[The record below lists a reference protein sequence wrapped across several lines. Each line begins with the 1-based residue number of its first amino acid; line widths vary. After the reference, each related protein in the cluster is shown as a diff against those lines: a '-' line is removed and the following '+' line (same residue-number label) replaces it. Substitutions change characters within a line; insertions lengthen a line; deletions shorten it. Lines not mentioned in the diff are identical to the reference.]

1 MNSFTDGFFSNSNT
15 KSTSTRTK
23 KKKKEY
29 DVDNFTNSFFE
40 SYSGSDSAKTE
51 SSNDDFYNE
60 YNAFIDELNG
70 TRVDYYKTLQKNEE
84 KRQREIDKKNIE
96 QAEAYYKN
104 NKEAL
109 KQKRTNDLIYNWNW
123 QNAGGTSYD
132 YGSTPIQNN
141 KGYLKKTDSNGNVYW
156 VDAKKDLLYDSN
168 GNLINDDRLKDSDFI
183 NDLKYEYDENA
194 KSNINTSAL
203 KRGDRAG
210 VAPIDYSKYKFLIDN
225 ENNNIENNRKKWEQN
240 YQNKNA
246 FSTNNKWQFKTQDYN
261 MVNNHKD
268 EGWIIKDGNYYKP
281 IENGKSTSSADFVGP
296 MPKTNSQNL
305 PTNIRVNN
313 KTYELVTDEKP
324 RSLIE
329 SSKFKNVYE
338 EDFEKLNKAIE
349 NNDVTTA
356 NNALQEI
363 NKKYF
368 GHQYEDGWWSALLNK
383 NSDDW
388 SFFQNKFQNNVEQLN
403 VINDSI
409 KNTKDADLLE
419 ELEKEKNRLELE
431 NTLIQYNRL
440 YAYHSDMNLLDKM
453 DSITKPV
460 DEAWNKVNK
469 LWSETFNEL
478 DDGYQFGDIFKTAK
492 HTFNNIVQ
500 SVGTLGK
507 QTNAG
512 IQGIET
518 LLVSDMDDSEFK
530 DTWLPAIIDVGT
542 YLIPY
547 VGQARMIINY
557 AEPGAVVV
565 AGITREGSATI
576 DSEDDEARVPTL
588 TNVIGAATNIVANY
602 ASDKI
607 FKSIRSKMSPET
619 LKNIYSNQ
627 GRAIAL
633 SIFKEA
639 GGEAFEEFIQTYAEY
654 AQNLNGNIDSFSSF
668 GDFLSEHFDE
678 AFKSATIAAITAGG
692 ASTIASGIGAIRHT
706 GTPETNADV
715 VDNIRVNRSIKD
727 DSNTTLFNVSNTKKF
742 ENLKPETLKHSQVD
756 LQVDSDAAIEIAT
769 ELENGNIITLLD
781 TNAIKSKSKQNVDL
795 NNVSD
800 TTILS
805 DSVINNNIKTV
816 LVPSKE
822 IETYIKNLR
831 DDLTVYTIDP
841 KSDTFMDDVKEY
853 ISETN
858 KSNIVTK
865 NAADFI
871 PSNYTFTPDEMT
883 QINKMV
889 NESINKGNLLDNI
902 NNPNT
907 YKLSP
912 ITVSDITDSDINTIM
927 NTIRNKFL
935 NEIDSNRISKETAK
949 KEFKQLNNKLSEYAQ
964 KTKQTRTYIK
974 DNKNSII
981 TFVKR
986 GSNIYEAVNT
996 LPKNDANLE
1005 TFANVKTN
1013 GNIINGNLNQKVK
1026 FSNKQ
1031 MNAVNNLI
1039 DKLGLKGNYITA
1051 DSTYKNVATLVKSNL
1066 EFSKEILQSLGA
1078 DGLIEGKAKTR
1089 LYTAF
1094 DNLDNANPKG
1104 AIQNTNKL
1112 LESET
1117 FKSEIKTKTE
1127 TTAPKQVTKKV
1138 EPSKIDIESEPIKVK
1153 DVAYDVNN
1161 TTEINN
1167 AEFEK
1172 LWNKAFKDIKI
1183 SDKMTKVETDKLKTT
1198 VRKLF
1203 FDRYVHI
1210 RDIANDNGDYNVKE
1224 AIANL
1229 EAVASDAQNMIASAQ
1244 TNSNG
1249 EIIGKSLKQIYSQLN
1264 GKKQKQLFEKYMML
1278 ELNIERE
1285 NAGVD
1290 KIFENMSKAES
1301 RKLADGL
1308 LKKNPKFKEI
1318 ANDLQR
1324 YNNNL
1329 LNALVDGGVINKE
1342 LSNKLKNRYKFYMP
1356 IYSSELSTFAD
1367 LNSDKYFKNMKVN
1380 DTIKDVTKSG
1390 KYIQTLEKSL
1400 ENKTYN
1406 VLSAIAKN
1414 KLANEMA
1421 LSNNYESDGKG
1432 EMIYYSDGK
1441 IMKMKTSN
1449 DIIADI
1455 SNNSLSHIADQ
1466 INQIPV
1472 LKQMIAASNL
1482 SYKFILDPIYQAK
1495 NVVIDFTDS
1504 QLIYSKD
1511 KKNFAKNYVRAAIAV
1526 ANNSEVFNEFKE
1538 VGLAE
1543 LGTGWKAP
1551 RVTYD
1556 KDGNISY
1563 NQNKF
1568 QRIFANLEAM
1578 PKLAEYLSLKDKYMK
1593 QNMKDYKD
1601 GKYTIV
1607 DNHLEFNKDED
1618 YAIKQWS
1625 GSDSYIINQHYRDG
1639 TPIDERTQKIAN
1651 GMDSVL
1657 NKIKSESGTFNRSIM
1672 LEGDKLQDFIN
1683 RYKKG
1688 KIVTEDAF
1696 TSMSKDI
1703 IYAESFNIQM
1713 EIKSSNAK
1721 DTTKLMRA
1729 DENEFMLKRG
1739 SQFKVDKVNIISPTS
1754 KRGQDFN
1761 KFNETIVKGH
1771 NGKPVYISR
1780 HTSKPDEIDYI
1791 KTYKQHNIDNYGWWY
1806 ANSPTDDDYYNS
1818 NESNKFM
1825 NDLFDKSTVEM
1836 INDKKGVFATI
1847 SEEYLTPP
1855 SQEEISSNGRYNYI
1869 EGYLTGKI
1877 FDISADEGYLPFDV
1891 SNKSEIDTREKFENL
1906 KQKRRDTVTQIY
1918 TNLKNKYDK
1927 NNKYSLDDFRKY
1939 IPLVDALKLDGYTGI
1954 VSDYNNGTKEIV
1966 IFDESKFMPLKEYN
1980 ELSNKNTTVEL
1991 KLTDVT
1997 KDLTTI
2003 YKNNISIN
2011 DIQEQA
2017 KLRAK
2022 IEAQDVNLNF
2032 DSGGTL
2038 SKALSKSGFKFLNAG
2053 MLGFD
2058 KFMTHVGNNVKTP
2071 KGMGSL
2077 LFEFTSIG
2085 LATALAN
2092 QLLNGDDEDYDKLP
2106 YYYKNNYYM
2115 IKVGDNNF
2123 FRIPKGRV
2131 QSLYNVLF
2139 EYSTGIR
2146 TEDSAQAYLESIKAA
2161 FDSAVLPPDFNTAA
2175 PYAAWQA
2182 IVSNE
2187 DAFGNE
2193 IYSEEYDSTGEKV
2206 QKGIYHLLSSYFGR
2220 YGRMVK
2226 DITDDDSTTDW
2237 FNELE
2242 YYKDTTKVDRH
2253 YSTALDLVTY
2263 YQNKDNVKTLDDR
2276 MMKKYID
2283 TQNAALNSIN
2293 SEINEGKRSGQTTK
2307 DLSMKY
2313 AARNDLIK
2321 SMTTN
2326 YKNFDISYE
2335 DNGTIRYYFD
2345 EHCFE
2350 YNPKTDKI
2358 IKKY

>member
-1 MNSFTDGFFSNSNT
+1 MSSFTDDFFSNSNT
-15 KSTSTRTK
+15 KSTSTKSTSTK

-40 SYSGSDSAKTE
+40 DYDNSNNTKTE
-51 SSNDDFYNE
+51 SSYSNDFYDE
-60 YNAFIDELNG
+60 YNSFIDELNG
-70 TRVDYYKTLQKNEE
+70 TRVDYYNMLQKNEE
-84 KRQREIDKKNIE
+84 KRQLEIAKRNSG
-96 QAEAYYKN
+96 QAEAYYEN
-104 NKEAL
+104 NKQAL
-109 KQKRTNDLIYNWNW
+109 KQKRTDDLIYNWNW
-123 QNAGGTSYD
+123 QDAGGTSYD
-132 YGSTPIQNN
+132 YGAVPIQND
-141 KGYLKKTDSNGNVYW
+141 KGYLKKTDSSGNVYW
-156 VDAKKDLLYDSN
+156 VDAKEDLLYDAN
-168 GNLINDDRLKDSDFI
+168 GNLINDDRLKDYEFM

-203 KRGDRAG
+203 KRGDRVG
-210 VAPIDYSKYKFLIDN
+210 VATIDYSKYKFLIDN
-225 ENNNIENNRKKWEQN
+225 ENNNIENNRKKWEQE
-240 YQNKNA
+240 YQKKNEF
-246 FSTNNKWQFKTQDYN
+246 FSKNQPQFKTPDYN
-261 MVNNHKD
+261 MVNNHKA

-281 IENGKSTSSADFVGP
+281 IETSTQPPSDDFVGP
-296 MPKTNSQNL
+296 MPKAESRLYSL
-305 PTNIRVNN
+305 PTDIRVDG
-313 KTYELVTDEKP
+313 KDYELVTDEKP
-324 RSLIE
+324 RSYID
-329 SSKFKNVYE
+329 STQFKNPYDTYRNVYE
-338 EDFEKLNKAIE
+338 DNFEKLNKAIE
-349 NNDVTTA
+349 NGDVTTA

-368 GHQYEDGWWSALLNK
+368 GHQYEDGWWSAIWNK

-409 KNTKDADLLE
+409 KNTQDADLLE
-419 ELEKEKNRLELE
+419 ELQKEKDKLELE
-431 NTLIQYNRL
+431 NTLIQYNKL
-440 YAYHSDMNLLDKM
+440 YAYHSDMNLIDKM
-453 DSITKPV
+453 DNITKPV
-460 DEAWNKVNK
+460 DEAWDKVSK

-478 DDGYQFGDIFKTAK
+478 DDGYQFGDVFKAAK
-492 HTFNNIVQ
+492 HTFNNIIQ
-500 SVGTLGK
+500 TVGTLGK

-530 DTWLPAIIDVGT
+530 DTWLPAIMDVGT

-547 VGQARMIINY
+547 VGQARMYINY
-557 AEPGAVVV
+557 AEPGSVVV

-576 DSEDDEARVPTL
+576 DSDNDEARVPNL

-619 LKNIYSNQ
+619 LNSIYSNQ

-654 AQNLNGNIDSFSSF
+654 AQNMNGSIDSFSSF

-692 ASTIASGIGAIRHT
+692 ASTVSSGIGAIRNV

-715 VDNIRVNRSIKD
+715 VDNIRINRDIKEN
-727 DSNTTLFNVSNTKKF
+727 SNTTLFNVSNTKTF
-742 ENLKPETLKHSQVD
+742 ENLKPDTLKNSQVD
-756 LQVDSDAAIEIAT
+756 LQVDSDASVEIAT
-769 ELENGNIITLLD
+769 ELENGNIVTLLD
-781 TNAIKSKSKQNVDL
+781 TSAIKSNSKQNVDL
-795 NNVSD
+795 NNISD
-800 TTILS
+800 ITILS
-805 DSVINNNIKTV
+805 DAVINDNIKTV

-841 KSDTFMDDVKEY
+841 KSNTFMDDVREY
-853 ISETN
+853 VSETN

-865 NAADFI
+865 NAADFT
-871 PSNYTFTPDEMT
+871 PSDYTFTPTEMT
-883 QINKMV
+883 QINQMV
-889 NESINKGNLLDNI
+889 NEAINKGNLLDNI
-902 NNPNT
+902 NNPST

-912 ITVSDITDSDINTIM
+912 LTVSDITDSDINTIM
-927 NTIRNKFL
+927 NTIKTKFL
-935 NEIDSNRISKETAK
+935 NEIDSNRISKETAR
-949 KEFKQLNNKLSEYAQ
+949 KEYQQLSTKLSEYAQ
-964 KTKQTRTYIK
+964 KTKQNRTYIK
-974 DNKNSII
+974 DDKNSII
-981 TFVKR
+981 TFAKR

-996 LPKNDANLE
+996 LPKRDADLE

-1026 FSNKQ
+1026 FSKKQ
-1031 MNAVNNLI
+1031 MNAVNTLI
-1039 DKLGLKGNYITA
+1039 DKLGLKGNYITG
-1051 DSTYKNVATLVKSNL
+1051 DSTYKDIATLVKSNL
-1066 EFSKEILQSLGA
+1066 EFSKDILQSLGA

-1117 FKSEIKTKTE
+1117 FKNETKTKSE
-1127 TTAPKQVTKKV
+1127 TIAPKQVVKKV
-1138 EPSKIDIESEPIKVK
+1138 EPSKVDIESKPIKVK
-1153 DVAYDVNN
+1153 DVAYDTNN

-1167 AEFEK
+1167 AEFEE
-1172 LWNKAFKDIKI
+1172 LWNKAFSDIKI
-1183 SDKMTKVETDKLKTT
+1183 TDKITKVEADKLKAT

-1210 RDIANDNGDYNVKE
+1210 RDIANTNSDYNVKE

-1244 TNSNG
+1244 TDYNG
-1249 EIIGKSLKQIYSQLN
+1249 EVIGKSLKQIYSQLN

-1290 KIFENMSKAES
+1290 KIFENMSKTES

-1329 LNALVDGGVINKE
+1329 LDMLVDGGVINEE

-1380 DTIKDVTKSG
+1380 DTIQDVTKSG
-1390 KYIQTLEKSL
+1390 KHIQTLEKSL

-1421 LSNNYESDGKG
+1421 LSNNYESDGKS
-1432 EMIYYSDGK
+1432 EMIYYSNGQLMK
-1441 IMKMKTSN
+1441 IKTSN

-1482 SYKFILDPIYQAK
+1482 SYRFILDPIYQVK

-1511 KKNFAKNYVRAAIAV
+1511 KKNFAKNYARAAIAI

-1538 VGLAE
+1538 VGLAD

-1551 RVTYD
+1551 KVTYD
-1556 KDGNISY
+1556 KDGNVSY

-1578 PKLAEYLSLKDKYMK
+1578 PKLAEYLSLKDRYMK
-1593 QNMKDYKD
+1593 QNMKDYKA
-1601 GKYTIV
+1601 GKYNIV
-1607 DNHLEFNKDED
+1607 DNHLEFNDDEN

-1625 GSDSYIINQHYRDG
+1625 GTDSYIINQHYRDG
-1639 TPIDERTQKIAN
+1639 TNIDDRTQKVAD

-1657 NKIKSESGTFNRSIM
+1657 NKMKSESGTFNRSIT
-1672 LEGDKLQDFIN
+1672 LEGDELQDFISK
-1683 RYKKG
+1683 YQKG

-1703 IYAESFNIQM
+1703 VYDDSFNVQI
-1713 EIKSSNAK
+1713 EIKSNNAK

-1739 SQFKVDKVNIISPTS
+1739 SQFRVDDVEIN
-1754 KRGQDFN
+1754 GDN
-1761 KFNETIVKGH
+1761 VK
-1771 NGKPVYISR
+1771 
-1780 HTSKPDEIDYI
+1780 
-1791 KTYKQHNIDNYGWWY
+1791 
-1806 ANSPTDDDYYNS
+1806 
-1818 NESNKFM
+1818 
-1825 NDLFDKSTVEM
+1825 
-1836 INDKKGVFATI
+1836 
-1847 SEEYLTPP
+1847 
-1855 SQEEISSNGRYNYI
+1855 
-1869 EGYLTGKI
+1869 
-1877 FDISADEGYLPFDV
+1877 
-1891 SNKSEIDTREKFENL
+1891 
-1906 KQKRRDTVTQIY
+1906 
-1918 TNLKNKYDK
+1918 
-1927 NNKYSLDDFRKY
+1927 
-1939 IPLVDALKLDGYTGI
+1939 
-1954 VSDYNNGTKEIV
+1954 
-1966 IFDESKFMPLKEYN
+1966 
-1980 ELSNKNTTVEL
+1980 L

-2003 YKNNISIN
+2003 YKDNISIN

-2022 IEAQDVNLNF
+2022 IDAQDVNLNF
-2032 DSGGTL
+2032 NSGGTL
-2038 SKALSKSGFKFLNAG
+2038 SKALSKSGFKFVNAG

-2058 KFMTHVGNNVKTP
+2058 KFVTHVGESVKTP

-2077 LFEFTSIG
+2077 LFEFTSVG

-2131 QSLYNVLF
+2131 QTLYNVLF
-2139 EYSTGIR
+2139 EYGIGIR
-2146 TEDSAQAYLESIKAA
+2146 KEDSAEAYLESINSA
-2161 FDSAVLPPDFNTAA
+2161 FDLAVLPPDFNTAA

-2182 IVSNE
+2182 IISNK
-2187 DAFGNE
+2187 DSFGNE
-2193 IYSEEYDSTGEKV
+2193 IYSEEYDSTGEKI
-2206 QKGIYHLLSSYFGR
+2206 QKGMYHLLSSYFGR

-2242 YYKDTTKVDRH
+2242 YYKDTTKANRH

-2263 YQNKDNVKTLDDR
+2263 YKNKDNVKTLDDK

-2283 TQNAALNSIN
+2283 TQNAALKSIN

-2313 AARNDLIK
+2313 AARDDLIK
-2321 SMTTN
+2321 SMITN
-2326 YKNFDISYE
+2326 YKNFDTSDE
-2335 DNGTIRYYFD
+2335 GNGVIRYYFD

-2350 YNPKTDKI
+2350 YNPKNDKI
-2358 IKKY
+2358 TKKY

>member
-40 SYSGSDSAKTE
+40 SYSDSNSVKTE
-51 SSNDDFYNE
+51 SSNNDFYDE

-84 KRQREIDKKNIE
+84 KRQREANKKNIE

-104 NKEAL
+104 NKEVL

-132 YGSTPIQNN
+132 YGATPIQND

-168 GNLINDDRLKDSDFI
+168 GNLINDDRLKDSNFI
-183 NDLKYEYDENA
+183 NDLKYEYDKNA

-261 MVNNHKD
+261 MVNNHED

-281 IENGKSTSSADFVGP
+281 IENSKSTSSDFVGP
-296 MPKTNSQNL
+296 MPKTSSNNL

-338 EDFEKLNKAIE
+338 DDFEKLNKAIE

-453 DSITKPV
+453 DNITKPV

-557 AEPGAVVV
+557 AEPGAVVA
-565 AGITREGSATI
+565 AGITREGSTTI
-576 DSEDDEARVPTL
+576 DSGDDEARVPNL

-654 AQNLNGNIDSFSSF
+654 AQNLNGNIDSFGSF

-742 ENLKPETLKHSQVD
+742 ENLKPDTLNHSQVD
-756 LQVDSDAAIEIAT
+756 LQVDSDATIEIAT

-996 LPKNDANLE
+996 LPKSDANLE

-1013 GNIINGNLNQKVK
+1013 GNIINGNLNQKIK

-1167 AEFEK
+1167 AEFEE
-1172 LWNKAFKDIKI
+1172 LWNKAFKGIKI

-1210 RDIANDNGDYNVKE
+1210 RDIADDNSDYNVKE

-1301 RKLADGL
+1301 RKLADRL

-1329 LNALVDGGVINKE
+1329 LNALVDGGVINKK

-1421 LSNNYESDGKG
+1421 LSNNYKSDGKG

-1551 RVTYD
+1551 KVKYD

-1593 QNMKDYKD
+1593 QARTDYEA
-1601 GKYTIV
+1601 GKYNT
-1607 DNHLEFNKDED
+1607 
-1618 YAIKQWS
+1618 
-1625 GSDSYIINQHYRDG
+1625 
-1639 TPIDERTQKIAN
+1639 
-1651 GMDSVL
+1651 
-1657 NKIKSESGTFNRSIM
+1657 
-1672 LEGDKLQDFIN
+1672 
-1683 RYKKG
+1683 
-1688 KIVTEDAF
+1688 
-1696 TSMSKDI
+1696 TS
-1703 IYAESFNIQM
+1703 
-1713 EIKSSNAK
+1713 
-1721 DTTKLMRA
+1721 L
-1729 DENEFMLKRG
+1729 
-1739 SQFKVDKVNIISPTS
+1739 VS

-1836 INDKKGVFATI
+1836 INNKKGVFATI

-1980 ELSNKNTTVEL
+1980 ELSNKN
-1991 KLTDVT
+1991 
-1997 KDLTTI
+1997 
-2003 YKNNISIN
+2003 NISSKDNISMR
-2011 DIQEQA
+2011 DIQEQV

-2022 IEAQDVNLNF
+2022 IESQDVNLNF

-2058 KFMTHVGNNVKTP
+2058 KFVAHVGNNVKTP

-2092 QLLNGDDEDYDKLP
+2092 QLLNGDDEDYDRLP

-2146 TEDSAQAYLESIKAA
+2146 TEDSAQAYLESIKAV

-2242 YYKDTTKVDRH
+2242 YYKDTTKIDRH

-2263 YQNKDNVKTLDDR
+2263 YQNKDNIKTLDDR

>member
-1 MNSFTDGFFSNSNT
+1 MSSFTDDFFSNSNNKYTST
-15 KSTSTRTK
+15 KSTSTK
-23 KKKKEY
+23 KKKKKDY
-29 DVDNFTNSFFE
+29 DIDNFTDSFFE
-40 SYSGSDSAKTE
+40 DYSSSDDTKTKSSYS
-51 SSNDDFYNE
+51 NNFYDE
-60 YNAFIDELNG
+60 YNTFIDELNS
-70 TRVDYYKTLQKNEE
+70 TRIDYYNMLQ
-84 KRQREIDKKNIE
+84 
-96 QAEAYYKN
+96 N
-104 NKEAL
+104 NKEKRNNEQIESYYENNKNAL

-123 QNAGGTSYD
+123 QDAGGTSYD
-132 YGSTPIQNN
+132 YGAAPIQND
-141 KGYLKKTDSNGNVYW
+141 KGYLKKTDSSGNVYW
-156 VDAKKDLLYDSN
+156 VDAKEDLLYDSN
-168 GNLINDDRLKDSDFI
+168 GNLIDDDRLNDSKFI
-183 NDLKYEYDENA
+183 NNLKYEYDKNA
-194 KSNINTSAL
+194 KSNINTKAL
-203 KRGDRAG
+203 KRNDKVG
-210 VAPIDYSKYKFLIDN
+210 VTTIDYSKYKFLIDN
-225 ENNNIENNRKKWEQN
+225 ENNNIENNRKKFEQAYLNKYEFFNKNQQQLKNQN
-240 YQNKNA
+240 Y
-246 FSTNNKWQFKTQDYN
+246 T
-261 MVNNHKD
+261 
-268 EGWIIKDGNYYKP
+268 
-281 IENGKSTSSADFVGP
+281 
-296 MPKTNSQNL
+296 
-305 PTNIRVNN
+305 
-313 KTYELVTDEKP
+313 
-324 RSLIE
+324 
-329 SSKFKNVYE
+329 KFKNPYDTYRNVYE
-338 EDFEKLNKAIE
+338 DNFEKLNKAIE
-349 NNDVTTA
+349 KGDITTA

-368 GHQYEDGWWSALLNK
+368 GHQYEDGWWSSIFNN
-383 NSDDW
+383 NSDDM
-388 SFFQNKFQNNVEQLN
+388 SFFQNKFQDNVEQLN
-403 VINDSI
+403 IINDSI

-419 ELEKEKNRLELE
+419 ELEKEKNKLELE

-453 DSITKPV
+453 DKINKPV
-460 DEAWNKVNK
+460 DEAWDKVSK
-469 LWSETFNEL
+469 LWNETFDEWDN
-478 DDGYQFGDIFKTAK
+478 GYQFGDIFKTAK
-492 HTFNNIVQ
+492 NTFNNIIQ
-500 SVGTLGK
+500 TIGTLGK

-518 LLVSDMDDSEFK
+518 LAVSDMDDSEFK
-530 DTWLPAIIDVGT
+530 DTWLPAIMDVGT

-547 VGQARMIINY
+547 VGTARMYINY
-557 AEPGAVVV
+557 AEPGSVV
-565 AGITREGSATI
+565 AAGVTREGSATI
-576 DSEDDEARVPTL
+576 DSGIKDARIPNL

-627 GRAIAL
+627 GKAIAL

-639 GGEAFEEFIQTYAEY
+639 SGESFEEFIQTYAEY
-654 AQNLNGNIDSFSSF
+654 AQNMNSNIDSFSSF
-668 GDFLSEHFDE
+668 GDFLSDHFDE
-678 AFKSATIAAITAGG
+678 AIKSATIAAVTAGG
-692 ASTIASGIGAIRHT
+692 ASTLSSGIGAIRNV
-706 GTPETNADV
+706 GTPEANADV
-715 VDNIRVNRSIKD
+715 VDNIRINRSIKE

-742 ENLKPETLKHSQVD
+742 ENLKPDTLKHSQVD
-756 LQVDSDAAIEIAT
+756 LQVDSDATVEIAT

-781 TNAIKSKSKQNVDL
+781 TNAIKSNSKQNIDL

-800 TTILS
+800 TTVLS
-805 DSVINNNIKTV
+805 DAVINNNIKTV

-841 KSDTFMDDVKEY
+841 KSDTFMDDVRTY
-853 ISETN
+853 IAETN

-865 NAADFI
+865 NASDFI
-871 PSNYTFTPDEMT
+871 PSDYTFTPDEMT

-902 NNPNT
+902 NKPDT
-907 YKLSP
+907 YKLNP

-935 NEIDSNRISKETAK
+935 NEIDNNRISKETAI

-964 KTKQTRTYIK
+964 KTKQNRTYIK
-974 DNKNSII
+974 DDKNSII

-996 LPKNDANLE
+996 LPTRDANLE

-1031 MNAVNNLI
+1031 MNTTNNLI
-1039 DKLGLKGNYITA
+1039 DKLGLKGNYITS
-1051 DSTYKNVATLVKSNL
+1051 DSTYKDIATLVKSNL

-1078 DGLIEGKAKTR
+1078 DGLIEGKVKTR

-1112 LESET
+1112 LESEE
-1117 FKSEIKTKTE
+1117 FKNEIKTKAE
-1127 TTAPKQVTKKV
+1127 TMAPKQVTKKV

-1153 DVAYDVNN
+1153 DVAYDINN

-1167 AEFEK
+1167 AEFEE
-1172 LWNKAFKDIKI
+1172 LWNKAFSDIKI
-1183 SDKMTKVETDKLKTT
+1183 TDKMTKVKANKLKTT

-1210 RDIANDNGDYNVKE
+1210 RDIANNNSDYNVKE

-1229 EAVASDAQNMIASAQ
+1229 EAVASDAQNMISSAQ

-1249 EIIGKSLKQIYSQLN
+1249 EVIGKSLKQIYSQLN
-1264 GKKQKQLFEKYMML
+1264 GKKQKQLFEKYIML

-1290 KIFENMSKAES
+1290 KIFENMSKTES
-1301 RKLADGL
+1301 RKLADGI

-1329 LNALVDGGVINKE
+1329 LDMLVDGGVINKE

-1356 IYSSELSTFAD
+1356 IYSSDLSTFAD

-1380 DTIKDVTKSG
+1380 DTIQDVTKSG
-1390 KYIQTLEKSL
+1390 KHIQTLEKSL

-1421 LSNNYESDGKG
+1421 LSNNYESDGKS
-1432 EMIYYSDGK
+1432 EMIYYSNGQPMK
-1441 IMKMKTSN
+1441 IKTSN

-1472 LKQMIAASNL
+1472 LKQMITTSNL
-1482 SYKFILDPIYQAK
+1482 SYKFILDPIYQVK

-1538 VGLAE
+1538 IGLAD

-1551 RVTYD
+1551 KVTYD
-1556 KDGNISY
+1556 KDGTVSY

-1593 QNMKDYKD
+1593 QARADYEA
-1601 GKYTIV
+1601 GKYNT
-1607 DNHLEFNKDED
+1607 
-1618 YAIKQWS
+1618 
-1625 GSDSYIINQHYRDG
+1625 
-1639 TPIDERTQKIAN
+1639 
-1651 GMDSVL
+1651 
-1657 NKIKSESGTFNRSIM
+1657 
-1672 LEGDKLQDFIN
+1672 
-1683 RYKKG
+1683 
-1688 KIVTEDAF
+1688 
-1696 TSMSKDI
+1696 TS
-1703 IYAESFNIQM
+1703 
-1713 EIKSSNAK
+1713 
-1721 DTTKLMRA
+1721 L
-1729 DENEFMLKRG
+1729 
-1739 SQFKVDKVNIISPTS
+1739 VS

-1780 HTSKPDEIDYI
+1780 HTSTPDEIDYI
-1791 KTYKQHNIDNYGWWY
+1791 KTYKQHNDGYGWWY
-1806 ANSPTDDDYYNS
+1806 ANSPTGNKYYNS
-1818 NESNKFM
+1818 DESNKFM

-1855 SQEEISSNGRYNYI
+1855 SQEEISASGRYNYI

-1877 FDISADEGYLPFDV
+1877 FDISSDEGYLPFDV

-1906 KQKRRDTVTQIY
+1906 EQKRRDTVTQIY

-1939 IPLVDALKLDGYTGI
+1939 IPLIDALKLDGYTGI

-1980 ELSNKNTTVEL
+1980 ELSNKNTINS
-1991 KLTDVT
+1991 
-1997 KDLTTI
+1997 KD
-2003 YKNNISIN
+2003 NIFMR
-2011 DIQEQA
+2011 DIQEQV

-2032 DSGGTL
+2032 NSGGTL
-2038 SKALSKSGFKFLNAG
+2038 SKALSKSGFKFVNAG

-2058 KFMTHVGNNVKTP
+2058 KFVTHVGKGIKTP

-2085 LATALAN
+2085 LATAIAN

-2131 QSLYNVLF
+2131 QTLYDVLF
-2139 EYSTGIR
+2139 EYGTGIR
-2146 TEDSAQAYLESIKAA
+2146 KEDSTEAYLESINSA
-2161 FDSAVLPPDFNTAA
+2161 FDLAVLPPDFNTAA
-2175 PYAAWQA
+2175 PYAAFQA
-2182 IVSNE
+2182 IVSNK

-2193 IYSEEYDSTGEKV
+2193 IYSEEYDSTGEKI
-2206 QKGIYHLLSSYFGR
+2206 QKGMYHLLSSYFGR

-2242 YYKDTTKVDRH
+2242 YYKDTTKANRH
-2253 YSTALDLVTY
+2253 YSAALDLVTY
-2263 YQNKDNVKTLDDR
+2263 YKNKDNVKTLDDK

-2283 TQNAALNSIN
+2283 TQNAALKSIN

-2307 DLSMKY
+2307 DLSIKY
-2313 AARNDLIK
+2313 AARDDLIK
-2321 SMTTN
+2321 SMVTN
-2326 YKNFDISYE
+2326 YKNFDISDE
-2335 DNGTIRYYFD
+2335 GNGVIRYYFD

-2350 YNPKTDKI
+2350 YNPKNDRIT
-2358 IKKY
+2358 KKY

>member
-1 MNSFTDGFFSNSNT
+1 MNNFTDDFFSNSNT
-15 KSTSTRTK
+15 KSTSTK
-23 KKKKEY
+23 KKKKQY
-29 DVDNFTNSFFE
+29 DVDNFTSSFFE
-40 SYSGSDSAKTE
+40 DYSSSNNTKTE
-51 SSNDDFYNE
+51 SSYSNDFYDE
-60 YNAFIDELNG
+60 YNSFIDELNG
-70 TRVDYYKTLQKNEE
+70 TRVDYYNMLQNNEE
-84 KRQREIDKKNIE
+84 KRQQEIAKRNNG
-96 QAEAYYKN
+96 QAEAYYEN
-104 NKEAL
+104 NKQAL

-123 QNAGGTSYD
+123 QDAGGTSYN
-132 YGSTPIQNN
+132 YGAVPIQNN
-141 KGYLKKTDSNGNVYW
+141 KGYLKKTDSSGNIYW
-156 VDAKKDLLYDSN
+156 VDAKEDLLYDAN
-168 GNLINDDRLKDSDFI
+168 GNLINDDRLKDSEFM

-203 KRGDRAG
+203 KRSDRVG
-210 VAPIDYSKYKFLIDN
+210 VATIDYSKYKFLIDN
-225 ENNNIENNRKKWEQN
+225 ENNNIENNRKKWEQD
-240 YQNKNA
+240 YQKKNKLFIKNQPKS
-246 FSTNNKWQFKTQDYN
+246 FINDTQFKNPYN
-261 MVNNHKD
+261 TYKNIYEVN
-268 EGWIIKDGNYYKP
+268 
-281 IENGKSTSSADFVGP
+281 
-296 MPKTNSQNL
+296 
-305 PTNIRVNN
+305 
-313 KTYELVTDEKP
+313 
-324 RSLIE
+324 
-329 SSKFKNVYE
+329 
-338 EDFEKLNKAIE
+338 FEKLNKAIE
-349 NNDVTTA
+349 NGDVTTA

-368 GHQYEDGWWSALLNK
+368 GHQYENGWWSAIF
-383 NSDDW
+383 NSNADDR

-403 VINDSI
+403 VINNSI

-419 ELEKEKNRLELE
+419 ELEKEKNKLELE

-440 YAYHSDMNLLDKM
+440 YSYHSDMNLIDKM

-469 LWSETFNEL
+469 LWSETFN
-478 DDGYQFGDIFKTAK
+478 DFDNGYQFGDVFKTAK
-492 HTFNNIVQ
+492 HTFNNIIQ
-500 SVGTLGK
+500 TVGTLGK

-518 LLVSDMDDSEFK
+518 LLVNDMDDSEFK
-530 DTWLPAIIDVGT
+530 DTWLPAIMDVST

-547 VGQARMIINY
+547 IGQARMYINY
-557 AEPGAVVV
+557 AEPSSVV
-565 AGITREGSATI
+565 ASGITREDSATI
-576 DSEDDEARVPTL
+576 ESDEAKKPNL
-588 TNVIGAATNIVANY
+588 TNVIGAATNILANF

-619 LKNIYSNQ
+619 LNNIYSNQ

-639 GGEAFEEFIQTYAEY
+639 GGESFEEFIQTYAEY
-654 AQNLNGNIDSFSSF
+654 AQNLDSSINSFSSF

-678 AFKSATIAAITAGG
+678 AIKSATIAAITAGG
-692 ASTIASGIGAIRHT
+692 ASTISSGIGAIRNI

-715 VDNIRVNRSIKD
+715 VDNIRINRDIKE
-727 DSNTTLFNVSNTKKF
+727 DSNTTLFNVSNTKTF
-742 ENLKPETLKHSQVD
+742 ENLKSDTFKNSKVD
-756 LQVDSDAAIEIAT
+756 LQVDSDASVEIAT
-769 ELENGNIITLLD
+769 ELENGNIVTLFD
-781 TNAIKSKSKQNVDL
+781 TSAIKSNSKQNVDL

-800 TTILS
+800 TTLLS
-805 DSVINNNIKTV
+805 DAVINNNIKTV

-841 KSDTFMDDVKEY
+841 KSDTFMDDIKEY
-853 ISETN
+853 VSDIN

-865 NAADFI
+865 NVDDFT
-871 PSNYTFTPDEMT
+871 PPNYTFTPDEMT

-902 NNPNT
+902 NNPDI

-927 NTIRNKFL
+927 NTIRTKFL
-935 NEIDSNRISKETAK
+935 NEIDNNKISKETAQ

-964 KTKQTRTYIK
+964 KTKQNRTYIK
-974 DNKNSII
+974 DDKNSII

-996 LPKNDANLE
+996 LPKRDADLE

-1026 FSNKQ
+1026 FSKKQ

-1039 DKLGLKGNYITA
+1039 DKLGLKGNYITP
-1051 DSTYKNVATLVKSNL
+1051 DSIYKDVATLVKSNS

-1078 DGLIEGKAKTR
+1078 DGLIEGKVKTR

-1104 AIQNTNKL
+1104 AIKNTNKL

-1117 FKSEIKTKTE
+1117 FKNETKTKAE
-1127 TTAPKQVTKKV
+1127 TIAPKQVVKKV
-1138 EPSKIDIESEPIKVK
+1138 EPSKVDIESKPIKVK
-1153 DVAYDVNN
+1153 DVAYDTNN

-1167 AEFEK
+1167 AEFEE
-1172 LWNKAFKDIKI
+1172 LWNKAFSDIKI
-1183 SDKMTKVETDKLKTT
+1183 TDKMTKVEADKLKAT

-1210 RDIANDNGDYNVKE
+1210 RDIANANSDYNVKE

-1244 TNSNG
+1244 TDSNG
-1249 EIIGKSLKQIYSQLN
+1249 EVIGKSLKQIYSQLK

-1290 KIFENMSKAES
+1290 KIFENISKTES
-1301 RKLADGL
+1301 RKLADGI

-1329 LNALVDGGVINKE
+1329 LDMLVDGGIINKE
-1342 LSNKLKNRYKFYMP
+1342 LSNKLKTRYKFYMP

-1380 DTIKDVTKSG
+1380 DTIQDVTKSG
-1390 KYIQTLEKSL
+1390 KHIQTLEKSL

-1432 EMIYYSDGK
+1432 EMIYYSNGQPMK
-1441 IMKMKTSN
+1441 IKTSN

-1466 INQIPV
+1466 INQIPI

-1482 SYKFILDPIYQAK
+1482 SYRFILDPIYQVK

-1551 RVTYD
+1551 KVTYD
-1556 KDGNISY
+1556 KNDNISY

-1593 QNMKDYKD
+1593 QNMKDYKA

-1607 DNHLEFNKDED
+1607 DNHLEFNDDEN
-1618 YAIKQWS
+1618 YAIKRWS
-1625 GSDSYIINQHYRDG
+1625 GTDSYIINQHYRDG
-1639 TPIDERTQKIAN
+1639 TNIDNITQKVADD
-1651 GMDSVL
+1651 MDNVL
-1657 NKIKSESGTFNRSIM
+1657 NKIKSESGTFNRSIT
-1672 LEGDKLQDFIN
+1672 LEGDKLQRFIN
-1683 RYKKG
+1683 KYQKG

-1696 TSMSKDI
+1696 TSMSKNIVYDD
-1703 IYAESFNIQM
+1703 SFNVQM
-1713 EIKSSNAK
+1713 EIKSNNAK

-1729 DENEFMLKRG
+1729 NENEFMLKRG
-1739 SQFKVDKVNIISPTS
+1739 SQFKVDDV
-1754 KRGQDFN
+1754 
-1761 KFNETIVKGH
+1761 
-1771 NGKPVYISR
+1771 
-1780 HTSKPDEIDYI
+1780 EI
-1791 KTYKQHNIDNYGWWY
+1791 
-1806 ANSPTDDDYYNS
+1806 
-1818 NESNKFM
+1818 
-1825 NDLFDKSTVEM
+1825 
-1836 INDKKGVFATI
+1836 
-1847 SEEYLTPP
+1847 
-1855 SQEEISSNGRYNYI
+1855 
-1869 EGYLTGKI
+1869 
-1877 FDISADEGYLPFDV
+1877 
-1891 SNKSEIDTREKFENL
+1891 
-1906 KQKRRDTVTQIY
+1906 
-1918 TNLKNKYDK
+1918 
-1927 NNKYSLDDFRKY
+1927 
-1939 IPLVDALKLDGYTGI
+1939 
-1954 VSDYNNGTKEIV
+1954 NGTNVK
-1966 IFDESKFMPLKEYN
+1966 
-1980 ELSNKNTTVEL
+1980 L

-2003 YKNNISIN
+2003 YKDNISMN
-2011 DIQEQA
+2011 NIQEQA

-2022 IEAQDVNLNF
+2022 IDAQDVNLNF
-2032 DSGGTL
+2032 NSGGTL

-2053 MLGFD
+2053 TLGFD
-2058 KFMTHVGNNVKTP
+2058 KFVTHVGEGIKTP

-2077 LFEFTSIG
+2077 LFEFTAVG

-2115 IKVGDNNF
+2115 IKVGDNDF

-2131 QSLYNVLF
+2131 QTLYNVLF

-2146 TEDSAQAYLESIKAA
+2146 KEDSVEAYLESINSA
-2161 FDSAVLPPDFNTAA
+2161 FDLAVLPPDFNTAA
-2175 PYAAWQA
+2175 PYAAFQSV
-2182 IVSNE
+2182 VSNK

-2193 IYSEEYDSTGEKV
+2193 IYSEEYDSTGEKI
-2206 QKGIYHLLSSYFGR
+2206 QKGMYHLLSSYFGR

-2226 DITDDDSTTDW
+2226 DITDNDSTTDW

-2242 YYKDTTKVDRH
+2242 YYKDTTKANRH

-2263 YQNKDNVKTLDDR
+2263 YQNKDNVKTLDDK

-2307 DLSMKY
+2307 DLSIKY
-2313 AARNDLIK
+2313 AARDDLIK
-2321 SMTTN
+2321 SMITN
-2326 YKNFDISYE
+2326 YKNFDISDE
-2335 DNGTIRYYFD
+2335 GNGVIRYYFD

-2358 IKKY
+2358 TKKY

>member
-1 MNSFTDGFFSNSNT
+1 MSSFTDDFFSNSNNKYTST
-15 KSTSTRTK
+15 KSTSTK
-23 KKKKEY
+23 KKKKKDY
-29 DVDNFTNSFFE
+29 DIDNFTDSFFE
-40 SYSGSDSAKTE
+40 DYSSSDDTKTKSSYS
-51 SSNDDFYNE
+51 NNFYDE
-60 YNAFIDELNG
+60 YNTFIDELNS
-70 TRVDYYKTLQKNEE
+70 TRIDYYNMLQ
-84 KRQREIDKKNIE
+84 
-96 QAEAYYKN
+96 N
-104 NKEAL
+104 NKEKRNNEQIESYYENNKNAL

-123 QNAGGTSYD
+123 QDAGGTSYD
-132 YGSTPIQNN
+132 YGAAPIQND
-141 KGYLKKTDSNGNVYW
+141 KGYLKKTDSSGNVYW
-156 VDAKKDLLYDSN
+156 VDAKEDLLYDSN
-168 GNLINDDRLKDSDFI
+168 GNLIDDDRLNDSKFI
-183 NDLKYEYDENA
+183 NNLKYEYDKNA
-194 KSNINTSAL
+194 KSNINTKAL
-203 KRGDRAG
+203 KRNDKVG
-210 VAPIDYSKYKFLIDN
+210 VATIDYSKYKFLIDN
-225 ENNNIENNRKKWEQN
+225 ENNNIENNRKKFEQAYLN
-240 YQNKNA
+240 KYEFFNKNYPQLK
-246 FSTNNKWQFKTQDYN
+246 NQDY
-261 MVNNHKD
+261 
-268 EGWIIKDGNYYKP
+268 
-281 IENGKSTSSADFVGP
+281 T
-296 MPKTNSQNL
+296 
-305 PTNIRVNN
+305 
-313 KTYELVTDEKP
+313 
-324 RSLIE
+324 
-329 SSKFKNVYE
+329 KFKNPYDTYRNVYE
-338 EDFEKLNKAIE
+338 DNFEKLNKAIE
-349 NNDVTTA
+349 KGDITTA

-368 GHQYEDGWWSALLNK
+368 GHQYEDGWWSAILN
-383 NSDDW
+383 NNADDM
-388 SFFQNKFQNNVEQLN
+388 SFFQNKFQDNVEQLN
-403 VINDSI
+403 IINDSI

-419 ELEKEKNRLELE
+419 ELEKEKNKLELE

-453 DSITKPV
+453 DKINKPV
-460 DEAWNKVNK
+460 DEAWDKVSK
-469 LWSETFNEL
+469 LWNETFDEWDN
-478 DDGYQFGDIFKTAK
+478 GYQFGDIFKTAK
-492 HTFNNIVQ
+492 NTFNNIIQ
-500 SVGTLGK
+500 TIGTLGK

-518 LLVSDMDDSEFK
+518 LAVSDMDDSEFK
-530 DTWLPAIIDVGT
+530 DTWLPAIMDVGT

-547 VGQARMIINY
+547 VGTARMYINY
-557 AEPGAVVV
+557 AEPGSVV
-565 AGITREGSATI
+565 AAGVTREGSATI
-576 DSEDDEARVPTL
+576 DSGIKDARIPNL

-627 GRAIAL
+627 GKAIAL

-639 GGEAFEEFIQTYAEY
+639 SGESFEEFIQTYAEY
-654 AQNLNGNIDSFSSF
+654 AQNMNSNIDSFSSF
-668 GDFLSEHFDE
+668 GDFLSDHFDE
-678 AFKSATIAAITAGG
+678 AIKSATIAAVTAGG
-692 ASTIASGIGAIRHT
+692 ASTLSSGIGAIRNI
-706 GTPETNADV
+706 GTPEANADV
-715 VDNIRVNRSIKD
+715 VDNIRINRSIKE

-742 ENLKPETLKHSQVD
+742 ENLKPDTLKHSQVD
-756 LQVDSDAAIEIAT
+756 LQVDSDATVEIAT

-781 TNAIKSKSKQNVDL
+781 TNAIKSNSKQNIDL

-800 TTILS
+800 TTVLS
-805 DSVINNNIKTV
+805 DAVINNNIKTV

-841 KSDTFMDDVKEY
+841 KSDTFMDDVRTY

-865 NAADFI
+865 NASDFI
-871 PSNYTFTPDEMT
+871 PSDYTFTPDEMT

-902 NNPNT
+902 NKPDT
-907 YKLSP
+907 YKLNP

-935 NEIDSNRISKETAK
+935 NEIDNNRISKETAI

-964 KTKQTRTYIK
+964 KTKQNRTYIK
-974 DNKNSII
+974 DDKNSII

-996 LPKNDANLE
+996 LPTRDANLE

-1031 MNAVNNLI
+1031 MNTTNNLI
-1039 DKLGLKGNYITA
+1039 DKLGLKGNYITS
-1051 DSTYKNVATLVKSNL
+1051 DSTYKDIATLVKSNL

-1078 DGLIEGKAKTR
+1078 DGLIEGKVKTR

-1112 LESET
+1112 LESEE
-1117 FKSEIKTKTE
+1117 FKNEIKTKAE
-1127 TTAPKQVTKKV
+1127 TMAPKQVTKKV

-1153 DVAYDVNN
+1153 DVAYDINN

-1167 AEFEK
+1167 AEFEE
-1172 LWNKAFKDIKI
+1172 LWNKAFSDIKI
-1183 SDKMTKVETDKLKTT
+1183 TDKMTKVEVNKLKTT

-1210 RDIANDNGDYNVKE
+1210 RDIANNNSDYNVKE

-1229 EAVASDAQNMIASAQ
+1229 EAVASDAQNMISSAQ

-1249 EIIGKSLKQIYSQLN
+1249 EVIGKSLKQIYSQLN
-1264 GKKQKQLFEKYMML
+1264 GKKQKQLFEKYIML

-1290 KIFENMSKAES
+1290 KIFENMSKTES
-1301 RKLADGL
+1301 RKLADGI

-1329 LNALVDGGVINKE
+1329 LDMLVDGGVINEE

-1356 IYSSELSTFAD
+1356 IYSSDLSTFAD

-1380 DTIKDVTKSG
+1380 DTIQDVTKSG
-1390 KYIQTLEKSL
+1390 KHIQTLEKSL

-1421 LSNNYESDGKG
+1421 LSNNYESDGKS
-1432 EMIYYSDGK
+1432 EMIYYSNGQPMK
-1441 IMKMKTSN
+1441 IKTSN

-1472 LKQMIAASNL
+1472 LKQMITTSNL
-1482 SYKFILDPIYQAK
+1482 SYKFILDPIYQVK

-1538 VGLAE
+1538 IGLAD

-1551 RVTYD
+1551 KVTYD
-1556 KDGNISY
+1556 KDGTVSY

-1593 QNMKDYKD
+1593 QARADYEA
-1601 GKYTIV
+1601 GKYNT
-1607 DNHLEFNKDED
+1607 
-1618 YAIKQWS
+1618 
-1625 GSDSYIINQHYRDG
+1625 
-1639 TPIDERTQKIAN
+1639 
-1651 GMDSVL
+1651 
-1657 NKIKSESGTFNRSIM
+1657 
-1672 LEGDKLQDFIN
+1672 
-1683 RYKKG
+1683 
-1688 KIVTEDAF
+1688 
-1696 TSMSKDI
+1696 TS
-1703 IYAESFNIQM
+1703 
-1713 EIKSSNAK
+1713 
-1721 DTTKLMRA
+1721 L
-1729 DENEFMLKRG
+1729 
-1739 SQFKVDKVNIISPTS
+1739 VS

-1780 HTSKPDEIDYI
+1780 HTSTPDEIDYI
-1791 KTYKQHNIDNYGWWY
+1791 KTYKQHNDGYGWWY
-1806 ANSPTDDDYYNS
+1806 ANSPTGNKYYNS
-1818 NESNKFM
+1818 DESNKFM

-1855 SQEEISSNGRYNYI
+1855 SQEEISASGRYNYI

-1877 FDISADEGYLPFDV
+1877 FDISSDEGYLPFDV

-1906 KQKRRDTVTQIY
+1906 EQKRRDTVTQIY

-1939 IPLVDALKLDGYTGI
+1939 IPLIDALKLDGYTGI

-1980 ELSNKNTTVEL
+1980 ELSNKNTINS
-1991 KLTDVT
+1991 
-1997 KDLTTI
+1997 KD
-2003 YKNNISIN
+2003 NIFMR
-2011 DIQEQA
+2011 DIQEQV

-2032 DSGGTL
+2032 NSGGTL
-2038 SKALSKSGFKFLNAG
+2038 SKALSKSGFKFVNAG

-2058 KFMTHVGNNVKTP
+2058 KFVTHVGKGIKTP

-2085 LATALAN
+2085 LATAIAN

-2131 QSLYNVLF
+2131 QTLYDVLF
-2139 EYSTGIR
+2139 EYGTGIR
-2146 TEDSAQAYLESIKAA
+2146 KEDSTEAYLESINSA
-2161 FDSAVLPPDFNTAA
+2161 FDLAVLPPDFNTAA
-2175 PYAAWQA
+2175 PYAAFQA
-2182 IVSNE
+2182 IVSNK

-2193 IYSEEYDSTGEKV
+2193 IYSEEYDSTGEKI
-2206 QKGIYHLLSSYFGR
+2206 QKGMYHLLSSYFGR

-2242 YYKDTTKVDRH
+2242 YYKDTTKANRH
-2253 YSTALDLVTY
+2253 YSAALDLVTY
-2263 YQNKDNVKTLDDR
+2263 YKNKDNVKTLDDK

-2283 TQNAALNSIN
+2283 TQNAALKSIN

-2307 DLSMKY
+2307 DLSIKY
-2313 AARNDLIK
+2313 AARDDLIK
-2321 SMTTN
+2321 SMVTN
-2326 YKNFDISYE
+2326 YKNFDISDE
-2335 DNGTIRYYFD
+2335 GNGVIRYYFD

-2350 YNPKTDKI
+2350 YNPKNDRIT
-2358 IKKY
+2358 KKY

>member
-15 KSTSTRTK
+15 KSTSTQTK

-60 YNAFIDELNG
+60 YNAFIDALNG

-96 QAEAYYKN
+96 QAEAYYEN

-132 YGSTPIQNN
+132 YGATPIQND

-261 MVNNHKD
+261 MVNNHED

-281 IENGKSTSSADFVGP
+281 IENGKNTSSDFVGP
-296 MPKTNSQNL
+296 MPKTSSNNL

-409 KNTKDADLLE
+409 KNTKDANLLE

-453 DSITKPV
+453 DNITKPV

-557 AEPGAVVV
+557 AEPGAVVA

-576 DSEDDEARVPTL
+576 DSDDDEIRVPNL

-654 AQNLNGNIDSFSSF
+654 AQNLNGNIDSFGSF

-742 ENLKPETLKHSQVD
+742 ENLKPDTLNHSQVD
-756 LQVDSDAAIEIAT
+756 LQVDSDATIEIAT
-769 ELENGNIITLLD
+769 QLENGNIITLLD

-1167 AEFEK
+1167 AEFEE
-1172 LWNKAFKDIKI
+1172 LWNKAFKGIKI

-1210 RDIANDNGDYNVKE
+1210 RDIADDNSDYNVKE

-1249 EIIGKSLKQIYSQLN
+1249 EIIGKSLKQIYSQLS

-1342 LSNKLKNRYKFYMP
+1342 LSDKLKNRYKFYMP

-1551 RVTYD
+1551 KVKYD

-1593 QNMKDYKD
+1593 QARTDYEA
-1601 GKYTIV
+1601 GKYNT
-1607 DNHLEFNKDED
+1607 
-1618 YAIKQWS
+1618 
-1625 GSDSYIINQHYRDG
+1625 
-1639 TPIDERTQKIAN
+1639 
-1651 GMDSVL
+1651 
-1657 NKIKSESGTFNRSIM
+1657 
-1672 LEGDKLQDFIN
+1672 
-1683 RYKKG
+1683 
-1688 KIVTEDAF
+1688 
-1696 TSMSKDI
+1696 TS
-1703 IYAESFNIQM
+1703 
-1713 EIKSSNAK
+1713 
-1721 DTTKLMRA
+1721 L
-1729 DENEFMLKRG
+1729 
-1739 SQFKVDKVNIISPTS
+1739 VS

-1980 ELSNKNTTVEL
+1980 ELSNKN
-1991 KLTDVT
+1991 
-1997 KDLTTI
+1997 
-2003 YKNNISIN
+2003 NISSKDNISMR
-2011 DIQEQA
+2011 DIQEQV

-2022 IEAQDVNLNF
+2022 IESQDVNLNF

-2058 KFMTHVGNNVKTP
+2058 KFVAHVGNNIKTP

-2146 TEDSAQAYLESIKAA
+2146 TEDSTQAYLESIKAA

-2263 YQNKDNVKTLDDR
+2263 YQNKDNIKTLDDR

-2350 YNPKTDKI
+2350 YNPKTDRI

>member
-1 MNSFTDGFFSNSNT
+1 MNSFTDDFFSNSNI
-15 KSTSTRTK
+15 KSTSTK

-29 DVDNFTNSFFE
+29 DVDNFTSSFFE
-40 SYSGSDSAKTE
+40 DYDSSNNIKTE
-51 SSNDDFYNE
+51 SSYDNDFYDE
-60 YNAFIDELNG
+60 YNAFVDELNG
-70 TRVDYYKTLQKNEE
+70 TRVDYYNTLQK
-84 KRQREIDKKNIE
+84 EITKKNNE
-96 QAEAYYKN
+96 QAEAYYEN
-104 NKEAL
+104 NKQAL
-109 KQKRTNDLIYNWNW
+109 KRKRTDDLIYNWNW
-123 QNAGGTSYD
+123 QDAGGTSYN
-132 YGSTPIQNN
+132 YGAVPIQND

-156 VDAKKDLLYDSN
+156 VDAKEDLLYDSN
-168 GNLINDDRLKDSDFI
+168 GNLVNDNRLKDSEFI
-183 NDLKYEYDENA
+183 NDLKYEYDKNA
-194 KSNINTSAL
+194 KSNINIGAL
-203 KRGDRAG
+203 KRGDRVG
-210 VAPIDYSKYKFLIDN
+210 VATIDYSKYKFLIDN
-225 ENNNIENNRKKWEQN
+225 ENNNIENNLKKWEQE
-240 YQNKNA
+240 YQNKNI
-246 FSTNNKWQFKTQDYN
+246 FSINNQPQLKNQDY
-261 MVNNHKD
+261 
-268 EGWIIKDGNYYKP
+268 IKLKNPY
-281 IENGKSTSSADFVGP
+281 N
-296 MPKTNSQNL
+296 
-305 PTNIRVNN
+305 
-313 KTYELVTDEKP
+313 TY
-324 RSLIE
+324 R
-329 SSKFKNVYE
+329 NVYE
-338 EDFEKLNKAIE
+338 DNFEKLNKAIE
-349 NNDVTTA
+349 KGDVTTA

-368 GHQYEDGWWSALLNK
+368 GHQYEDGWWSAIFNK
-383 NSDDW
+383 NSGDS

-403 VINDSI
+403 IINDSI

-419 ELEKEKNRLELE
+419 ELEKEKNKLELE

-453 DSITKPV
+453 DNITKPV
-460 DEAWNKVNK
+460 DESWNKVGK
-469 LWSETFNEL
+469 LWKETFGDF
-478 DDGYQFGDIFKTAK
+478 DDGYQFGDVFKTAK
-492 HTFNNIVQ
+492 HTFNNVIQ
-500 SVGTLGK
+500 TIGTLGK

-530 DTWLPAIIDVGT
+530 DTWLPAIMDVGT

-547 VGQARMIINY
+547 VGQARMYINY
-557 AEPGAVVV
+557 AEPSSVVS
-565 AGITREGSATI
+565 AGVTSEDSVTI
-576 DSEDDEARVPTL
+576 DSDNDEARTPNL
-588 TNVIGAATNIVANY
+588 TNIIGAATNILANF

-619 LKNIYSNQ
+619 LKSIYSNQ

-639 GGEAFEEFIQTYAEY
+639 SGESFEEFIQTYAEY
-654 AQNLNGNIDSFSSF
+654 AQNMDSSIDSFSSF
-668 GDFLSEHFDE
+668 GDFLNEHVGE
-678 AFKSATIAAITAGG
+678 AFKAATIAAITAGG
-692 ASTIASGIGAIRHT
+692 ASTVASGIGAIRNI
-706 GTPETNADV
+706 GTPEINADV
-715 VDNIRVNRSIKD
+715 VDNIRINRSIKE
-727 DSNTTLFNVSNTKKF
+727 DSNTTLFNVSNTKTF
-742 ENLKPETLKHSQVD
+742 ENLKSDTLKHSQVD
-756 LQVDSDAAIEIAT
+756 LQVDSDASIEIAT

-781 TNAIKSKSKQNVDL
+781 NSAIKSNSKQNIDL

-805 DSVINNNIKTV
+805 DSVINDNIKTV

-831 DDLTVYTIDP
+831 DDLTVYTVDP
-841 KSDTFMDDVKEY
+841 KSDTFIDDVREY
-853 ISETN
+853 ISEVN

-865 NAADFI
+865 NVADFT
-871 PSNYTFTPDEMT
+871 PSDYTFTPDEMT

-902 NNPNT
+902 NNPDT

-927 NTIRNKFL
+927 NTIRTKFL
-935 NEIDSNRISKETAK
+935 NEIDRNKISKETAQ
-949 KEFKQLNNKLSEYAQ
+949 KEFKQLSTKLSEYAQ

-974 DNKNSII
+974 DDKNSII
-981 TFVKR
+981 TFAKR

-996 LPKNDANLE
+996 IPKRDADLE
-1005 TFANVKTN
+1005 VFANVKTN

-1026 FSNKQ
+1026 FSKKQ

-1039 DKLGLKGNYITA
+1039 DKLGLKSNYITA
-1051 DSTYKNVATLVKSNL
+1051 DSTYKDITTLVKSNL

-1078 DGLIEGKAKTR
+1078 DGLIEGKTKTR

-1104 AIQNTNKL
+1104 AIQNTDKL
-1112 LESET
+1112 LKSET
-1117 FKSEIKTKTE
+1117 FKNETKTKAE
-1127 TTAPKQVTKKV
+1127 TVAPKQVVKKI
-1138 EPSKIDIESEPIKVK
+1138 EPSKVDIESKPIKVK
-1153 DVAYDVNN
+1153 DVAYDTNN

-1167 AEFEK
+1167 AEFEE
-1172 LWNKAFKDIKI
+1172 LWNKAFNDIKI
-1183 SDKMTKVETDKLKTT
+1183 NDKITKVEADKLKTT
-1198 VRKLF
+1198 VRKLL

-1210 RDIANDNGDYNVKE
+1210 RDIANANNDYNVKE

-1249 EIIGKSLKQIYSQLN
+1249 EVIGKSLKQIYSQLD

-1290 KIFENMSKAES
+1290 KIFEKMSKAES
-1301 RKLADGL
+1301 RKLADGI

-1329 LNALVDGGVINKE
+1329 LNMLVDGGVINEK

-1380 DTIKDVTKSG
+1380 DTIRDVTKSG
-1390 KYIQTLEKSL
+1390 KQIQTLEKSL

-1432 EMIYYSDGK
+1432 EMIYYSDGQLMK
-1441 IMKMKTSN
+1441 IKTSN

-1466 INQIPV
+1466 INQIPI

-1482 SYKFILDPIYQAK
+1482 SYRFILDPIYQVK

-1511 KKNFAKNYVRAAIAV
+1511 KKNFAKNYARAAIAI

-1538 VGLAE
+1538 VGLAD

-1551 RVTYD
+1551 QVTYD
-1556 KDGNISY
+1556 KDGNVSY

-1593 QNMKDYKD
+1593 QNMEDYKA

-1607 DNHLEFNKDED
+1607 DNHLEFNEDEN

-1625 GSDSYIINQHYRDG
+1625 GTDSYIINQHYRDN
-1639 TPIDERTQKIAN
+1639 TNIDDRTQKVADD
-1651 GMDSVL
+1651 MDSVL
-1657 NKIKSESGTFNRSIM
+1657 NKIKSESGTFNRSIT

-1683 RYKKG
+1683 KYQKG
-1688 KIVTEDAF
+1688 KIVTENAF

-1703 IYAESFNIQM
+1703 VYDDSFNIQM
-1713 EIKSSNAK
+1713 EIKSNNAK

-1739 SQFKVDKVNIISPTS
+1739 SQFRVD
-1754 KRGQDFN
+1754 D
-1761 KFNETIVKGH
+1761 VK
-1771 NGKPVYISR
+1771 
-1780 HTSKPDEIDYI
+1780 IDG
-1791 KTYKQHNIDNYGWWY
+1791 DNV
-1806 ANSPTDDDYYNS
+1806 
-1818 NESNKFM
+1818 K
-1825 NDLFDKSTVEM
+1825 
-1836 INDKKGVFATI
+1836 
-1847 SEEYLTPP
+1847 
-1855 SQEEISSNGRYNYI
+1855 
-1869 EGYLTGKI
+1869 
-1877 FDISADEGYLPFDV
+1877 
-1891 SNKSEIDTREKFENL
+1891 
-1906 KQKRRDTVTQIY
+1906 
-1918 TNLKNKYDK
+1918 
-1927 NNKYSLDDFRKY
+1927 
-1939 IPLVDALKLDGYTGI
+1939 
-1954 VSDYNNGTKEIV
+1954 
-1966 IFDESKFMPLKEYN
+1966 
-1980 ELSNKNTTVEL
+1980 L

-2003 YKNNISIN
+2003 YKENISIK

-2022 IEAQDVNLNF
+2022 IDAQDVNLNF
-2032 DSGGTL
+2032 NSGGTL

-2053 MLGFD
+2053 TLGFD
-2058 KFMTHVGNNVKTP
+2058 KFVTHVGEGVKTP

-2131 QSLYNVLF
+2131 QTLYDVLF
-2139 EYSTGIR
+2139 EYGTGIR
-2146 TEDSAQAYLESIKAA
+2146 KEDSAQAYLESINSA
-2161 FDSAVLPPDFNTAA
+2161 FDLAVLPPDFNTAA
-2175 PYAAWQA
+2175 PYAAFQA
-2182 IVSNE
+2182 IVSNK

-2193 IYSEEYDSTGEKV
+2193 IYSEEYDSTGEKI
-2206 QKGIYHLLSSYFGR
+2206 QKGMYHLLSSYFGR
-2220 YGRMVK
+2220 YGRIVK

-2237 FNELE
+2237 LNELE
-2242 YYKDTTKVDRH
+2242 YYKDTTKANRH
-2253 YSTALDLVTY
+2253 YSTALDLITY
-2263 YQNKDNVKTLDDR
+2263 YKNKDNVKTLDDK

-2283 TQNAALNSIN
+2283 TQNSALKSIN

-2313 AARNDLIK
+2313 AARDDLIK
-2321 SMTTN
+2321 SMITN
-2326 YKNFDISYE
+2326 YKNFDISDE
-2335 DNGTIRYYFD
+2335 GNGVIRYYFD

-2350 YNPKTDKI
+2350 YNPKSDKI
-2358 IKKY
+2358 TKKY

>member
-1 MNSFTDGFFSNSNT
+1 MSELDKYFTKTTSKST
-15 KSTSTRTK
+15 KSYNNTSNDYGELNKYFTSSSSK
-23 KKKKEY
+23 KKKDEENTNIPFDNDYNNLLKAIEEEHRFTENKKYQQTIKEQ
-29 DVDNFTNSFFE
+29 N
-40 SYSGSDSAKTE
+40 
-51 SSNDDFYNE
+51 
-60 YNAFIDELNG
+60 
-70 TRVDYYKTLQKNEE
+70 
-84 KRQREIDKKNIE
+84 E
-96 QAEAYYKN
+96 QAQQYYEN
-104 NKEAL
+104 NKQNL
-109 KQKRTNDLIYNWNW
+109 KQKRTEDLIYNWNW
-123 QNAGGTSYD
+123 QNAGGTSYN
-132 YGSTPIQNN
+132 YGVVPIQND
-141 KGYLKKTDSNGNVYW
+141 KGYLKKTDSSGNVYW
-156 VDAKKDLLYDSN
+156 VDAKEDLLYDSN
-168 GNLINDDRLKDSDFI
+168 GNLINDDRLKDSEFI
-183 NDLKYEYDENA
+183 NNLKYEYDKNS
-194 KSNINTSAL
+194 KSNINTNAL
-203 KRGDRAG
+203 TRNDKIG
-210 VAPIDYSKYKFLIDN
+210 VTTIDYSKYKFLIDN
-225 ENNNIENNRKKWEQN
+225 ENNNIENNRKKWEQE
-240 YQNKNA
+240 YQKKNESFNKNQP
-246 FSTNNKWQFKTQDYN
+246 QFKTPDYN
-261 MVNNHKD
+261 MINNYEDK
-268 EGWIIKDGNYYKP
+268 GWIIKDGNYYKP
-281 IENGKSTSSADFVGP
+281 IENTKERNYSLQTDIKVNGKD
-296 MPKTNSQNL
+296 
-305 PTNIRVNN
+305 
-313 KTYELVTDEKP
+313 YELVTDEKP
-324 RSLIE
+324 RSFTDNTQ
-329 SSKFKNVYE
+329 FKNPYDTYRNVYE
-338 EDFEKLNKAIE
+338 DNFEKLNKAIE
-349 NNDVTTA
+349 KGDVTTA

-368 GHQYEDGWWSALLNK
+368 GHQYEDGWWAALLNK

-409 KNTKDADLLE
+409 KNTRDADLLE
-419 ELEKEKNRLELE
+419 ELEKEKNKLELE

-440 YAYHSDMNLLDKM
+440 YSYHSDMNLIDKM
-453 DSITKPV
+453 DNITKPV
-460 DEAWNKVNK
+460 DEAWNKVGK
-469 LWSETFNEL
+469 LWSETFEDWDN
-478 DDGYQFGDIFKTAK
+478 GYQFGDIFKTAK
-492 HTFNNIVQ
+492 NVFNNTIQ
-500 SVGTLGK
+500 SAGTLAK

-518 LLVSDMDDSEFK
+518 LLVSDMDDGEFK
-530 DTWLPAIIDVGT
+530 DTWLPAIMDVGT

-547 VGQARMIINY
+547 VGQARMYINY
-557 AEPGAVVV
+557 AEPGSVVV
-565 AGITREGSATI
+565 AGVTREGSATI
-576 DSEDDEARVPTL
+576 DSDNNEARVPNL
-588 TNVIGAATNIVANY
+588 TNIIGAATNIVANY

-619 LKNIYSNQ
+619 LKSIYSNQ

-639 GGEAFEEFIQTYAEY
+639 SGEAFEEFIQTYAEY
-654 AQNLNGNIDSFSSF
+654 AQNMNGSIDSFSSF

-678 AFKSATIAAITAGG
+678 AFKSAIIAAVTAGG
-692 ASTIASGIGAIRHT
+692 ASTVSSGIGAIRNI

-715 VDNIRVNRSIKD
+715 VDNIRINRDIKEK
-727 DSNTTLFNVSNTKKF
+727 SNTTLFNVSNTKTF
-742 ENLKPETLKHSQVD
+742 ENLKSDTLKNSQVD
-756 LQVDSDAAIEIAT
+756 LQVDSDASIEIAN
-769 ELENGNIITLLD
+769 ELENGNIVTLLD
-781 TNAIKSKSKQNVDL
+781 TSAIKSDSKQNVDL

-800 TTILS
+800 TTVLS
-805 DSVINNNIKTV
+805 DAVINDNIKTV

-822 IETYIKNLR
+822 IETYINNLR

-841 KSDTFMDDVKEY
+841 KSDTFMDDVREY
-853 ISETN
+853 VSETN

-865 NAADFI
+865 NAADFT
-871 PSNYTFTPDEMT
+871 PSDYTFTPNEMT
-883 QINKMV
+883 QINQMV

-902 NNPNT
+902 NNPDT

-927 NTIRNKFL
+927 NTIRTKFL

-949 KEFKQLNNKLSEYAQ
+949 KEFKQLSAKLSEYAQ
-964 KTKQTRTYIK
+964 KTKQNRTYIK
-974 DNKNSII
+974 DDKNSII
-981 TFVKR
+981 TFAKR

-996 LPKNDANLE
+996 LPKRDADLE

-1013 GNIINGNLNQKVK
+1013 GNIINGNLNQKIK
-1026 FSNKQ
+1026 FSKKQ

-1039 DKLGLKGNYITA
+1039 DKLGLKGNYVTS
-1051 DSTYKNVATLVKSNL
+1051 DSTYKDIATLVKSNL

-1078 DGLIEGKAKTR
+1078 DGLIEGKTKTR

-1112 LESET
+1112 LESEA
-1117 FKSEIKTKTE
+1117 FKNETKICAE
-1127 TTAPKQVTKKV
+1127 TIAPKQVV
-1138 EPSKIDIESEPIKVK
+1138 EKIKPSKVDIESKPIKLK

-1167 AEFEK
+1167 AEFEE
-1172 LWNKAFKDIKI
+1172 LWNKAFSDVKI
-1183 SDKMTKVETDKLKTT
+1183 SDKMTKFEADKLKAT

-1210 RDIANDNGDYNVKE
+1210 RDIANTNSDYNVKE

-1244 TNSNG
+1244 MDSNG
-1249 EIIGKSLKQIYSQLN
+1249 EVIGKSLKQIYSQLN

-1290 KIFENMSKAES
+1290 KIFENMSKIES
-1301 RKLADGL
+1301 RKLADGI

-1329 LNALVDGGVINKE
+1329 LNMLVDGGVINEE

-1380 DTIKDVTKSG
+1380 DTIQDVTKSG
-1390 KYIQTLEKSL
+1390 KQIQTLEKSL

-1432 EMIYYSDGK
+1432 EMIYYSNGQPMK
-1441 IMKMKTSN
+1441 IKTSN

-1466 INQIPV
+1466 INQIPI
-1472 LKQMIAASNL
+1472 LKQMVAASNL
-1482 SYKFILDPIYQAK
+1482 SYRFILDPIYQVK

-1538 VGLAE
+1538 IGLAD

-1551 RVTYD
+1551 KVNVD

-1593 QNMKDYKD
+1593 QNMKDYNA
-1601 GKYTIV
+1601 GKYNVV
-1607 DNHLEFNKDED
+1607 DNHLEFNDDEN

-1625 GSDSYIINQHYRDG
+1625 GTDSYIINQHYRDG
-1639 TPIDERTQKIAN
+1639 TDIDDRTQKVSD

-1657 NKIKSESGTFNRSIM
+1657 NKMKSESGIFNRSIT
-1672 LEGDKLQDFIN
+1672 LEGDKLQNFIN
-1683 RYKKG
+1683 KYQKG

-1703 IYAESFNIQM
+1703 VYDDSFNVQM
-1713 EIKSSNAK
+1713 EIKSNNAK

-1739 SQFKVDKVNIISPTS
+1739 SQFRVDDVEIN
-1754 KRGQDFN
+1754 GDN
-1761 KFNETIVKGH
+1761 VK
-1771 NGKPVYISR
+1771 
-1780 HTSKPDEIDYI
+1780 
-1791 KTYKQHNIDNYGWWY
+1791 
-1806 ANSPTDDDYYNS
+1806 
-1818 NESNKFM
+1818 
-1825 NDLFDKSTVEM
+1825 
-1836 INDKKGVFATI
+1836 
-1847 SEEYLTPP
+1847 
-1855 SQEEISSNGRYNYI
+1855 
-1869 EGYLTGKI
+1869 
-1877 FDISADEGYLPFDV
+1877 
-1891 SNKSEIDTREKFENL
+1891 
-1906 KQKRRDTVTQIY
+1906 
-1918 TNLKNKYDK
+1918 
-1927 NNKYSLDDFRKY
+1927 
-1939 IPLVDALKLDGYTGI
+1939 
-1954 VSDYNNGTKEIV
+1954 
-1966 IFDESKFMPLKEYN
+1966 
-1980 ELSNKNTTVEL
+1980 L

-2003 YKNNISIN
+2003 YKDNISMN
-2011 DIQEQA
+2011 DVQEQA

-2022 IEAQDVNLNF
+2022 IDAQDVNLNF
-2032 DSGGTL
+2032 NSGGTL
-2038 SKALSKSGFKFLNAG
+2038 SKALSKSGFKFVNAG

-2058 KFMTHVGNNVKTP
+2058 KFVTHVSEGVKTP

-2077 LFEFTSIG
+2077 LFEFTAVGIG
-2085 LATALAN
+2085 TALAN

-2131 QSLYNVLF
+2131 QTLYNVLF
-2139 EYSTGIR
+2139 EYGTGMR
-2146 TEDSAQAYLESIKAA
+2146 KEDTVEAYLESINSA
-2161 FDSAVLPPDFNTAA
+2161 FDLAVLPPDFNTAA

-2182 IVSNE
+2182 IVSNK

-2193 IYSEEYDSTGEKV
+2193 IYSEEYDSTGEKI

-2220 YGRMVK
+2220 YGRIVK
-2226 DITDDDSTTDW
+2226 DVTDSDSTTDW

-2242 YYKDTTKVDRH
+2242 YYKDTTKADRH
-2253 YSTALDLVTY
+2253 YSTALGLVTY
-2263 YQNKDNVKTLDDR
+2263 YQNKDNVKTLDDK

-2283 TQNAALNSIN
+2283 TQNAALKGIN
-2293 SEINEGKRSGQTTK
+2293 AEINEGKRSGQTTK
-2307 DLSMKY
+2307 DLAIKY
-2313 AARNDLIK
+2313 AARDDLIK
-2321 SMTTN
+2321 SMITN
-2326 YKNFDISYE
+2326 YKNFDISDE
-2335 DNGTIRYYFD
+2335 GNGVIRYYFD

-2358 IKKY
+2358 MKKY

>member
-1 MNSFTDGFFSNSNT
+1 MNNFTDDFFSNSNT
-15 KSTSTRTK
+15 KSTSTLTK
-23 KKKKEY
+23 KKKKQY
-29 DVDNFTNSFFE
+29 DVDNFTSSFFE
-40 SYSGSDSAKTE
+40 DYSSSNNTKTE
-51 SSNDDFYNE
+51 SSYSNDFYDE

-70 TRVDYYKTLQKNEE
+70 TRVDYYNMLQKNEE
-84 KRQREIDKKNIE
+84 KRQLEIAKRNSG
-96 QAEAYYKN
+96 QAEAYYEN
-104 NKEAL
+104 NKQAL
-109 KQKRTNDLIYNWNW
+109 KQKRTDDLIYNWNW
-123 QNAGGTSYD
+123 QNAGGTSYN
-132 YGSTPIQNN
+132 YGAVPIQND
-141 KGYLKKTDSNGNVYW
+141 KGYLKKTDSSGNIYW
-156 VDAKKDLLYDSN
+156 VDAKEDLLYDAN
-168 GNLINDDRLKDSDFI
+168 GNLINDDRLKDSEFM
-183 NDLKYEYDENA
+183 NNLKYEYDENS
-194 KSNINTSAL
+194 KSNINIRAL
-203 KRGDRAG
+203 KRGDKVG
-210 VAPIDYSKYKFLIDN
+210 VATIDYSKYKFLIDN
-225 ENNNIENNRKKWEQN
+225 ENNNIENNRKKWEQDH
-240 YQNKNA
+240 QKKNEL
-246 FSTNNKWQFKTQDYN
+246 FIKNQPKSFIDNTQFKNPYDTYKN
-261 MVNNHKD
+261 IYEVN
-268 EGWIIKDGNYYKP
+268 
-281 IENGKSTSSADFVGP
+281 
-296 MPKTNSQNL
+296 
-305 PTNIRVNN
+305 
-313 KTYELVTDEKP
+313 
-324 RSLIE
+324 
-329 SSKFKNVYE
+329 
-338 EDFEKLNKAIE
+338 FEKLNKAIE
-349 NNDVTTA
+349 KGDVTTA

-368 GHQYEDGWWSALLNK
+368 GHQYENGWWSAIF
-383 NSDDW
+383 NSNADDR

-403 VINDSI
+403 VINNSI
-409 KNTKDADLLE
+409 KNTQDADLLE

-440 YAYHSDMNLLDKM
+440 YAYHSDMNLIDKM

-469 LWSETFNEL
+469 LWNETFN
-478 DDGYQFGDIFKTAK
+478 DFDNGYQFGDVFKTAK
-492 HTFNNIVQ
+492 HTFNNIIQ
-500 SVGTLGK
+500 TVGTLGK

-518 LLVSDMDDSEFK
+518 LLVNDIDDSEFK
-530 DTWLPAIIDVGT
+530 DTWLPAIMDVST

-547 VGQARMIINY
+547 VGQARMYINY
-557 AEPGAVVV
+557 AEPSSVV
-565 AGITREGSATI
+565 ASGITREDSATI
-576 DSEDDEARVPTL
+576 ESDEAKKPNL
-588 TNVIGAATNIVANY
+588 TNVIGAATNILANF

-619 LKNIYSNQ
+619 LNNVYSNQ
-627 GRAIAL
+627 GRAIAV

-639 GGEAFEEFIQTYAEY
+639 GGESFEEFIQTYAEY
-654 AQNLNGNIDSFSSF
+654 AQNMNGSIDSFSSF

-692 ASTIASGIGAIRHT
+692 ASTISSGIGAIRNI

-715 VDNIRVNRSIKD
+715 VDNIRINRDIKE
-727 DSNTTLFNVSNTKKF
+727 DSNTTLFNVSNTKTF
-742 ENLKPETLKHSQVD
+742 ENLKSDTFKNSKVD
-756 LQVDSDAAIEIAT
+756 LQVDSDASIEIAT

-781 TNAIKSKSKQNVDL
+781 NSAIKSNSKQNVDL

-800 TTILS
+800 TTVLS
-805 DSVINNNIKTV
+805 DAVINDNIKTV

-841 KSDTFMDDVKEY
+841 KSDTFMDDIKEY
-853 ISETN
+853 ISNIN

-865 NAADFI
+865 NVTDFT
-871 PSNYTFTPDEMT
+871 PSDYTFTPDEMT

-902 NNPNT
+902 NNPDI

-927 NTIRNKFL
+927 NTIRTKFL
-935 NEIDSNRISKETAK
+935 NEIDSNKISKETAQ

-964 KTKQTRTYIK
+964 KTKQNRTYIK
-974 DNKNSII
+974 DDKNSII
-981 TFVKR
+981 TFVKQS
-986 GSNIYEAVNT
+986 SNMYEAVNT
-996 LPKNDANLE
+996 LPKRDANLE
-1005 TFANVKTN
+1005 IFANVKTN

-1026 FSNKQ
+1026 FSKKQ

-1039 DKLGLKGNYITA
+1039 DKLGLKGNYITP
-1051 DSTYKNVATLVKSNL
+1051 DSIYKDIATLVKSNSD
-1066 EFSKEILQSLGA
+1066 FSKEILQSLGA
-1078 DGLIEGKAKTR
+1078 DGLIEGKVKTR

-1104 AIQNTNKL
+1104 AIKNTNKL

-1117 FKSEIKTKTE
+1117 FKNETKTKAE
-1127 TTAPKQVTKKV
+1127 TIAPKQVSKKI
-1138 EPSKIDIESEPIKVK
+1138 EPSKVDIESKPIKVK
-1153 DVAYDVNN
+1153 DVAYDTNN

-1167 AEFEK
+1167 AEFEE
-1172 LWNKAFKDIKI
+1172 LWNKAFSDIKI
-1183 SDKMTKVETDKLKTT
+1183 TDKMTKVEADKLKAT

-1210 RDIANDNGDYNVKE
+1210 RDIANTNNDYNVKE

-1249 EIIGKSLKQIYSQLN
+1249 EVIGKSLKQIYSQLK

-1290 KIFENMSKAES
+1290 KIFENISKTES
-1301 RKLADGL
+1301 RKLADGI

-1329 LNALVDGGVINKE
+1329 LDMLVDGGVINKE
-1342 LSNKLKNRYKFYMP
+1342 LSNKLKTRYKFYMP
-1356 IYSSELSTFAD
+1356 IYSSDLSTFAD

-1380 DTIKDVTKSG
+1380 DTIQDVTKSG
-1390 KYIQTLEKSL
+1390 KHIQTLEKSL

-1414 KLANEMA
+1414 KLANEIA

-1432 EMIYYSDGK
+1432 EMIYYSNGQPMK
-1441 IMKMKTSN
+1441 IKTSN
-1449 DIIADI
+1449 DIISDI

-1466 INQIPV
+1466 INQIPI

-1482 SYKFILDPIYQAK
+1482 SYRFILDPIYQVK

-1538 VGLAE
+1538 VGLAD
-1543 LGTGWKAP
+1543 LGTGWKSP
-1551 RVTYD
+1551 KVTYD
-1556 KDGNISY
+1556 KDGNVSY

-1593 QNMKDYKD
+1593 QNMKDYKA

-1607 DNHLEFNKDED
+1607 DNHLEFNDDEN

-1625 GSDSYIINQHYRDG
+1625 GTDSYIINQHYRDG
-1639 TPIDERTQKIAN
+1639 INIDDRTQKIADN
-1651 GMDSVL
+1651 IDSVL
-1657 NKIKSESGTFNRSIM
+1657 NKIKSESGTFNRSIT

-1683 RYKKG
+1683 KYQKG

-1696 TSMSKDI
+1696 TSMSKNIVYDD
-1703 IYAESFNIQM
+1703 SFNVQM
-1713 EIKSSNAK
+1713 EIKSNNAK

-1729 DENEFMLKRG
+1729 NENEFMLKRG
-1739 SQFKVDKVNIISPTS
+1739 SKFRVDDVEIN
-1754 KRGQDFN
+1754 GN
-1761 KFNETIVKGH
+1761 NVK
-1771 NGKPVYISR
+1771 
-1780 HTSKPDEIDYI
+1780 
-1791 KTYKQHNIDNYGWWY
+1791 
-1806 ANSPTDDDYYNS
+1806 
-1818 NESNKFM
+1818 
-1825 NDLFDKSTVEM
+1825 
-1836 INDKKGVFATI
+1836 
-1847 SEEYLTPP
+1847 
-1855 SQEEISSNGRYNYI
+1855 
-1869 EGYLTGKI
+1869 
-1877 FDISADEGYLPFDV
+1877 
-1891 SNKSEIDTREKFENL
+1891 
-1906 KQKRRDTVTQIY
+1906 
-1918 TNLKNKYDK
+1918 
-1927 NNKYSLDDFRKY
+1927 
-1939 IPLVDALKLDGYTGI
+1939 
-1954 VSDYNNGTKEIV
+1954 
-1966 IFDESKFMPLKEYN
+1966 
-1980 ELSNKNTTVEL
+1980 L

-2003 YKNNISIN
+2003 YKDNISMN

-2017 KLRAK
+2017 KLKAK
-2022 IEAQDVNLNF
+2022 IDAQNVNLNF
-2032 DSGGTL
+2032 NSGGTL

-2058 KFMTHVGNNVKTP
+2058 KFVTHVGEGIKTP

-2077 LFEFTSIG
+2077 LFEFTSVG

-2123 FRIPKGRV
+2123 LRIPKGRV
-2131 QSLYNVLF
+2131 QTLYNVLF

-2146 TEDSAQAYLESIKAA
+2146 KEDSTEAYLESINSA
-2161 FDSAVLPPDFNTAA
+2161 FDLAVLPPDFNTAA
-2175 PYAAWQA
+2175 PYAAFQA
-2182 IVSNE
+2182 IVSNK
-2187 DAFGNE
+2187 DSFGNE
-2193 IYSEEYDSTGEKV
+2193 IYSEEYDSTGEKI
-2206 QKGIYHLLSSYFGR
+2206 QKGMYHLLSSYFGR

-2242 YYKDTTKVDRH
+2242 YYKDTTKANRH

-2263 YQNKDNVKTLDDR
+2263 YKNKDNVKTLDDK

-2283 TQNAALNSIN
+2283 TQNAALKSIN

-2307 DLSMKY
+2307 DLAIKY
-2313 AARNDLIK
+2313 AARDDLIK
-2321 SMTTN
+2321 SMITN
-2326 YKNFDISYE
+2326 YKNFDTSDE
-2335 DNGTIRYYFD
+2335 GNGVIRYYFD

-2358 IKKY
+2358 TKKY

>member
-1 MNSFTDGFFSNSNT
+1 MNNFTDDFFSNSNT
-15 KSTSTRTK
+15 KSTSTK
-23 KKKKEY
+23 KKKKQY
-29 DVDNFTNSFFE
+29 DVDNFTGSFFE
-40 SYSGSDSAKTE
+40 DYSSSNNTKTKSSYSD
-51 SSNDDFYNE
+51 NFYDE

-70 TRVDYYKTLQKNEE
+70 TRVDYYNMLQKNEE
-84 KRQREIDKKNIE
+84 KRQLEIAKRNSG
-96 QAEAYYKN
+96 QAEAYYEN
-104 NKEAL
+104 NKQAL

-123 QNAGGTSYD
+123 QDAGGTSYN
-132 YGSTPIQNN
+132 YGAVPIQND
-141 KGYLKKTDSNGNVYW
+141 KGYLKKTDSSGNVYW
-156 VDAKKDLLYDSN
+156 VDAKEDLLYDAN
-168 GNLINDDRLKDSDFI
+168 GNLINDDRLKDSKFM

-203 KRGDRAG
+203 KRGDRVG
-210 VAPIDYSKYKFLIDN
+210 VATIDYSKYKFLIDN
-225 ENNNIENNRKKWEQN
+225 ENNNIENNRKKWEQD
-240 YQNKNA
+240 YQKKNEL
-246 FSTNNKWQFKTQDYN
+246 FIKNQPKSFINNTQFKNPYDTYKN
-261 MVNNHKD
+261 IYEVN
-268 EGWIIKDGNYYKP
+268 
-281 IENGKSTSSADFVGP
+281 
-296 MPKTNSQNL
+296 
-305 PTNIRVNN
+305 
-313 KTYELVTDEKP
+313 
-324 RSLIE
+324 
-329 SSKFKNVYE
+329 
-338 EDFEKLNKAIE
+338 FEKLNKAVE
-349 NNDVTTA
+349 KGDVTTA

-368 GHQYEDGWWSALLNK
+368 GHQYENGWWSAIFN
-383 NSDDW
+383 NDVDDR

-403 VINDSI
+403 VINNSI
-409 KNTKDADLLE
+409 KNTQDADLLE
-419 ELEKEKNRLELE
+419 ELEKEKNKLELE

-440 YAYHSDMNLLDKM
+440 YAYHSDMNLIDKM

-469 LWSETFNEL
+469 LWSETFN
-478 DDGYQFGDIFKTAK
+478 DFDNGYQLGDVFKTAK
-492 HTFNNIVQ
+492 HTFNNIIQ
-500 SVGTLGK
+500 TVGTLGK

-518 LLVSDMDDSEFK
+518 LLVNDMDDSEFK
-530 DTWLPAIIDVGT
+530 DTWLPAIMDVST

-547 VGQARMIINY
+547 VGQARMYINY
-557 AEPGAVVV
+557 AEPSSIV
-565 AGITREGSATI
+565 ASGITREDSATI
-576 DSEDDEARVPTL
+576 ESDEAKKPNL
-588 TNVIGAATNIVANY
+588 TNVIGAATNILANF

-619 LKNIYSNQ
+619 LNNIYSNQ

-639 GGEAFEEFIQTYAEY
+639 GGESFEEFIQTYAEY
-654 AQNLNGNIDSFSSF
+654 AQNLNGSINSFSSF

-678 AFKSATIAAITAGG
+678 AIKSATIAAITAGG
-692 ASTIASGIGAIRHT
+692 ASTISSGIGAIRNI

-715 VDNIRVNRSIKD
+715 VDNIRINRDVKE
-727 DSNTTLFNVSNTKKF
+727 DSNTTLFNVSNTKTF
-742 ENLKPETLKHSQVD
+742 ENLKSDTFKNSKVD
-756 LQVDSDAAIEIAT
+756 LQVDSDASVEIAT
-769 ELENGNIITLLD
+769 ELENGNIVTLLD
-781 TNAIKSKSKQNVDL
+781 TSAIKSNSKQNVDL

-805 DSVINNNIKTV
+805 DAVINNNIKTV

-841 KSDTFMDDVKEY
+841 KSDTFMDDIKEY
-853 ISETN
+853 VSNIN

-865 NAADFI
+865 NVADFT
-871 PSNYTFTPDEMT
+871 PSDYTFTPDEMT

-902 NNPNT
+902 NNPDI

-927 NTIRNKFL
+927 NTIRTKFL
-935 NEIDSNRISKETAK
+935 NEIDSNKISKETAQ

-964 KTKQTRTYIK
+964 KTKQNRTYIK
-974 DNKNSII
+974 DDKNSII

-986 GSNIYEAVNT
+986 SSNIYEAVNT
-996 LPKNDANLE
+996 LPKRDASLE

-1026 FSNKQ
+1026 FSKKQ

-1039 DKLGLKGNYITA
+1039 DKLGLKGNYITQ
-1051 DSTYKNVATLVKSNL
+1051 DSIYKDIATLVKSNS

-1078 DGLIEGKAKTR
+1078 DGLIEGKVKTR

-1104 AIQNTNKL
+1104 AIKNTNKL

-1117 FKSEIKTKTE
+1117 FKNETKTKAE
-1127 TTAPKQVTKKV
+1127 TIAPKQVAKKI
-1138 EPSKIDIESEPIKVK
+1138 EPSKADIESKPIKVK
-1153 DVAYDVNN
+1153 DVAYDTNN

-1167 AEFEK
+1167 AEFEE
-1172 LWNKAFKDIKI
+1172 LWNKAFSDIKI
-1183 SDKMTKVETDKLKTT
+1183 TDKMTKVEADKLKAT

-1210 RDIANDNGDYNVKE
+1210 RDIANTNNDYNVKE

-1244 TNSNG
+1244 TDSNG
-1249 EIIGKSLKQIYSQLN
+1249 EVIGKSLKQIYSQLK

-1290 KIFENMSKAES
+1290 KIFENISKTES
-1301 RKLADGL
+1301 RKLADGI

-1329 LNALVDGGVINKE
+1329 LDMLVDSGVINKE
-1342 LSNKLKNRYKFYMP
+1342 LSDKLKTRYKFYMP
-1356 IYSSELSTFAD
+1356 IYSSDLSTFAD

-1380 DTIKDVTKSG
+1380 DTIQDVTKSG
-1390 KYIQTLEKSL
+1390 KHIQTLEKSL

-1432 EMIYYSDGK
+1432 EMIYYSNGQLMK
-1441 IMKMKTSN
+1441 IKTSN
-1449 DIIADI
+1449 DIISDI

-1466 INQIPV
+1466 INQIPI

-1482 SYKFILDPIYQAK
+1482 SYRFILDPIYQVK

-1511 KKNFAKNYVRAAIAV
+1511 KKSFAKNYVRAAIAV

-1538 VGLAE
+1538 VGLAD

-1551 RVTYD
+1551 KVTYD
-1556 KDGNISY
+1556 KDGNVSY

-1593 QNMKDYKD
+1593 QNMKDYKA

-1607 DNHLEFNKDED
+1607 DNHLEFNDDEN

-1625 GSDSYIINQHYRDG
+1625 GTDSYIINQHYRDG
-1639 TPIDERTQKIAN
+1639 INIDDRTQNVADN
-1651 GMDSVL
+1651 MDSVL
-1657 NKIKSESGTFNRSIM
+1657 NKIKSESGTFNRSIT

-1683 RYKKG
+1683 KYQKG

-1703 IYAESFNIQM
+1703 VYDDSFNVQM
-1713 EIKSSNAK
+1713 EIKSNNAK

-1729 DENEFMLKRG
+1729 NENEFMLKRG
-1739 SQFKVDKVNIISPTS
+1739 SKFRVDDVEIN
-1754 KRGQDFN
+1754 GDN
-1761 KFNETIVKGH
+1761 VK
-1771 NGKPVYISR
+1771 
-1780 HTSKPDEIDYI
+1780 
-1791 KTYKQHNIDNYGWWY
+1791 
-1806 ANSPTDDDYYNS
+1806 
-1818 NESNKFM
+1818 
-1825 NDLFDKSTVEM
+1825 
-1836 INDKKGVFATI
+1836 
-1847 SEEYLTPP
+1847 
-1855 SQEEISSNGRYNYI
+1855 
-1869 EGYLTGKI
+1869 
-1877 FDISADEGYLPFDV
+1877 
-1891 SNKSEIDTREKFENL
+1891 
-1906 KQKRRDTVTQIY
+1906 
-1918 TNLKNKYDK
+1918 
-1927 NNKYSLDDFRKY
+1927 
-1939 IPLVDALKLDGYTGI
+1939 
-1954 VSDYNNGTKEIV
+1954 
-1966 IFDESKFMPLKEYN
+1966 
-1980 ELSNKNTTVEL
+1980 L

-2003 YKNNISIN
+2003 YKDNISIN

-2022 IEAQDVNLNF
+2022 IDAQDVNLNF
-2032 DSGGTL
+2032 NSGGTL

-2058 KFMTHVGNNVKTP
+2058 KFITHVGEGVKTP

-2077 LFEFTSIG
+2077 LFEFTSVG
-2085 LATALAN
+2085 LATAIAN

-2131 QSLYNVLF
+2131 QTLYDVLF
-2139 EYSTGIR
+2139 EYGTGIR
-2146 TEDSAQAYLESIKAA
+2146 KEDSTEAYLESINSA
-2161 FDSAVLPPDFNTAA
+2161 FDLAVLPPDFNTTA
-2175 PYAAWQA
+2175 PYAAFQA
-2182 IVSNE
+2182 VVSNK

-2193 IYSEEYDSTGEKV
+2193 IYSEEYDSTGEKI
-2206 QKGIYHLLSSYFGR
+2206 QKGMYHLLSSYFGR
-2220 YGRMVK
+2220 YGRIVK

-2242 YYKDTTKVDRH
+2242 YYKDTTKANRH

-2263 YQNKDNVKTLDDR
+2263 YKNKDNVKTLDDK

-2283 TQNAALNSIN
+2283 TQNSALKSIN

-2307 DLSMKY
+2307 DLSIKY
-2313 AARNDLIK
+2313 AARDDLIK
-2321 SMTTN
+2321 SMITN
-2326 YKNFDISYE
+2326 YKNFDTSDE
-2335 DNGTIRYYFD
+2335 GNGVIRYYFD

-2358 IKKY
+2358 TKKY

>member
-15 KSTSTRTK
+15 KSTSTQTK

-60 YNAFIDELNG
+60 YNAFIDALNG

-96 QAEAYYKN
+96 QAEAYYEN

-132 YGSTPIQNN
+132 YGATPIQND

-261 MVNNHKD
+261 MVNNHED

-281 IENGKSTSSADFVGP
+281 IENGKNTSSDFVGP
-296 MPKTNSQNL
+296 MPKTSSNNL

-453 DSITKPV
+453 DNITKPV

-557 AEPGAVVV
+557 AEPGAVVA

-576 DSEDDEARVPTL
+576 DSDDDEIRVPNL

-654 AQNLNGNIDSFSSF
+654 AQNLNGNIDSFGSF

-678 AFKSATIAAITAGG
+678 AFKSATIAAVTAGG

-742 ENLKPETLKHSQVD
+742 ENLKPDTLNHSQVD
-756 LQVDSDAAIEIAT
+756 LQVDSDATIEIAT
-769 ELENGNIITLLD
+769 QLENGNIITLLD

-865 NAADFI
+865 NTADFI

-1167 AEFEK
+1167 AEFEE
-1172 LWNKAFKDIKI
+1172 LWNKAFKGIKI

-1210 RDIANDNGDYNVKE
+1210 RDIADDNSDYNVKE

-1249 EIIGKSLKQIYSQLN
+1249 KIIGKSLKQIYSQLN

-1342 LSNKLKNRYKFYMP
+1342 LSDKLKNRYKFYMP

-1551 RVTYD
+1551 KVKYD

-1593 QNMKDYKD
+1593 QARTDYEA
-1601 GKYTIV
+1601 GKYNT
-1607 DNHLEFNKDED
+1607 
-1618 YAIKQWS
+1618 
-1625 GSDSYIINQHYRDG
+1625 
-1639 TPIDERTQKIAN
+1639 
-1651 GMDSVL
+1651 
-1657 NKIKSESGTFNRSIM
+1657 
-1672 LEGDKLQDFIN
+1672 
-1683 RYKKG
+1683 
-1688 KIVTEDAF
+1688 
-1696 TSMSKDI
+1696 TS
-1703 IYAESFNIQM
+1703 
-1713 EIKSSNAK
+1713 
-1721 DTTKLMRA
+1721 L
-1729 DENEFMLKRG
+1729 
-1739 SQFKVDKVNIISPTS
+1739 VS

-1855 SQEEISSNGRYNYI
+1855 SQEEISASGRYNYI

-1980 ELSNKNTTVEL
+1980 ELSNKN
-1991 KLTDVT
+1991 
-1997 KDLTTI
+1997 
-2003 YKNNISIN
+2003 NISSKDNISMR
-2011 DIQEQA
+2011 DIQEQV

-2022 IEAQDVNLNF
+2022 IESQDVNLNF

-2058 KFMTHVGNNVKTP
+2058 KFVAHVGNNIKTP

-2146 TEDSAQAYLESIKAA
+2146 TEDSTQAYLESIKAA

-2263 YQNKDNVKTLDDR
+2263 YQNKDNIKTLDDR

>member
-1 MNSFTDGFFSNSNT
+1 MSSFTDDFFSNSNIKSTST
-15 KSTSTRTK
+15 KSTSTK

-29 DVDNFTNSFFE
+29 DLDNFTNSFFE
-40 SYSGSDSAKTE
+40 DYSSSNNTKIESSYS
-51 SSNDDFYNE
+51 NDFYDE

-70 TRVDYYKTLQKNEE
+70 TRVDYYNMLQKNEE
-84 KRQREIDKKNIE
+84 KRQQEIAKRNSG
-96 QAEAYYKN
+96 QAEAYYES
-104 NKEAL
+104 NKSEL
-109 KQKRTNDLIYNWNW
+109 KKQRSENLIYNWNW
-123 QNAGGTSYD
+123 QDAGGTSYN
-132 YGSTPIQNN
+132 YGAVPIQND
-141 KGYLKKTDSNGNVYW
+141 KGYLKKTDSSGNVYW
-156 VDAKKDLLYDSN
+156 IDAKEDLLYDAN
-168 GNLINDDRLKDSDFI
+168 GNLINDDRLKDSEFM

-203 KRGDRAG
+203 KLGDRVG
-210 VAPIDYSKYKFLIDN
+210 VATIDYSKYKFLIDN
-225 ENNNIENNRKKWEQN
+225 ENNNIENNRKKWEQE
-240 YQNKNA
+240 YQKKKEFFSKNQPQVKA
-246 FSTNNKWQFKTQDYN
+246 PDYN

-281 IENGKSTSSADFVGP
+281 IETSVQASSDDFVGP
-296 MPKTNSQNL
+296 MPKAEGSLYSL
-305 PTNIRVNN
+305 PTNIRVDG
-313 KTYELVTDEKP
+313 KVYELVTDEKP
-324 RSLIE
+324 RSYIE
-329 SSKFKNVYE
+329 STKFKNPYDTYRNVYE
-338 EDFEKLNKAIE
+338 DNFEKLNKAIE
-349 NNDVTTA
+349 KGDVTTA

-368 GHQYEDGWWSALLNK
+368 GHQYEDGWWAAILNK

-409 KNTKDADLLE
+409 KNTQDADLLE
-419 ELEKEKNRLELE
+419 ELEKEKSKLELE

-440 YAYHSDMNLLDKM
+440 YAYHSDMNLIDKI
-453 DSITKPV
+453 DNIIKPV
-460 DEAWNKVNK
+460 DEAWDKVGK
-469 LWSETFNEL
+469 LWSETFEDWGN
-478 DDGYQFGDIFKTAK
+478 GYQFGDVFRTAK
-492 HTFNNIVQ
+492 NVFNNTIQ
-500 SVGTLGK
+500 TVGTIGK

-518 LLVSDMDDSEFK
+518 LIVSDMDDSEFK
-530 DTWLPAIIDVGT
+530 DTWLPAIMDVGT

-547 VGQARMIINY
+547 VGQARMYINY
-557 AEPGAVVV
+557 AEPGSVVV
-565 AGITREGSATI
+565 AGVTREGSATI
-576 DSEDDEARVPTL
+576 DSDNGEARVPNL
-588 TNVIGAATNIVANY
+588 TNIIGASTNIVANY

-607 FKSIRSKMSPET
+607 FKSIRSKMSPEI
-619 LKNIYSNQ
+619 LNSIYSNQ

-654 AQNLNGNIDSFSSF
+654 AQNMNGSIDSFSSF

-692 ASTIASGIGAIRHT
+692 ASTVSSGIGAIRNI

-715 VDNIRVNRSIKD
+715 VDNIRINRGIKEE
-727 DSNTTLFNVSNTKKF
+727 SNTTLFNVSNTKTF
-742 ENLKPETLKHSQVD
+742 ENLKPDTLKNSQVD
-756 LQVDSDAAIEIAT
+756 LQVDSDASIEIAT

-781 TNAIKSKSKQNVDL
+781 TNAIKSGSKQNVDL

-805 DSVINNNIKTV
+805 DAVINDNIKTV

-841 KSDTFMDDVKEY
+841 KSDTFMDDVREY
-853 ISETN
+853 VSETN

-865 NAADFI
+865 NAADFT
-871 PSNYTFTPDEMT
+871 PSDYTFTPNEMT
-883 QINKMV
+883 QINQMV

-912 ITVSDITDSDINTIM
+912 LTVSDITDSDINTIM
-927 NTIRNKFL
+927 NSIKTKFL
-935 NEIDSNRISKETAK
+935 NEIDSNKISKETAR
-949 KEFKQLNNKLSEYAQ
+949 KEYQQLSKKLSEYAQ

-974 DNKNSII
+974 DDKNSII
-981 TFVKR
+981 TFAKR
-986 GSNIYEAVNT
+986 SSNIYEAVNT
-996 LPKNDANLE
+996 LPKRDADLE

-1026 FSNKQ
+1026 FSKKQ
-1031 MNAVNNLI
+1031 MNAVNTLI
-1039 DKLGLKGNYITA
+1039 DKLGLKGNYVTG
-1051 DSTYKNVATLVKSNL
+1051 DSTYKDIATLVKSNL
-1066 EFSKEILQSLGA
+1066 EFSKDILQALGA
-1078 DGLIEGKAKTR
+1078 DGLIEGKTKTR

-1094 DNLDNANPKG
+1094 DDLDNANPKG

-1117 FKSEIKTKTE
+1117 FKNEIKTKAE
-1127 TTAPKQVTKKV
+1127 TIAPKQVVKKV
-1138 EPSKIDIESEPIKVK
+1138 EPSKVDIESKPIKVK
-1153 DVAYDVNN
+1153 DVAYDTNN

-1167 AEFEK
+1167 AEFEE
-1172 LWNKAFKDIKI
+1172 LWNKAFSDIKI
-1183 SDKMTKVETDKLKTT
+1183 SDKITKVEANKLKAT

-1210 RDIANDNGDYNVKE
+1210 RDIANANSDYNVKE

-1244 TNSNG
+1244 MDSNG
-1249 EIIGKSLKQIYSQLN
+1249 EVIGKSLKQIYSQLN

-1290 KIFENMSKAES
+1290 KIFENMSKIES

-1329 LNALVDGGVINKE
+1329 LNMLVDGGVINEE
-1342 LSNKLKNRYKFYMP
+1342 LSNKLKTRYKFYMP

-1380 DTIKDVTKSG
+1380 DTIQDVTKSG
-1390 KYIQTLEKSL
+1390 KHIQTLEKSL

-1432 EMIYYSDGK
+1432 EMIYYSNGQPMK
-1441 IMKMKTSN
+1441 IKTSN

-1482 SYKFILDPIYQAK
+1482 SYRFILDPIYQVK

-1511 KKNFAKNYVRAAIAV
+1511 KKNFAKNYARAAIAI

-1538 VGLAE
+1538 IGLAD

-1551 RVTYD
+1551 KVTYD
-1556 KDGNISY
+1556 KDGNVSY

-1578 PKLAEYLSLKDKYMK
+1578 PKLAEYLSLKDRYMK
-1593 QNMKDYKD
+1593 QNMKDYKS
-1601 GKYTIV
+1601 GKYNVV
-1607 DNHLEFNKDED
+1607 DNHLEFNDDEN

-1625 GSDSYIINQHYRDG
+1625 GTDSYIINQHYRDG
-1639 TPIDERTQKIAN
+1639 TNIDDRTQKVADN
-1651 GMDSVL
+1651 MDSVL
-1657 NKIKSESGTFNRSIM
+1657 NKMKSESGTFNRSII
-1672 LEGDKLQDFIN
+1672 LEGDKLQDFI
-1683 RYKKG
+1683 RKYQKG

-1703 IYAESFNIQM
+1703 VYDDSFNVQM
-1713 EIKSSNAK
+1713 EIKSNNAK

-1739 SQFKVDKVNIISPTS
+1739 SQFRVDDVEIN
-1754 KRGQDFN
+1754 GGN
-1761 KFNETIVKGH
+1761 VK
-1771 NGKPVYISR
+1771 
-1780 HTSKPDEIDYI
+1780 
-1791 KTYKQHNIDNYGWWY
+1791 
-1806 ANSPTDDDYYNS
+1806 
-1818 NESNKFM
+1818 
-1825 NDLFDKSTVEM
+1825 
-1836 INDKKGVFATI
+1836 
-1847 SEEYLTPP
+1847 
-1855 SQEEISSNGRYNYI
+1855 
-1869 EGYLTGKI
+1869 
-1877 FDISADEGYLPFDV
+1877 
-1891 SNKSEIDTREKFENL
+1891 
-1906 KQKRRDTVTQIY
+1906 
-1918 TNLKNKYDK
+1918 
-1927 NNKYSLDDFRKY
+1927 
-1939 IPLVDALKLDGYTGI
+1939 
-1954 VSDYNNGTKEIV
+1954 
-1966 IFDESKFMPLKEYN
+1966 
-1980 ELSNKNTTVEL
+1980 L

-2003 YKNNISIN
+2003 YKDNISMN

-2022 IEAQDVNLNF
+2022 IDAQDVNLNF
-2032 DSGGTL
+2032 NSGGTL

-2058 KFMTHVGNNVKTP
+2058 KFVTHVGEGIKTP

-2077 LFEFTSIG
+2077 LFEFTSVG

-2131 QSLYNVLF
+2131 QTLYNVLF
-2139 EYSTGIR
+2139 EYGTGIR
-2146 TEDSAQAYLESIKAA
+2146 KEDSTEAYLESITSA
-2161 FDSAVLPPDFNTAA
+2161 FDSAVLPPDFNMAA

-2182 IVSNE
+2182 VISNK
-2187 DAFGNE
+2187 DSFGNE
-2193 IYSEEYDSTGEKV
+2193 IYSEEYDSTGEKI
-2206 QKGIYHLLSSYFGR
+2206 QKGMYHLLSSYFGR

-2226 DITDDDSTTDW
+2226 DITDNDSTTDW

-2242 YYKDTTKVDRH
+2242 YYKDTTKANRH

-2263 YQNKDNVKTLDDR
+2263 YQNKDNVKTLDDK

-2283 TQNAALNSIN
+2283 TQNAALKSIN

-2307 DLSMKY
+2307 DLSIKY
-2313 AARNDLIK
+2313 AARDDLIK
-2321 SMTTN
+2321 SMITN
-2326 YKNFDISYE
+2326 YKNFDTSDE
-2335 DNGTIRYYFD
+2335 GNGVIRYYFD

-2358 IKKY
+2358 TKKY

>member
-1 MNSFTDGFFSNSNT
+1 MSSFTDDFFSNSNNKYTST
-15 KSTSTRTK
+15 KSASTK
-23 KKKKEY
+23 KKKKNY
-29 DVDNFTNSFFE
+29 DIDNFTDSFFE
-40 SYSGSDSAKTE
+40 DYSSSDDTKTKSSYS
-51 SSNDDFYNE
+51 NNFYDE
-60 YNAFIDELNG
+60 YNTFIDELNS
-70 TRVDYYKTLQKNEE
+70 TRIDYYNMIQ
-84 KRQREIDKKNIE
+84 
-96 QAEAYYKN
+96 N
-104 NKEAL
+104 NKEKRNNEQIESYYENNKNAL

-123 QNAGGTSYD
+123 QDAGGTSYD
-132 YGSTPIQNN
+132 YGATPIQND
-141 KGYLKKTDSNGNVYW
+141 KGYLKKTDSSGNVYW
-156 VDAKKDLLYDSN
+156 VDAKEDLLYDSN
-168 GNLINDDRLKDSDFI
+168 GNLIDDDRLNDSKFI
-183 NDLKYEYDENA
+183 NNLKYEYDKNA
-194 KSNINTSAL
+194 KSSINTKAL
-203 KRGDRAG
+203 KRNDKIG
-210 VAPIDYSKYKFLIDN
+210 VATIDYSKYKFLIDN
-225 ENNNIENNRKKWEQN
+225 ENNNIENNRKKFEQAYLNKYEFFNKNQHQLKNQN
-240 YQNKNA
+240 Y
-246 FSTNNKWQFKTQDYN
+246 T
-261 MVNNHKD
+261 
-268 EGWIIKDGNYYKP
+268 
-281 IENGKSTSSADFVGP
+281 
-296 MPKTNSQNL
+296 
-305 PTNIRVNN
+305 
-313 KTYELVTDEKP
+313 
-324 RSLIE
+324 
-329 SSKFKNVYE
+329 KFKNPYDTYRNVYE
-338 EDFEKLNKAIE
+338 DNFEKLNKAIE
-349 NNDVTTA
+349 KGDITTA

-368 GHQYEDGWWSALLNK
+368 GHQYEDGWWSAILNN
-383 NSDDW
+383 NSDDI
-388 SFFQNKFQNNVEQLN
+388 SFFQNKFQDNVEQLN
-403 VINDSI
+403 IINDSI
-409 KNTKDADLLE
+409 KNTKDADLLD
-419 ELEKEKNRLELE
+419 ELEKEKNKLELE

-453 DSITKPV
+453 DKINKPV
-460 DEAWNKVNK
+460 DEAWDKVSK
-469 LWSETFNEL
+469 LWNKTFDEWDN
-478 DDGYQFGDIFKTAK
+478 GYQFGDIFKTAK
-492 HTFNNIVQ
+492 NTFNNIIQ
-500 SVGTLGK
+500 TVGTLGK

-518 LLVSDMDDSEFK
+518 LVVSDMDDSEFK
-530 DTWLPAIIDVGT
+530 DTWLPAIMDVGT

-547 VGQARMIINY
+547 VGTARMYINY
-557 AEPGAVVV
+557 AEPGSVV
-565 AGITREGSATI
+565 AAGVTREGSATI
-576 DSEDDEARVPTL
+576 DSGIKDARIPNL

-627 GRAIAL
+627 GKAIAL

-639 GGEAFEEFIQTYAEY
+639 SGESFEEFIQTYAEY
-654 AQNLNGNIDSFSSF
+654 AQNMNSNIDSFSSF

-678 AFKSATIAAITAGG
+678 AIKSATIAAVTAGG
-692 ASTIASGIGAIRHT
+692 ASTLSSGIGAIRNV
-706 GTPETNADV
+706 GTPEANADV
-715 VDNIRVNRSIKD
+715 VDNIRINRSIKE
-727 DSNTTLFNVSNTKKF
+727 DSNTTLFSVSNTKKF
-742 ENLKPETLKHSQVD
+742 ENLKPDTLKHSQVD
-756 LQVDSDAAIEIAT
+756 LQVDSDATVEIAT

-781 TNAIKSKSKQNVDL
+781 TNAIKSNSKQNIDL

-800 TTILS
+800 TTVLS
-805 DSVINNNIKTV
+805 DAVINNNIKTV

-841 KSDTFMDDVKEY
+841 KSDTFMDDVKAY

-865 NAADFI
+865 NVTDFI
-871 PSNYTFTPDEMT
+871 PSDYTFTPDEMT

-902 NNPNT
+902 NKPDT
-907 YKLSP
+907 YKLNP

-935 NEIDSNRISKETAK
+935 NEIDNNRISKETAI

-964 KTKQTRTYIK
+964 KTKQNRTYIK
-974 DNKNSII
+974 DDKNSII

-996 LPKNDANLE
+996 LPTRDANLE

-1031 MNAVNNLI
+1031 MNSTNNLI

-1051 DSTYKNVATLVKSNL
+1051 DSTYKDIATLVKSNL

-1078 DGLIEGKAKTR
+1078 DGLIEGKVKTR

-1112 LESET
+1112 LESEE
-1117 FKSEIKTKTE
+1117 FKNEIKTKAE
-1127 TTAPKQVTKKV
+1127 TIAPKQVVKKI
-1138 EPSKIDIESEPIKVK
+1138 EPSKIDIKSEPIKVK
-1153 DVAYDVNN
+1153 DVAYDINN

-1167 AEFEK
+1167 AEFEE
-1172 LWNKAFKDIKI
+1172 LWNKAFSDIKI
-1183 SDKMTKVETDKLKTT
+1183 TDKMTKVEANKLKTT

-1210 RDIANDNGDYNVKE
+1210 RDIANNNNDYNVKE

-1249 EIIGKSLKQIYSQLN
+1249 EVIGKSLKQIYSQLN
-1264 GKKQKQLFEKYMML
+1264 GKKQKQLFEKYIML

-1290 KIFENMSKAES
+1290 KIFENMSKTES
-1301 RKLADGL
+1301 RKLADGI

-1329 LNALVDGGVINKE
+1329 LDMLVDGGVINKE

-1356 IYSSELSTFAD
+1356 IYSSDLSTFAD

-1380 DTIKDVTKSG
+1380 DTIQDVTKSG
-1390 KYIQTLEKSL
+1390 KHIQTLEKSL

-1421 LSNNYESDGKG
+1421 LSNNYESDGNG
-1432 EMIYYSDGK
+1432 EMIYYSNGQPMK
-1441 IMKMKTSN
+1441 IKTSN

-1472 LKQMIAASNL
+1472 LKQMIATSNL
-1482 SYKFILDPIYQAK
+1482 SYKFILDPIYQVK

-1511 KKNFAKNYVRAAIAV
+1511 KKNFAKNYVRAAIAI

-1538 VGLAE
+1538 IGLAD

-1551 RVTYD
+1551 KVTYD
-1556 KDGNISY
+1556 KDGNVSY

-1593 QNMKDYKD
+1593 QARADYEA
-1601 GKYTIV
+1601 GKYNT
-1607 DNHLEFNKDED
+1607 
-1618 YAIKQWS
+1618 
-1625 GSDSYIINQHYRDG
+1625 
-1639 TPIDERTQKIAN
+1639 
-1651 GMDSVL
+1651 
-1657 NKIKSESGTFNRSIM
+1657 
-1672 LEGDKLQDFIN
+1672 
-1683 RYKKG
+1683 
-1688 KIVTEDAF
+1688 
-1696 TSMSKDI
+1696 TS
-1703 IYAESFNIQM
+1703 
-1713 EIKSSNAK
+1713 
-1721 DTTKLMRA
+1721 L
-1729 DENEFMLKRG
+1729 
-1739 SQFKVDKVNIISPTS
+1739 VS

-1780 HTSKPDEIDYI
+1780 YTSTPDEIDYI
-1791 KTYKQHNIDNYGWWY
+1791 KTYKQHHDNYGWWY
-1806 ANSPTDDDYYNS
+1806 ANSPTRDDYYNS
-1818 NESNKFM
+1818 DESNKFM

-1855 SQEEISSNGRYNYI
+1855 SQEEISASGRYNYI

-1877 FDISADEGYLPFDV
+1877 FDISSDEGYLPFDV
-1891 SNKSEIDTREKFENL
+1891 SNESEIDTREKFENL
-1906 KQKRRDTVTQIY
+1906 EQKRRDTVTQIY

-1939 IPLVDALKLDGYTGI
+1939 IPLIDALKLDGYTGI

-1980 ELSNKNTTVEL
+1980 ELSNKNTINS
-1991 KLTDVT
+1991 
-1997 KDLTTI
+1997 KDNI
-2003 YKNNISIN
+2003 YMR
-2011 DIQEQA
+2011 DIQEQV

-2032 DSGGTL
+2032 NSGGTL
-2038 SKALSKSGFKFLNAG
+2038 SKALSKSGFKFVNAG

-2058 KFMTHVGNNVKTP
+2058 KFVTHVGKGVKTP

-2085 LATALAN
+2085 LATAIAN

-2131 QSLYNVLF
+2131 QTLYDVLF
-2139 EYSTGIR
+2139 EYGTGIR
-2146 TEDSAQAYLESIKAA
+2146 KEDSTEAYLESINSA
-2161 FDSAVLPPDFNTAA
+2161 FDLAVLPPDFNTAA
-2175 PYAAWQA
+2175 PYAAFQA
-2182 IVSNE
+2182 IVSNK

-2193 IYSEEYDSTGEKV
+2193 IYSEEYDSTGEKI
-2206 QKGIYHLLSSYFGR
+2206 QKGMYHLLSSYFGR

-2226 DITDDDSTTDW
+2226 DITDEDSTTDW

-2242 YYKDTTKVDRH
+2242 YYKDTTKANRH

-2263 YQNKDNVKTLDDR
+2263 YKNKDNVKTLDDR

-2283 TQNAALNSIN
+2283 TQNAALKSIN

-2307 DLSMKY
+2307 DLSIKY
-2313 AARNDLIK
+2313 AARDDLIK
-2321 SMTTN
+2321 SMITN
-2326 YKNFDISYE
+2326 YKNFDISDE
-2335 DNGTIRYYFD
+2335 GNGVIRYYFD

-2350 YNPKTDKI
+2350 YNPKNDRIT
-2358 IKKY
+2358 KKY

>member
-1 MNSFTDGFFSNSNT
+1 MSSFTDDFFSNSNT
-15 KSTSTRTK
+15 KSTSTKSTSTK

-40 SYSGSDSAKTE
+40 DYDNSNNTKTE
-51 SSNDDFYNE
+51 SSYSNDFYDE

-70 TRVDYYKTLQKNEE
+70 TRVDYYDMLQKNEE
-84 KRQREIDKKNIE
+84 KRQQEIAKRNSG
-96 QAEAYYKN
+96 QAEAYYEN
-104 NKEAL
+104 NKQAL
-109 KQKRTNDLIYNWNW
+109 KQKRTDDLIYNWNW
-123 QNAGGTSYD
+123 QDAGGTSYN
-132 YGSTPIQNN
+132 YGAVPIQND
-141 KGYLKKTDSNGNVYW
+141 KGYLKKTDSSGNVYW
-156 VDAKKDLLYDSN
+156 VDAKEDLLYDAN
-168 GNLINDDRLKDSDFI
+168 GNLINDDRLKDSEFM

-203 KRGDRAG
+203 KRGDRVG
-210 VAPIDYSKYKFLIDN
+210 VATIDYSKYKFLIDN
-225 ENNNIENNRKKWEQN
+225 ENNNIENNRKKWEQE
-240 YQNKNA
+240 YQKKNEF
-246 FSTNNKWQFKTQDYN
+246 FSKNQPQFKTPDYN
-261 MVNNHKD
+261 MVNNHKA

-281 IENGKSTSSADFVGP
+281 IETSEQPPSDDFVGP
-296 MPKTNSQNL
+296 MPKAEGRLYSL
-305 PTNIRVNN
+305 PTDIRVDG
-313 KTYELVTDEKP
+313 KDYELVTDEKP
-324 RSLIE
+324 RSYID
-329 SSKFKNVYE
+329 STQFKNPYDTYRNVYE
-338 EDFEKLNKAIE
+338 DNFEKLNKAIE
-349 NNDVTTA
+349 NGDVTTA

-368 GHQYEDGWWSALLNK
+368 GHQYEDGWWSEIWNK

-409 KNTKDADLLE
+409 KNTQDADLLE
-419 ELEKEKNRLELE
+419 ELQKEKDKLELE
-431 NTLIQYNRL
+431 NTLIQYNKL
-440 YAYHSDMNLLDKM
+440 YAYHSDMNLIDKM
-453 DSITKPV
+453 DNITKPV
-460 DEAWNKVNK
+460 DEAWDKVGK
-469 LWSETFNEL
+469 LWSETFSEL
-478 DDGYQFGDIFKTAK
+478 DDGYQFGDVFKTAK
-492 HTFNNIVQ
+492 HTFNNIIQ
-500 SVGTLGK
+500 TVGTLGK

-530 DTWLPAIIDVGT
+530 DTWLPAIMDVGT

-547 VGQARMIINY
+547 VGQARMYINY
-557 AEPGAVVV
+557 AEPASVVV
-565 AGITREGSATI
+565 AGVTREGSTTI
-576 DSEDDEARVPTL
+576 DSDNDEARVPNL

-619 LKNIYSNQ
+619 LNSIYSNQ

-639 GGEAFEEFIQTYAEY
+639 SGEAFEEFIQTYAEY
-654 AQNLNGNIDSFSSF
+654 AQNMNGSIDSFSSF

-692 ASTIASGIGAIRHT
+692 ASTVSSGIGAIRNV

-715 VDNIRVNRSIKD
+715 VDNIRINRDIKEN
-727 DSNTTLFNVSNTKKF
+727 SNTTLFNVSNTKTF
-742 ENLKPETLKHSQVD
+742 ENLKPDTLKNSQVD
-756 LQVDSDAAIEIAT
+756 LQVDSDASVEIAT
-769 ELENGNIITLLD
+769 ELENGNIVTLLD
-781 TNAIKSKSKQNVDL
+781 TSAIKSNSNQNVDL

-805 DSVINNNIKTV
+805 DAVINDNIKTV

-841 KSDTFMDDVKEY
+841 KSNTFMDDVREY
-853 ISETN
+853 VSETN

-865 NAADFI
+865 SAADFT
-871 PSNYTFTPDEMT
+871 PSDYTFTSIEMT
-883 QINKMV
+883 QINQMV
-889 NESINKGNLLDNI
+889 NEAINKGNLLDNI
-902 NNPNT
+902 NNPST

-912 ITVSDITDSDINTIM
+912 LTVSDITDSDINTIM
-927 NTIRNKFL
+927 NSIKTKFL
-935 NEIDSNRISKETAK
+935 NEIDSNRISKETAR
-949 KEFKQLNNKLSEYAQ
+949 KEYQQLSKKLSEYAQ
-964 KTKQTRTYIK
+964 KTKQNRTYIK
-974 DNKNSII
+974 DDKNSII

-996 LPKNDANLE
+996 LPKRDADLE

-1026 FSNKQ
+1026 FSKKQ
-1031 MNAVNNLI
+1031 MNAVNTLI
-1039 DKLGLKGNYITA
+1039 DKLGLKGNYITG
-1051 DSTYKNVATLVKSNL
+1051 DSTYKDITTLVKSNL
-1066 EFSKEILQSLGA
+1066 EFSKDILQSLGA
-1078 DGLIEGKAKTR
+1078 DGLIEGKTKTR

-1094 DNLDNANPKG
+1094 DDLDNANPKG

-1117 FKSEIKTKTE
+1117 FKNETKTKAE
-1127 TTAPKQVTKKV
+1127 TIAPKQVVKKV
-1138 EPSKIDIESEPIKVK
+1138 EPSKVDIESKPIKVK
-1153 DVAYDVNN
+1153 DVAYDTNN

-1167 AEFEK
+1167 AEFEE
-1172 LWNKAFKDIKI
+1172 LWNKAFSDIKI
-1183 SDKMTKVETDKLKTT
+1183 SDKITKVEADKLKAT

-1210 RDIANDNGDYNVKE
+1210 RDIANTNSDYNVKE

-1229 EAVASDAQNMIASAQ
+1229 EAVASDAQNMIASTQ
-1244 TNSNG
+1244 TDSNG
-1249 EIIGKSLKQIYSQLN
+1249 EVIGKSLKQIYSQLN

-1290 KIFENMSKAES
+1290 KIFENMSKTES

-1329 LNALVDGGVINKE
+1329 LDMLVDGGVINEE

-1380 DTIKDVTKSG
+1380 DTIQDVTKSG
-1390 KYIQTLEKSL
+1390 KHIQTLEKSL

-1421 LSNNYESDGKG
+1421 LSNNYESDGKS
-1432 EMIYYSDGK
+1432 EMIYYSNGQPMK
-1441 IMKMKTSN
+1441 IKTSN

-1482 SYKFILDPIYQAK
+1482 SYRFILDPIYQVK

-1511 KKNFAKNYVRAAIAV
+1511 KKNFAKNYARAAIAI

-1538 VGLAE
+1538 VGLAD

-1551 RVTYD
+1551 KVTYD

-1578 PKLAEYLSLKDKYMK
+1578 PKLAEYLSLKDRYMK
-1593 QNMKDYKD
+1593 QNMKDYKA
-1601 GKYTIV
+1601 GKYNIV
-1607 DNHLEFNKDED
+1607 DNHLEFNDDEN

-1625 GSDSYIINQHYRDG
+1625 GTDSYIINQHYRDG
-1639 TPIDERTQKIAN
+1639 TNIDDRTQKVAD

-1657 NKIKSESGTFNRSIM
+1657 NKMKSESGTFNRSIT
-1672 LEGDKLQDFIN
+1672 LEGDKLQDFISK
-1683 RYKKG
+1683 YQKG

-1703 IYAESFNIQM
+1703 IYDDSFNVQM
-1713 EIKSSNAK
+1713 EIKSNNAK

-1739 SQFKVDKVNIISPTS
+1739 SQFRVDDVEIN
-1754 KRGQDFN
+1754 GDN
-1761 KFNETIVKGH
+1761 VK
-1771 NGKPVYISR
+1771 
-1780 HTSKPDEIDYI
+1780 
-1791 KTYKQHNIDNYGWWY
+1791 
-1806 ANSPTDDDYYNS
+1806 
-1818 NESNKFM
+1818 
-1825 NDLFDKSTVEM
+1825 
-1836 INDKKGVFATI
+1836 
-1847 SEEYLTPP
+1847 
-1855 SQEEISSNGRYNYI
+1855 
-1869 EGYLTGKI
+1869 
-1877 FDISADEGYLPFDV
+1877 
-1891 SNKSEIDTREKFENL
+1891 
-1906 KQKRRDTVTQIY
+1906 
-1918 TNLKNKYDK
+1918 
-1927 NNKYSLDDFRKY
+1927 
-1939 IPLVDALKLDGYTGI
+1939 
-1954 VSDYNNGTKEIV
+1954 
-1966 IFDESKFMPLKEYN
+1966 
-1980 ELSNKNTTVEL
+1980 L

-1997 KDLTTI
+1997 KDLTTT
-2003 YKNNISIN
+2003 YKDNISIN

-2022 IEAQDVNLNF
+2022 IDAQDVNLNF
-2032 DSGGTL
+2032 NSGGTL
-2038 SKALSKSGFKFLNAG
+2038 SKALSKSGFKFVNAG

-2058 KFMTHVGNNVKTP
+2058 KFVTHVGEGVKTP

-2077 LFEFTSIG
+2077 LFEFTSVG

-2131 QSLYNVLF
+2131 QTLYNVLF
-2139 EYSTGIR
+2139 EYGTGIR
-2146 TEDSAQAYLESIKAA
+2146 KEDSAEAYLESINSA
-2161 FDSAVLPPDFNTAA
+2161 FDLAVLPPDFNTAA

-2182 IVSNE
+2182 IISNK
-2187 DAFGNE
+2187 DSFGNE
-2193 IYSEEYDSTGEKV
+2193 IYSEEYDSTGEKI
-2206 QKGIYHLLSSYFGR
+2206 QKGMYHLLSSYFGR

-2242 YYKDTTKVDRH
+2242 YYKDTTKANRH

-2263 YQNKDNVKTLDDR
+2263 YQNKDNVKTLDDK
-2276 MMKKYID
+2276 MMKRYID
-2283 TQNAALNSIN
+2283 TQNAALKSIN

-2313 AARNDLIK
+2313 AARDDLIK
-2321 SMTTN
+2321 SMITN
-2326 YKNFDISYE
+2326 YKNFDTSDE
-2335 DNGTIRYYFD
+2335 GNGVIRYYFD

-2350 YNPKTDKI
+2350 YNPKNDKI
-2358 IKKY
+2358 TKKY

>member
-1 MNSFTDGFFSNSNT
+1 MSSFTDDFFSNSNNKYTST
-15 KSTSTRTK
+15 KSTSTK
-23 KKKKEY
+23 KKKKKDY
-29 DVDNFTNSFFE
+29 DIDNFTDSFFE
-40 SYSGSDSAKTE
+40 DYSSSDDTKTKSSYS
-51 SSNDDFYNE
+51 NNFYDE
-60 YNAFIDELNG
+60 YNTFIDELNS
-70 TRVDYYKTLQKNEE
+70 TRIDYYNMLQ
-84 KRQREIDKKNIE
+84 
-96 QAEAYYKN
+96 N
-104 NKEAL
+104 NKEKRNNEQIESYYENNKNAL

-123 QNAGGTSYD
+123 QDAGGTSYD
-132 YGSTPIQNN
+132 YGAAPIQND
-141 KGYLKKTDSNGNVYW
+141 KGYLKKTDSSGNVYW
-156 VDAKKDLLYDSN
+156 VDAKEDLLYDSN
-168 GNLINDDRLKDSDFI
+168 GNLIDDDRLNDSKFI
-183 NDLKYEYDENA
+183 NNLKYEYDKNA
-194 KSNINTSAL
+194 KSNINTKAL
-203 KRGDRAG
+203 KRNDKVG
-210 VAPIDYSKYKFLIDN
+210 VATIDYSKYKFLIDN
-225 ENNNIENNRKKWEQN
+225 ENNNIENNRKKFEQAYLNKYEFFNKNQQQLKNQN
-240 YQNKNA
+240 Y
-246 FSTNNKWQFKTQDYN
+246 T
-261 MVNNHKD
+261 
-268 EGWIIKDGNYYKP
+268 
-281 IENGKSTSSADFVGP
+281 
-296 MPKTNSQNL
+296 
-305 PTNIRVNN
+305 
-313 KTYELVTDEKP
+313 
-324 RSLIE
+324 
-329 SSKFKNVYE
+329 KFKNPYDTYRNVYE
-338 EDFEKLNKAIE
+338 DNFEKLNKAIE
-349 NNDVTTA
+349 KGDITTA

-368 GHQYEDGWWSALLNK
+368 GHQYEDGWWSSIFNN
-383 NSDDW
+383 NSDDM
-388 SFFQNKFQNNVEQLN
+388 SFFQNKFQDNVEQLN
-403 VINDSI
+403 IINDSI

-419 ELEKEKNRLELE
+419 ELEKEKNKLELE

-453 DSITKPV
+453 DKINKPV
-460 DEAWNKVNK
+460 DEAWDKVSK
-469 LWSETFNEL
+469 LWNETFDEWDN
-478 DDGYQFGDIFKTAK
+478 GYQFGDIFKTAK
-492 HTFNNIVQ
+492 NTFNNIIQ
-500 SVGTLGK
+500 TIGTLGK

-518 LLVSDMDDSEFK
+518 LAVSDMDDSEFK
-530 DTWLPAIIDVGT
+530 DTWLPAIMDVGT

-547 VGQARMIINY
+547 VGTARMYINY
-557 AEPGAVVV
+557 AEPGSVV
-565 AGITREGSATI
+565 AAGVTREGSATI
-576 DSEDDEARVPTL
+576 DSGIKDARIPNL

-627 GRAIAL
+627 GKAIAL

-639 GGEAFEEFIQTYAEY
+639 SGESFEEFIQTYAEY
-654 AQNLNGNIDSFSSF
+654 AQNMNSNIDSFSSF
-668 GDFLSEHFDE
+668 GDFLSDHFDE
-678 AFKSATIAAITAGG
+678 AIKSATIAAVTAGG
-692 ASTIASGIGAIRHT
+692 ASTLSSGIGAIRNV
-706 GTPETNADV
+706 GTPEANADV
-715 VDNIRVNRSIKD
+715 VDNIRINRSIKE

-742 ENLKPETLKHSQVD
+742 ENLKPDTLKHSQVD
-756 LQVDSDAAIEIAT
+756 LQVDSDATVEIAT

-781 TNAIKSKSKQNVDL
+781 TNAIKSNSKQNIDL

-800 TTILS
+800 TTVLS
-805 DSVINNNIKTV
+805 DAVINNNIKTV

-841 KSDTFMDDVKEY
+841 KSDTFMDDVRTY

-865 NAADFI
+865 NASDFI
-871 PSNYTFTPDEMT
+871 PSDYTFTPDEMT

-902 NNPNT
+902 NKPDT
-907 YKLSP
+907 YKLNP

-935 NEIDSNRISKETAK
+935 NEIDNNRISKETAI

-964 KTKQTRTYIK
+964 KTKQNRTYIK
-974 DNKNSII
+974 DDKNSII

-996 LPKNDANLE
+996 LPTRDANLE

-1031 MNAVNNLI
+1031 MNTTNNLI
-1039 DKLGLKGNYITA
+1039 DKLGLKGNYITS
-1051 DSTYKNVATLVKSNL
+1051 DSTYKDIATLVKSNL

-1078 DGLIEGKAKTR
+1078 DGLIEGKVKTR

-1112 LESET
+1112 LESEE
-1117 FKSEIKTKTE
+1117 FKNEIKTKAE
-1127 TTAPKQVTKKV
+1127 TMAPKQVTKKV

-1153 DVAYDVNN
+1153 DVAYDINN

-1167 AEFEK
+1167 AEFEE
-1172 LWNKAFKDIKI
+1172 LWNKAFSDIKI
-1183 SDKMTKVETDKLKTT
+1183 TDKMTKVEANKLKTT

-1210 RDIANDNGDYNVKE
+1210 RDIANNNSDYNVKE

-1249 EIIGKSLKQIYSQLN
+1249 EVIGKSLKQIYSQLN
-1264 GKKQKQLFEKYMML
+1264 GKKQKQLFEKYIML

-1290 KIFENMSKAES
+1290 KIFENMSKTES
-1301 RKLADGL
+1301 RKLADGI

-1329 LNALVDGGVINKE
+1329 LDMLVDGGVINKE

-1356 IYSSELSTFAD
+1356 IYSSDLSTFAD

-1380 DTIKDVTKSG
+1380 DTIQDVTKSG
-1390 KYIQTLEKSL
+1390 KHIQTLEKSL

-1421 LSNNYESDGKG
+1421 LSNNYESDGKS
-1432 EMIYYSDGK
+1432 EMIYYSNGQPMK
-1441 IMKMKTSN
+1441 IKTSN

-1472 LKQMIAASNL
+1472 LKQMITTSNL
-1482 SYKFILDPIYQAK
+1482 SYKFILDPIYQVK

-1538 VGLAE
+1538 IGLAD

-1551 RVTYD
+1551 KVTYD
-1556 KDGNISY
+1556 KDGTVSY

-1593 QNMKDYKD
+1593 QARADYEA
-1601 GKYTIV
+1601 GKYNT
-1607 DNHLEFNKDED
+1607 
-1618 YAIKQWS
+1618 
-1625 GSDSYIINQHYRDG
+1625 
-1639 TPIDERTQKIAN
+1639 
-1651 GMDSVL
+1651 
-1657 NKIKSESGTFNRSIM
+1657 
-1672 LEGDKLQDFIN
+1672 
-1683 RYKKG
+1683 
-1688 KIVTEDAF
+1688 
-1696 TSMSKDI
+1696 TS
-1703 IYAESFNIQM
+1703 
-1713 EIKSSNAK
+1713 
-1721 DTTKLMRA
+1721 L
-1729 DENEFMLKRG
+1729 
-1739 SQFKVDKVNIISPTS
+1739 VS

-1780 HTSKPDEIDYI
+1780 HTSTPDEIDYI
-1791 KTYKQHNIDNYGWWY
+1791 KTYKQHNDGYGWWY
-1806 ANSPTDDDYYNS
+1806 ANSPTGNKYYNS
-1818 NESNKFM
+1818 DESNKFM

-1855 SQEEISSNGRYNYI
+1855 SQEEISASGRYNYI

-1877 FDISADEGYLPFDV
+1877 FDISSDEGYLPFDV

-1906 KQKRRDTVTQIY
+1906 EQKRRDTVTQIY

-1939 IPLVDALKLDGYTGI
+1939 IPLIDALKLDGYTGI

-1980 ELSNKNTTVEL
+1980 ELSNKNTINS
-1991 KLTDVT
+1991 
-1997 KDLTTI
+1997 KD
-2003 YKNNISIN
+2003 NIFMR
-2011 DIQEQA
+2011 DIQEQV

-2032 DSGGTL
+2032 NSGGTL
-2038 SKALSKSGFKFLNAG
+2038 SKALSKSGFKFVNAG

-2058 KFMTHVGNNVKTP
+2058 KFVTHVGKGIKTP

-2085 LATALAN
+2085 LATAIAN

-2131 QSLYNVLF
+2131 QTLYDVLF
-2139 EYSTGIR
+2139 EYGTGIR
-2146 TEDSAQAYLESIKAA
+2146 KEDSTEAYLESINSA
-2161 FDSAVLPPDFNTAA
+2161 FDLAVLPPDFNTAA
-2175 PYAAWQA
+2175 PYAAFQA
-2182 IVSNE
+2182 IVSNK

-2193 IYSEEYDSTGEKV
+2193 IYSEEYDSTGEKI
-2206 QKGIYHLLSSYFGR
+2206 QKGMYHLLSSYFGR

-2242 YYKDTTKVDRH
+2242 YYKDTTKANRH
-2253 YSTALDLVTY
+2253 YSAALDLVTY
-2263 YQNKDNVKTLDDR
+2263 YKNKDNVKTLDDK

-2283 TQNAALNSIN
+2283 TQNAALKSIN

-2307 DLSMKY
+2307 DLSIKY
-2313 AARNDLIK
+2313 AARDDLIK
-2321 SMTTN
+2321 SMVTN
-2326 YKNFDISYE
+2326 YKNFDISDE
-2335 DNGTIRYYFD
+2335 GNGVIRYYFD

-2350 YNPKTDKI
+2350 YNPKNDRIT
-2358 IKKY
+2358 KKY

>member
-1 MNSFTDGFFSNSNT
+1 MSSFTDDFFSNSNNKYTST
-15 KSTSTRTK
+15 KSTSTK
-23 KKKKEY
+23 KKKKNY
-29 DVDNFTNSFFE
+29 DLDNFTDSFFE
-40 SYSGSDSAKTE
+40 DYSSSDDTEIKSSYS
-51 SSNDDFYNE
+51 NNFYDE
-60 YNAFIDELNG
+60 YNTFIDELNN
-70 TRVDYYKTLQKNEE
+70 TRIDYYNMIQ
-84 KRQREIDKKNIE
+84 
-96 QAEAYYKN
+96 N
-104 NKEAL
+104 NKEKRNKEQIESYYENNKNTL

-123 QNAGGTSYD
+123 QDAGGTSYD
-132 YGSTPIQNN
+132 YGAAPIQND
-141 KGYLKKTDSNGNVYW
+141 KGYLKKTDSSGNVYW
-156 VDAKKDLLYDSN
+156 VDAKEDLLYDSN
-168 GNLINDDRLKDSDFI
+168 GNLIDDDRLNDSKFI
-183 NDLKYEYDENA
+183 NNLKYEYDKNA
-194 KSNINTSAL
+194 KSNINTKAL
-203 KRGDRAG
+203 KRNDKIG
-210 VAPIDYSKYKFLIDN
+210 VATIDYSKYKFLIDN
-225 ENNNIENNRKKWEQN
+225 ENNNIENNRKKFEQAYLN
-240 YQNKNA
+240 KYEFFNKNQPQLK
-246 FSTNNKWQFKTQDYN
+246 NQDY
-261 MVNNHKD
+261 
-268 EGWIIKDGNYYKP
+268 
-281 IENGKSTSSADFVGP
+281 T
-296 MPKTNSQNL
+296 
-305 PTNIRVNN
+305 
-313 KTYELVTDEKP
+313 
-324 RSLIE
+324 
-329 SSKFKNVYE
+329 KFKNPYDTYRNVYE
-338 EDFEKLNKAIE
+338 DNFEKLNKAIE
-349 NNDVTTA
+349 KGDITTA

-368 GHQYEDGWWSALLNK
+368 GHQYEDGWWSAILNN
-383 NSDDW
+383 NSDDI
-388 SFFQNKFQNNVEQLN
+388 SFFQNKFQDNVEQLN
-403 VINDSI
+403 IINDSI
-409 KNTKDADLLE
+409 KNTKDTDLLE
-419 ELEKEKNRLELE
+419 ELEKEKNKLELE

-453 DSITKPV
+453 DKITKPV
-460 DEAWNKVNK
+460 DEAWNKVSK
-469 LWSETFNEL
+469 LWNETFDEWDN
-478 DDGYQFGDIFKTAK
+478 GYQFGDIFKTAK
-492 HTFNNIVQ
+492 NTFNNIIQ
-500 SVGTLGK
+500 TVGTLGK

-518 LLVSDMDDSEFK
+518 LVVSDMDDSEFK
-530 DTWLPAIIDVGT
+530 DTWLPAIMDVGT

-547 VGQARMIINY
+547 VGTARMYINY
-557 AEPGAVVV
+557 AEPGSVV
-565 AGITREGSATI
+565 AAGVTREGSATI
-576 DSEDDEARVPTL
+576 DSGIKDARIPNL

-627 GRAIAL
+627 GKAIAL

-639 GGEAFEEFIQTYAEY
+639 SGESFEEFIQTYAEY
-654 AQNLNGNIDSFSSF
+654 AQNMNSNIDSFSSF

-678 AFKSATIAAITAGG
+678 AIKSATIAAVTAGG
-692 ASTIASGIGAIRHT
+692 ASTLSSGIGAIRNV
-706 GTPETNADV
+706 GTPEANADV
-715 VDNIRVNRSIKD
+715 VDNIRINRSIKE
-727 DSNTTLFNVSNTKKF
+727 DSNTTLFSVSNTKKF
-742 ENLKPETLKHSQVD
+742 ENLKPDTLKHSQVD
-756 LQVDSDAAIEIAT
+756 LQVDSDATVEIAT

-781 TNAIKSKSKQNVDL
+781 TNAIKSNSKQNIDL

-800 TTILS
+800 TTVLS
-805 DSVINNNIKTV
+805 DAVINNNIKTV

-841 KSDTFMDDVKEY
+841 KSDTFMDDVKAY

-865 NAADFI
+865 NVTDFI
-871 PSNYTFTPDEMT
+871 PSDYTFTPDEMT

-902 NNPNT
+902 NKPDT
-907 YKLSP
+907 YKLNP

-935 NEIDSNRISKETAK
+935 NEIDNNRISKETAI

-964 KTKQTRTYIK
+964 KTKQNRTYIK
-974 DNKNSII
+974 DDKNSII

-996 LPKNDANLE
+996 LPTRDANLE

-1031 MNAVNNLI
+1031 MNSTNNLI

-1051 DSTYKNVATLVKSNL
+1051 DSTYKDIATLVKSNL

-1078 DGLIEGKAKTR
+1078 DGLIEGKVKTR

-1112 LESET
+1112 LESEE
-1117 FKSEIKTKTE
+1117 FKNEIKTKAE
-1127 TTAPKQVTKKV
+1127 TIAPKQVVKKI
-1138 EPSKIDIESEPIKVK
+1138 EPSKIDIKSEPIKVK
-1153 DVAYDVNN
+1153 DVAYDINN

-1167 AEFEK
+1167 AEFEE
-1172 LWNKAFKDIKI
+1172 LWNKAFSDIKI
-1183 SDKMTKVETDKLKTT
+1183 TDKMTKVEANKLKTT

-1210 RDIANDNGDYNVKE
+1210 RDIANNNSDYNVKE

-1249 EIIGKSLKQIYSQLN
+1249 EVIGKSLKQIYSQLN
-1264 GKKQKQLFEKYMML
+1264 GKKQKQLFEKYIML

-1290 KIFENMSKAES
+1290 KIFENMSKTES
-1301 RKLADGL
+1301 RKLADGI

-1329 LNALVDGGVINKE
+1329 LDMLVDGGVINKE

-1356 IYSSELSTFAD
+1356 IYSSDLSTFAD

-1380 DTIKDVTKSG
+1380 DTIQDVTKSG
-1390 KYIQTLEKSL
+1390 KHIQTLEKSL

-1432 EMIYYSDGK
+1432 EMIYYSNGQPMK
-1441 IMKMKTSN
+1441 IKTSN

-1472 LKQMIAASNL
+1472 LKQMIATSNL
-1482 SYKFILDPIYQAK
+1482 SYKFILDPIYQVK

-1538 VGLAE
+1538 IGLAD

-1551 RVTYD
+1551 KVTYD
-1556 KDGNISY
+1556 KDGNVSY

-1593 QNMKDYKD
+1593 QARADYEV
-1601 GKYTIV
+1601 GKYNT
-1607 DNHLEFNKDED
+1607 
-1618 YAIKQWS
+1618 
-1625 GSDSYIINQHYRDG
+1625 
-1639 TPIDERTQKIAN
+1639 
-1651 GMDSVL
+1651 
-1657 NKIKSESGTFNRSIM
+1657 
-1672 LEGDKLQDFIN
+1672 
-1683 RYKKG
+1683 
-1688 KIVTEDAF
+1688 
-1696 TSMSKDI
+1696 TS
-1703 IYAESFNIQM
+1703 
-1713 EIKSSNAK
+1713 
-1721 DTTKLMRA
+1721 L
-1729 DENEFMLKRG
+1729 
-1739 SQFKVDKVNIISPTS
+1739 VS

-1780 HTSKPDEIDYI
+1780 YTSTPDEIDYI
-1791 KTYKQHNIDNYGWWY
+1791 KTYKQHHDNYGWWY
-1806 ANSPTDDDYYNS
+1806 ANSPTRDDYYNS
-1818 NESNKFM
+1818 DESNKFM

-1855 SQEEISSNGRYNYI
+1855 SQEEISASGRYNYI

-1877 FDISADEGYLPFDV
+1877 FDISSDEGYLPFDV
-1891 SNKSEIDTREKFENL
+1891 SNESEIDTREKFENL
-1906 KQKRRDTVTQIY
+1906 EQKRRDTVTQIY

-1939 IPLVDALKLDGYTGI
+1939 IPLIDALKLDGYTGI

-1980 ELSNKNTTVEL
+1980 ELSNKNTISS
-1991 KLTDVT
+1991 
-1997 KDLTTI
+1997 KD
-2003 YKNNISIN
+2003 NISMLN
-2011 DIQEQA
+2011 IQEQV

-2032 DSGGTL
+2032 NSGGTL

-2058 KFMTHVGNNVKTP
+2058 KFVTHVGKGIKTP

-2131 QSLYNVLF
+2131 QTLYDVLF

-2146 TEDSAQAYLESIKAA
+2146 KEDSAEAYLESITSA
-2161 FDSAVLPPDFNTAA
+2161 FDLAVLPPDFNTAA
-2175 PYAAWQA
+2175 PYAAFQA
-2182 IVSNE
+2182 IVSNK

-2193 IYSEEYDSTGEKV
+2193 IYSEEYDSTGEKI
-2206 QKGIYHLLSSYFGR
+2206 QKGMYHLLSSYFGR

-2242 YYKDTTKVDRH
+2242 YYKDTTKANRH

-2263 YQNKDNVKTLDDR
+2263 YKNKDNVKTLDDR

-2283 TQNAALNSIN
+2283 TQNAALKSIN

-2307 DLSMKY
+2307 DLSIKY
-2313 AARNDLIK
+2313 AARDDLIK
-2321 SMTTN
+2321 SMITN
-2326 YKNFDISYE
+2326 YKNFDISDE
-2335 DNGTIRYYFD
+2335 DNGVIRYYFD

-2350 YNPKTDKI
+2350 YNPKNDRIT
-2358 IKKY
+2358 KKY

>member
-40 SYSGSDSAKTE
+40 SYSSSDSAKTE
-51 SSNDDFYNE
+51 SSNNDFYDE

-84 KRQREIDKKNIE
+84 KRQREANKKNIE
-96 QAEAYYKN
+96 QAEAYYEN

-132 YGSTPIQNN
+132 YGATPIQND

-168 GNLINDDRLKDSDFI
+168 GNLINDDRLKDTNFI

-240 YQNKNA
+240 YQNKNS
-246 FSTNNKWQFKTQDYN
+246 FSTNNRWQFKTQDYN

-281 IENGKSTSSADFVGP
+281 IENGKSTSSDFVGP
-296 MPKTNSQNL
+296 MPKTSSNNL
-305 PTNIRVNN
+305 PTNIRVND

-338 EDFEKLNKAIE
+338 EEFEKLNKAIE

-409 KNTKDADLLE
+409 KNTKDANLLE

-478 DDGYQFGDIFKTAK
+478 DNGYQFGDIFKTAK
-492 HTFNNIVQ
+492 HTFNNIIQ

-557 AEPGAVVV
+557 AEPGAVVA

-576 DSEDDEARVPTL
+576 DSDDDEARVPNL

-654 AQNLNGNIDSFSSF
+654 AQNLNGNIDSFGSF

-742 ENLKPETLKHSQVD
+742 ENLKPDTLKHSQVD
-756 LQVDSDAAIEIAT
+756 LQVDSDATIEIAT
-769 ELENGNIITLLD
+769 QLENGNIITLLD

-865 NAADFI
+865 SAADFI

-964 KTKQTRTYIK
+964 KTKQNRTYIK

-996 LPKNDANLE
+996 LPKSDANLE

-1051 DSTYKNVATLVKSNL
+1051 DSTYKNIATLVKSNL

-1167 AEFEK
+1167 AEFEE
-1172 LWNKAFKDIKI
+1172 LWNKAFKGIKI

-1210 RDIANDNGDYNVKE
+1210 RDIADDNSDYNVKE

-1290 KIFENMSKAES
+1290 KIFEKMSKAES

-1342 LSNKLKNRYKFYMP
+1342 LSDKLKNRYKFYMP

-1495 NVVIDFTDS
+1495 NVIIDFTDS

-1526 ANNSEVFNEFKE
+1526 ANNSELFNEFKE

-1551 RVTYD
+1551 KVTYN

-1639 TPIDERTQKIAN
+1639 TPIDERTQKIAD

-1713 EIKSSNAK
+1713 EIKSNNAK

-1739 SQFKVDKVNIISPTS
+1739 SQFRVDDVEISNGNNITVYRTNLTGGKKINAPSMFGTGKYYGLDTKTQDMYEQMYTNEGAKVNKSSEIIDSS
-1754 KRGQDFN
+1754 KLFN
-1761 KFNETIVKGH
+1761 I
-1771 NGKPVYISR
+1771 
-1780 HTSKPDEIDYI
+1780 EIE
-1791 KTYKQHNIDNYGWWY
+1791 KNYKNVG
-1806 ANSPTDDDYYNS
+1806 ADYY
-1818 NESNKFM
+1818 
-1825 NDLFDKSTVEM
+1825 
-1836 INDKKGVFATI
+1836 
-1847 SEEYLTPP
+1847 Y
-1855 SQEEISSNGRYNYI
+1855 
-1869 EGYLTGKI
+1869 
-1877 FDISADEGYLPFDV
+1877 
-1891 SNKSEIDTREKFENL
+1891 DTK
-1906 KQKRRDTVTQIY
+1906 VTQILG
-1918 TNLKNKYDK
+1918 NSIID
-1927 NNKYSLDDFRKY
+1927 NN
-1939 IPLVDALKLDGYTGI
+1939 IA
-1954 VSDYNNGTKEIV
+1954 TKEDVNLI
-1966 IFDESKFMPLKEYN
+1966 LN
-1980 ELSNKNTTVEL
+1980 NKNTTRLEKINELNNLIKNKGYSGLLIKFEGNIEPNTKFSSDPKENKKIFNDQIFNIYGGNQILIFDGQDVKPKEQTIKL

-2003 YKNNISIN
+2003 YKNNISIK

-2017 KLRAK
+2017 KLKAK
-2022 IEAQDVNLNF
+2022 IESQDVNLNF

-2058 KFMTHVGNNVKTP
+2058 KFVTHVGNNVKTP

-2146 TEDSAQAYLESIKAA
+2146 TEDSTEAYLESIKAA

-2263 YQNKDNVKTLDDR
+2263 YKNKDNVKTLNDR

-2283 TQNAALNSIN
+2283 TQNSALNSIN

-2335 DNGTIRYYFD
+2335 DNGAIRYYFD

>member
-1 MNSFTDGFFSNSNT
+1 MNNFTDDFFSNSNT
-15 KSTSTRTK
+15 KSTSTSTK
-23 KKKKEY
+23 KKKKKY
-29 DVDNFTNSFFE
+29 DVDNFTSSFFE
-40 SYSGSDSAKTE
+40 DYSSSNNTKTKSSYS
-51 SSNDDFYNE
+51 DDFYDE

-70 TRVDYYKTLQKNEE
+70 TRVDYYNMLQKNEE
-84 KRQREIDKKNIE
+84 KRQQEIAKINSG
-96 QAEAYYKN
+96 QAEAYYEN
-104 NKEAL
+104 NKQAL

-123 QNAGGTSYD
+123 QDAGGTSYN
-132 YGSTPIQNN
+132 YGAVPIQNN
-141 KGYLKKTDSNGNVYW
+141 KGYLKKTDSSGNVYW
-156 VDAKKDLLYDSN
+156 VDAKEDLLYDAN
-168 GNLINDDRLKDSDFI
+168 GNLINDDRLKDSEFM
-183 NDLKYEYDENA
+183 NNLKYEYDENA

-203 KRGDRAG
+203 KRGDRVG
-210 VAPIDYSKYKFLIDN
+210 VATIDYSKYKFLIDN
-225 ENNNIENNRKKWEQN
+225 ENNNIENNRKKFEQD
-240 YQNKNA
+240 YQKKNEL
-246 FSTNNKWQFKTQDYN
+246 FIKNQPKSFINNTQFKNPYDTYKN
-261 MVNNHKD
+261 IYEVN
-268 EGWIIKDGNYYKP
+268 
-281 IENGKSTSSADFVGP
+281 
-296 MPKTNSQNL
+296 
-305 PTNIRVNN
+305 
-313 KTYELVTDEKP
+313 
-324 RSLIE
+324 
-329 SSKFKNVYE
+329 
-338 EDFEKLNKAIE
+338 FEKLNKAIE
-349 NNDVTTA
+349 KGDVTTA
-356 NNALQEI
+356 NNALQKI

-368 GHQYEDGWWSALLNK
+368 GHQYENGWWSAIF
-383 NSDDW
+383 NSNVDDR

-403 VINDSI
+403 VINNSI
-409 KNTKDADLLE
+409 KNTQDADLLE
-419 ELEKEKNRLELE
+419 ELEKEKNKLELE

-440 YAYHSDMNLLDKM
+440 YAYHSDMNLIDKM

-469 LWSETFNEL
+469 LWSETFNDF
-478 DDGYQFGDIFKTAK
+478 DDGYQFGDVFKTAK
-492 HTFNNIVQ
+492 HTFNNIIQ
-500 SVGTLGK
+500 TVGTLGK

-518 LLVSDMDDSEFK
+518 LLVNDMDDSEFK
-530 DTWLPAIIDVGT
+530 DTWLPAIMDVST

-547 VGQARMIINY
+547 VGQARMYINY
-557 AEPGAVVV
+557 AEPGSVV
-565 AGITREGSATI
+565 ASGITREDSATI
-576 DSEDDEARVPTL
+576 ESDEAKKPNL
-588 TNVIGAATNIVANY
+588 TNVIGAATNILANF

-619 LKNIYSNQ
+619 LNNIYSNQ

-639 GGEAFEEFIQTYAEY
+639 GGESFEEFIQTYAEY
-654 AQNLNGNIDSFSSF
+654 AQNFNGSINSFSSF

-678 AFKSATIAAITAGG
+678 AIKSATIAAITAGG
-692 ASTIASGIGAIRHT
+692 ASTISSGIGAIRNI

-715 VDNIRVNRSIKD
+715 VDNIRINRDIKE
-727 DSNTTLFNVSNTKKF
+727 DSNTTLFNVSNTKTF
-742 ENLKPETLKHSQVD
+742 ENLKSDTFKNSKVD
-756 LQVDSDAAIEIAT
+756 LQVDSDASVEIAT
-769 ELENGNIITLLD
+769 ELENGNIVTLLD
-781 TNAIKSKSKQNVDL
+781 TSAIKSNSKQNTDL

-800 TTILS
+800 TTVLS
-805 DSVINNNIKTV
+805 DAVINNNIKTV

-841 KSDTFMDDVKEY
+841 KSDTFMDDIKEY
-853 ISETN
+853 VSNIN

-865 NAADFI
+865 NVADFT

-902 NNPNT
+902 NNPDI

-927 NTIRNKFL
+927 NTIRTKFL
-935 NEIDSNRISKETAK
+935 NEIDSNKISKETAQ

-964 KTKQTRTYIK
+964 KTKQNRTYIK
-974 DNKNSII
+974 DDKNSII

-996 LPKNDANLE
+996 LPKRDASLE

-1026 FSNKQ
+1026 FSKKQ

-1039 DKLGLKGNYITA
+1039 DKLGLKGNYITP
-1051 DSTYKNVATLVKSNL
+1051 DSIYKDITTLVKSNS

-1078 DGLIEGKAKTR
+1078 DGLIEGKVKTR

-1117 FKSEIKTKTE
+1117 FKNETKTKAE
-1127 TTAPKQVTKKV
+1127 TIAPKQVVKKV
-1138 EPSKIDIESEPIKVK
+1138 EPSKVDIESKPIKVK
-1153 DVAYDVNN
+1153 DVAYDTNN

-1167 AEFEK
+1167 AEFEE
-1172 LWNKAFKDIKI
+1172 LWNKAFSDIKI
-1183 SDKMTKVETDKLKTT
+1183 TDKMTKVEADKLKAT

-1210 RDIANDNGDYNVKE
+1210 RDIANTNNDYNVKE

-1229 EAVASDAQNMIASAQ
+1229 EAVASDAQNMITSAQ
-1244 TNSNG
+1244 TDSNG
-1249 EIIGKSLKQIYSQLN
+1249 EVIGKSLKQIYSQLK
-1264 GKKQKQLFEKYMML
+1264 GKKQKQLFEKYIML

-1290 KIFENMSKAES
+1290 KIFENISKTES
-1301 RKLADGL
+1301 RKLADGI

-1329 LNALVDGGVINKE
+1329 LDMLVDGGVINKE
-1342 LSNKLKNRYKFYMP
+1342 LSNKLKTRYKFYMP

-1380 DTIKDVTKSG
+1380 DTIQDVTKSG
-1390 KYIQTLEKSL
+1390 KHIQTLEKSL

-1432 EMIYYSDGK
+1432 EMIYYSNGQPMK
-1441 IMKMKTSN
+1441 IKTSN

-1482 SYKFILDPIYQAK
+1482 SYRFILDPIYQVK

-1538 VGLAE
+1538 VGLAD

-1551 RVTYD
+1551 KVTYD
-1556 KDGNISY
+1556 KDGNVSY

-1607 DNHLEFNKDED
+1607 DNHLEFNDDEN

-1625 GSDSYIINQHYRDG
+1625 GTDSYIINQHYRYG
-1639 TPIDERTQKIAN
+1639 TNIDDITQKVAD

-1657 NKIKSESGTFNRSIM
+1657 NKMKSESGTFNRSIT
-1672 LEGDKLQDFIN
+1672 LEGDKLQDFISK
-1683 RYKKG
+1683 YQKG

-1703 IYAESFNIQM
+1703 VYDDSFNVQM
-1713 EIKSSNAK
+1713 EIKSNNAK

-1739 SQFKVDKVNIISPTS
+1739 SQFRVDDVEIN
-1754 KRGQDFN
+1754 GDN
-1761 KFNETIVKGH
+1761 VK
-1771 NGKPVYISR
+1771 
-1780 HTSKPDEIDYI
+1780 
-1791 KTYKQHNIDNYGWWY
+1791 
-1806 ANSPTDDDYYNS
+1806 
-1818 NESNKFM
+1818 
-1825 NDLFDKSTVEM
+1825 
-1836 INDKKGVFATI
+1836 
-1847 SEEYLTPP
+1847 
-1855 SQEEISSNGRYNYI
+1855 
-1869 EGYLTGKI
+1869 
-1877 FDISADEGYLPFDV
+1877 
-1891 SNKSEIDTREKFENL
+1891 
-1906 KQKRRDTVTQIY
+1906 
-1918 TNLKNKYDK
+1918 
-1927 NNKYSLDDFRKY
+1927 
-1939 IPLVDALKLDGYTGI
+1939 
-1954 VSDYNNGTKEIV
+1954 
-1966 IFDESKFMPLKEYN
+1966 
-1980 ELSNKNTTVEL
+1980 L

-2003 YKNNISIN
+2003 YKDNISIS

-2022 IEAQDVNLNF
+2022 IDAQDVNLNF
-2032 DSGGTL
+2032 NSGGTL
-2038 SKALSKSGFKFLNAG
+2038 SKALSKSGFKFVNAG

-2058 KFMTHVGNNVKTP
+2058 KFVTHVGEGIKTP

-2077 LFEFTSIG
+2077 LLEFTSVG
-2085 LATALAN
+2085 LATAIAN

-2123 FRIPKGRV
+2123 LRIPKGRV
-2131 QSLYNVLF
+2131 QTLYNVLF
-2139 EYSTGIR
+2139 EYGTGIR
-2146 TEDSAQAYLESIKAA
+2146 KEDSTEAYLESINSA
-2161 FDSAVLPPDFNTAA
+2161 FDLAVLPPDFNTAA
-2175 PYAAWQA
+2175 PYAAFQA
-2182 IVSNE
+2182 IVSNK

-2193 IYSEEYDSTGEKV
+2193 IYSEEYDSTGEKA
-2206 QKGIYHLLSSYFGR
+2206 QKGMYHLLSSYFGR

-2242 YYKDTTKVDRH
+2242 YYKDTTKANRH

-2263 YQNKDNVKTLDDR
+2263 YQNKDNIKTLDDK
-2276 MMKKYID
+2276 MIKKYID
-2283 TQNAALNSIN
+2283 TQNSALKSIN
-2293 SEINEGKRSGQTTK
+2293 SEINECKRSGQTTK
-2307 DLSMKY
+2307 DLAMKY
-2313 AARNDLIK
+2313 AARDDLIK
-2321 SMTTN
+2321 SMITN
-2326 YKNFDISYE
+2326 YKNFDVSDE
-2335 DNGTIRYYFD
+2335 GNGVIRYYFD

-2358 IKKY
+2358 MKKY

>member
-1 MNSFTDGFFSNSNT
+1 MSSFTDDFFSNSNNKYTST
-15 KSTSTRTK
+15 KSTSTK
-23 KKKKEY
+23 KKKKKDY
-29 DVDNFTNSFFE
+29 DIDNFTDSFFE
-40 SYSGSDSAKTE
+40 DYSSSDDTKTKSSYS
-51 SSNDDFYNE
+51 NNFYDE
-60 YNAFIDELNG
+60 YNTFIDELNS
-70 TRVDYYKTLQKNEE
+70 TRIDYYNMLQ
-84 KRQREIDKKNIE
+84 
-96 QAEAYYKN
+96 N
-104 NKEAL
+104 NKEKRNNEQIESYYENNKNAL

-123 QNAGGTSYD
+123 QDAGGTSYD
-132 YGSTPIQNN
+132 YGAAPIQND
-141 KGYLKKTDSNGNVYW
+141 KGYLKKTDSSGNVYW
-156 VDAKKDLLYDSN
+156 VDAKEDLLYDSN
-168 GNLINDDRLKDSDFI
+168 GNLIDDDRLNDSKFI
-183 NDLKYEYDENA
+183 NNLKYEYDKNA
-194 KSNINTSAL
+194 KSNINTKAL
-203 KRGDRAG
+203 KRNDKVG
-210 VAPIDYSKYKFLIDN
+210 VTTIDYSKYKFLIDN
-225 ENNNIENNRKKWEQN
+225 ENNNIENNRKKFEQAYLNKYEFFNKNQQQLKNQN
-240 YQNKNA
+240 Y
-246 FSTNNKWQFKTQDYN
+246 T
-261 MVNNHKD
+261 
-268 EGWIIKDGNYYKP
+268 
-281 IENGKSTSSADFVGP
+281 
-296 MPKTNSQNL
+296 
-305 PTNIRVNN
+305 
-313 KTYELVTDEKP
+313 
-324 RSLIE
+324 
-329 SSKFKNVYE
+329 KFKNPYDTYRNVYE
-338 EDFEKLNKAIE
+338 DNFEKLNKAIE
-349 NNDVTTA
+349 KGDITTA

-368 GHQYEDGWWSALLNK
+368 GHQYEDGWWSSIFNN
-383 NSDDW
+383 NSDDM
-388 SFFQNKFQNNVEQLN
+388 SFFQNKFQDNVEQLN
-403 VINDSI
+403 IINDSI

-419 ELEKEKNRLELE
+419 ELEKEKNKLELE

-453 DSITKPV
+453 DKINKPV
-460 DEAWNKVNK
+460 DEAWDKVSK
-469 LWSETFNEL
+469 LWNETFDEWDN
-478 DDGYQFGDIFKTAK
+478 GYQFGDIFKTAK
-492 HTFNNIVQ
+492 NTFNNIIQ
-500 SVGTLGK
+500 TIGTLGK

-518 LLVSDMDDSEFK
+518 LAVSDMDDSEFK
-530 DTWLPAIIDVGT
+530 DTWLPAIMDVGT

-547 VGQARMIINY
+547 VGTARMYINY
-557 AEPGAVVV
+557 AEPGSVV
-565 AGITREGSATI
+565 AAGVTREGSATI
-576 DSEDDEARVPTL
+576 DSGIKDARIPNL

-627 GRAIAL
+627 GKSIAL

-639 GGEAFEEFIQTYAEY
+639 SGESFEEFIQTYAEY
-654 AQNLNGNIDSFSSF
+654 AQNMNSNIDSFSSF
-668 GDFLSEHFDE
+668 GDFLSDHFDE
-678 AFKSATIAAITAGG
+678 AIKSATIAAVTAGG
-692 ASTIASGIGAIRHT
+692 ASTLSSGIGAIRNV
-706 GTPETNADV
+706 GTPEANADV
-715 VDNIRVNRSIKD
+715 VDNIRINRSIKE

-742 ENLKPETLKHSQVD
+742 ENLKPDTLKHSQVD
-756 LQVDSDAAIEIAT
+756 LQVDSDATVEIAT

-781 TNAIKSKSKQNVDL
+781 TNAIKSNSKQNIDL

-800 TTILS
+800 TTVLS
-805 DSVINNNIKTV
+805 DAVINNNIKTV

-841 KSDTFMDDVKEY
+841 KSDTFMDDVRTY

-865 NAADFI
+865 NASDFI
-871 PSNYTFTPDEMT
+871 PSDYTFTPDEMT

-902 NNPNT
+902 NKPDT
-907 YKLSP
+907 YKLNP

-935 NEIDSNRISKETAK
+935 NEIDNNRISKETAI

-964 KTKQTRTYIK
+964 KTKQNRTYIK
-974 DNKNSII
+974 DDKNSII

-996 LPKNDANLE
+996 LPTRDANLE

-1031 MNAVNNLI
+1031 MNTTNNLI
-1039 DKLGLKGNYITA
+1039 DKLGLKGNYITS
-1051 DSTYKNVATLVKSNL
+1051 DSTYKDIATLVKSNL

-1078 DGLIEGKAKTR
+1078 DGLIEGKVKTR

-1112 LESET
+1112 LESEE
-1117 FKSEIKTKTE
+1117 FKNEIKTKAE
-1127 TTAPKQVTKKV
+1127 TMAPKQVTKKV

-1153 DVAYDVNN
+1153 DVAYDINN

-1167 AEFEK
+1167 AEFEE
-1172 LWNKAFKDIKI
+1172 LWNKAFSDIKI
-1183 SDKMTKVETDKLKTT
+1183 TDKMTKVEANKLKTT

-1210 RDIANDNGDYNVKE
+1210 RDIANNNSDYNVKE

-1229 EAVASDAQNMIASAQ
+1229 EAVASDAQNMISSAQ

-1249 EIIGKSLKQIYSQLN
+1249 EVIGKSLKQIYSQLN
-1264 GKKQKQLFEKYMML
+1264 GKKQKQLFEKYIML

-1290 KIFENMSKAES
+1290 KIFENMSKTES
-1301 RKLADGL
+1301 RKLADGI

-1329 LNALVDGGVINKE
+1329 LDMLVDGGVINKE

-1356 IYSSELSTFAD
+1356 IYSSDLSTFAD

-1380 DTIKDVTKSG
+1380 DTIQDVTKSG
-1390 KYIQTLEKSL
+1390 KHIQTLEKSL

-1421 LSNNYESDGKG
+1421 LSNNYESDGKS
-1432 EMIYYSDGK
+1432 EMIYYSNGQPMK
-1441 IMKMKTSN
+1441 IKTSN

-1472 LKQMIAASNL
+1472 LKQMITTSNL
-1482 SYKFILDPIYQAK
+1482 SYKFILDPIYQVK

-1538 VGLAE
+1538 IGLAD

-1551 RVTYD
+1551 KVTYD
-1556 KDGNISY
+1556 KDGTVSY

-1593 QNMKDYKD
+1593 QARADYEA
-1601 GKYTIV
+1601 GKYNT
-1607 DNHLEFNKDED
+1607 
-1618 YAIKQWS
+1618 
-1625 GSDSYIINQHYRDG
+1625 
-1639 TPIDERTQKIAN
+1639 
-1651 GMDSVL
+1651 
-1657 NKIKSESGTFNRSIM
+1657 
-1672 LEGDKLQDFIN
+1672 
-1683 RYKKG
+1683 
-1688 KIVTEDAF
+1688 
-1696 TSMSKDI
+1696 TS
-1703 IYAESFNIQM
+1703 
-1713 EIKSSNAK
+1713 
-1721 DTTKLMRA
+1721 L
-1729 DENEFMLKRG
+1729 
-1739 SQFKVDKVNIISPTS
+1739 VS

-1780 HTSKPDEIDYI
+1780 HTSTPDEIDYI
-1791 KTYKQHNIDNYGWWY
+1791 KTYKQHNDGYGWWY
-1806 ANSPTDDDYYNS
+1806 ANSPTGNKYYNS
-1818 NESNKFM
+1818 DESNKFM

-1855 SQEEISSNGRYNYI
+1855 SQEEISASGRYNYI

-1877 FDISADEGYLPFDV
+1877 FDISSDEGYLPFDV

-1906 KQKRRDTVTQIY
+1906 EQKRRDTVTQIY

-1939 IPLVDALKLDGYTGI
+1939 IPLIDALKLDGYTGI

-1980 ELSNKNTTVEL
+1980 ELSNKNTINS
-1991 KLTDVT
+1991 
-1997 KDLTTI
+1997 KD
-2003 YKNNISIN
+2003 NIFMR
-2011 DIQEQA
+2011 DIQEQV

-2032 DSGGTL
+2032 NSGGTL
-2038 SKALSKSGFKFLNAG
+2038 SKALSKSGFKFVNAG

-2058 KFMTHVGNNVKTP
+2058 KFVTHVGKGIKTP

-2085 LATALAN
+2085 LATAIAN

-2131 QSLYNVLF
+2131 QTLYDVLF
-2139 EYSTGIR
+2139 EYGTGIR
-2146 TEDSAQAYLESIKAA
+2146 KEDSTEAYLESINSA
-2161 FDSAVLPPDFNTAA
+2161 FDLAVLPPDFNTAA
-2175 PYAAWQA
+2175 PYAAFQA
-2182 IVSNE
+2182 IVSNK

-2193 IYSEEYDSTGEKV
+2193 IYSEEYDSTGEKI
-2206 QKGIYHLLSSYFGR
+2206 QKGMYHLLSSYFGR

-2242 YYKDTTKVDRH
+2242 YYKDTTKANRH
-2253 YSTALDLVTY
+2253 YSAALDLVTY
-2263 YQNKDNVKTLDDR
+2263 YKNKDNVKTLDDK

-2283 TQNAALNSIN
+2283 TQNAALKSIN

-2307 DLSMKY
+2307 DLSIKY
-2313 AARNDLIK
+2313 AARDDLIK
-2321 SMTTN
+2321 SMVTN
-2326 YKNFDISYE
+2326 YKNFDISDE
-2335 DNGTIRYYFD
+2335 GNGVIRYYFD

-2350 YNPKTDKI
+2350 YNPKNDRIT
-2358 IKKY
+2358 KKY

>member
-40 SYSGSDSAKTE
+40 SYSGSDSAETE

-60 YNAFIDELNG
+60 YNAFIDELNS

-84 KRQREIDKKNIE
+84 KRQREANKKNIE
-96 QAEAYYKN
+96 QAEAYYEN

-109 KQKRTNDLIYNWNW
+109 KQKRTDDLIYNWNW

-132 YGSTPIQNN
+132 YGATPIQNN

-156 VDAKKDLLYDSN
+156 VDVKKDLLYDSN

-203 KRGDRAG
+203 KRGDKAG

-225 ENNNIENNRKKWEQN
+225 ENNNIENNRKKLEQE
-240 YQNKNA
+240 YQKKNELFIKNQPQLKNK
-246 FSTNNKWQFKTQDYN
+246 DY
-261 MVNNHKD
+261 
-268 EGWIIKDGNYYKP
+268 IKLKNPY
-281 IENGKSTSSADFVGP
+281 N
-296 MPKTNSQNL
+296 
-305 PTNIRVNN
+305 
-313 KTYELVTDEKP
+313 TY
-324 RSLIE
+324 R
-329 SSKFKNVYE
+329 NVYE
-338 EDFEKLNKAIE
+338 DNFEKLNKAIE
-349 NNDVTTA
+349 KGDVTTA

-368 GHQYEDGWWSALLNK
+368 GYQYEDGLWSALLNK

-388 SFFQNKFQNNVEQLN
+388 SFFQNKFQNNVKQLN

-409 KNTKDADLLE
+409 KNTKDANLLE

-492 HTFNNIVQ
+492 HTFNNVIQ

-518 LLVSDMDDSEFK
+518 LLISDMDDSEFK

-557 AEPGAVVV
+557 AEPGAVVS
-565 AGITREGSATI
+565 AGVTREGSATI
-576 DSEDDEARVPTL
+576 DSDDDEAKVPNL

-781 TNAIKSKSKQNVDL
+781 SNAIKSNSKQNVDL

-841 KSDTFMDDVKEY
+841 KSDTFMDDVREY
-853 ISETN
+853 VSETN

-865 NAADFI
+865 NAADFT

-935 NEIDSNRISKETAK
+935 NEIDSNRISKETAQ

-964 KTKQTRTYIK
+964 KTKQNRTYIK

-986 GSNIYEAVNT
+986 GSNIYDAVNT
-996 LPKNDANLE
+996 LPKRDADLE

-1066 EFSKEILQSLGA
+1066 EFSKEILQSLGV
-1078 DGLIEGKAKTR
+1078 DGLIEGKVKTR

-1117 FKSEIKTKTE
+1117 FKNEIKTKTE
-1127 TTAPKQVTKKV
+1127 TAAPKQVTKKV

-1167 AEFEK
+1167 AEFEE
-1172 LWNKAFKDIKI
+1172 LWNKAFKGIKI
-1183 SDKMTKVETDKLKTT
+1183 SDKTTKVEADKLKTT

-1210 RDIANDNGDYNVKE
+1210 RDIADYNSDYNVKE

-1301 RKLADGL
+1301 RKLADGI

-1406 VLSAIAKN
+1406 VLSAVAKN

-1432 EMIYYSDGK
+1432 KMIYYSDGK
-1441 IMKMKTSN
+1441 IMKMKTSD

-1482 SYKFILDPIYQAK
+1482 SYRFILDPIYQVK
-1495 NVVIDFTDS
+1495 NVAIDFTDS
-1504 QLIYSKD
+1504 QFIYSKD

-1551 RVTYD
+1551 KVTYN
-1556 KDGNISY
+1556 KDGNVSY

-1593 QNMKDYKD
+1593 QARADYEA
-1601 GKYTIV
+1601 GKYNT
-1607 DNHLEFNKDED
+1607 
-1618 YAIKQWS
+1618 
-1625 GSDSYIINQHYRDG
+1625 
-1639 TPIDERTQKIAN
+1639 
-1651 GMDSVL
+1651 
-1657 NKIKSESGTFNRSIM
+1657 
-1672 LEGDKLQDFIN
+1672 
-1683 RYKKG
+1683 
-1688 KIVTEDAF
+1688 
-1696 TSMSKDI
+1696 TS
-1703 IYAESFNIQM
+1703 
-1713 EIKSSNAK
+1713 
-1721 DTTKLMRA
+1721 L
-1729 DENEFMLKRG
+1729 
-1739 SQFKVDKVNIISPTS
+1739 VS

-1780 HTSKPDEIDYI
+1780 HTSSPDEIDYI
-1791 KTYKQHNIDNYGWWY
+1791 KTYKQHNDNYGWWY
-1806 ANSPTDDDYYNS
+1806 ANSPTRDDYYNS
-1818 NESNKFM
+1818 DESNKFM
-1825 NDLFDKSTVEM
+1825 NDLFDKSTIEM

-1855 SQEEISSNGRYNYI
+1855 SQEEISSSGRYNYI

-1877 FDISADEGYLPFDV
+1877 FDISSDEGYLPFDV

-1906 KQKRRDTVTQIY
+1906 EQKRRDTVTQIY

-1939 IPLVDALKLDGYTGI
+1939 IPLIDALKLDGYTGI
-1954 VSDYNNGTKEIV
+1954 VSDYNDGTKEIV

-1980 ELSNKNTTVEL
+1980 ELSNKNTISS
-1991 KLTDVT
+1991 
-1997 KDLTTI
+1997 KD
-2003 YKNNISIN
+2003 NISIN

-2017 KLRAK
+2017 KLKAK
-2022 IEAQDVNLNF
+2022 IDAQDVNLNF
-2032 DSGGTL
+2032 NSGGTL

-2058 KFMTHVGNNVKTP
+2058 KFVTHVGKGVKTP

-2146 TEDSAQAYLESIKAA
+2146 KEDSTEAYLESIEAA
-2161 FDSAVLPPDFNTAA
+2161 FDLAVLPPDFNTAA

-2182 IVSNE
+2182 IVSNK

-2263 YQNKDNVKTLDDR
+2263 YKNKDNVKTLDDR

-2283 TQNAALNSIN
+2283 TQNVALNSIN

>member
-15 KSTSTRTK
+15 KSTSTQTK

-40 SYSGSDSAKTE
+40 SYSDSNSTKTE

-60 YNAFIDELNG
+60 YNAFIDALNG

-84 KRQREIDKKNIE
+84 KRQREANKKNIE
-96 QAEAYYKN
+96 QAEAYYEN

-132 YGSTPIQNN
+132 YGATPIQND

-225 ENNNIENNRKKWEQN
+225 ENNNIENNRKKWEQS
-240 YQNKNA
+240 YQNKNT
-246 FSTNNKWQFKTQDYN
+246 FSANNKWQFKTQDYN

-281 IENGKSTSSADFVGP
+281 IENSKSTSSDFVGP
-296 MPKTNSQNL
+296 MPKTSSNNL

-324 RSLIE
+324 ISLIE

-557 AEPGAVVV
+557 AEPGAVVA

-576 DSEDDEARVPTL
+576 DSDDDEIRVPNL

-639 GGEAFEEFIQTYAEY
+639 SGEAFEEFIQTYAEY
-654 AQNLNGNIDSFSSF
+654 AQNLNGNIDSFGSF

-678 AFKSATIAAITAGG
+678 AFKSATIAAVTAGG
-692 ASTIASGIGAIRHT
+692 ASTVASGIGAIRHT

-742 ENLKPETLKHSQVD
+742 ENLKPDTLKHSQVD
-756 LQVDSDAAIEIAT
+756 LQVDSDATVEIAT

-883 QINKMV
+883 QINNMV

-996 LPKNDANLE
+996 LPKSDANLE

-1167 AEFEK
+1167 AEFEE
-1172 LWNKAFKDIKI
+1172 LWNKAFKGIKI
-1183 SDKMTKVETDKLKTT
+1183 SDKMTKVEVDKLKTT

-1210 RDIANDNGDYNVKE
+1210 RDIADDNSDYNVKE

-1290 KIFENMSKAES
+1290 KIFEKMSKAES

-1342 LSNKLKNRYKFYMP
+1342 LSDKLKNRYKFYMP

-1495 NVVIDFTDS
+1495 NVIIDFTDS

-1551 RVTYD
+1551 KVTYN

-1593 QNMKDYKD
+1593 QARADYEA
-1601 GKYTIV
+1601 GKYNT
-1607 DNHLEFNKDED
+1607 
-1618 YAIKQWS
+1618 
-1625 GSDSYIINQHYRDG
+1625 
-1639 TPIDERTQKIAN
+1639 
-1651 GMDSVL
+1651 
-1657 NKIKSESGTFNRSIM
+1657 
-1672 LEGDKLQDFIN
+1672 
-1683 RYKKG
+1683 
-1688 KIVTEDAF
+1688 
-1696 TSMSKDI
+1696 TS
-1703 IYAESFNIQM
+1703 
-1713 EIKSSNAK
+1713 
-1721 DTTKLMRA
+1721 L
-1729 DENEFMLKRG
+1729 
-1739 SQFKVDKVNIISPTS
+1739 VS

-1855 SQEEISSNGRYNYI
+1855 SQEEISANGRYNYI

-1877 FDISADEGYLPFDV
+1877 FDISANEGYLPFDV

-1980 ELSNKNTTVEL
+1980 ELSNKNTISS
-1991 KLTDVT
+1991 
-1997 KDLTTI
+1997 KD
-2003 YKNNISIN
+2003 NISMR

-2017 KLRAK
+2017 KLKAK
-2022 IEAQDVNLNF
+2022 IESQDVNLNF

-2058 KFMTHVGNNVKTP
+2058 KFVTHVGNNIKTP

-2106 YYYKNNYYM
+2106 FYYKNNYYM

-2146 TEDSAQAYLESIKAA
+2146 TEDSTEAYLESIKAA

-2182 IVSNE
+2182 IISNE

-2226 DITDDDSTTDW
+2226 DITDDDSTTDL

-2242 YYKDTTKVDRH
+2242 YYKDTTKANRH
-2253 YSTALDLVTY
+2253 YSTALDLVTHY
-2263 YQNKDNVKTLDDR
+2263 KNKDNVKTLDDR

-2283 TQNAALNSIN
+2283 TQNSALNSIN

-2313 AARNDLIK
+2313 AARDDLIK
-2321 SMTTN
+2321 SIITN

>member
-40 SYSGSDSAKTE
+40 SYSGSNSAKTE
-51 SSNDDFYNE
+51 SSNNDFYDE

-84 KRQREIDKKNIE
+84 KRQREANKKNIE
-96 QAEAYYKN
+96 QAEAYYEN

-132 YGSTPIQNN
+132 YGATPIQNN

-281 IENGKSTSSADFVGP
+281 IENGKSTSSDFVGP
-296 MPKTNSQNL
+296 MPKTSSNNL

-557 AEPGAVVV
+557 AEPGAVVA

-576 DSEDDEARVPTL
+576 DSDDDEIRVPNL

-654 AQNLNGNIDSFSSF
+654 AQNLNGNIDSFGSF

-742 ENLKPETLKHSQVD
+742 ENLKPDTLKHSQVD

-769 ELENGNIITLLD
+769 QLENGNIITLLD

-949 KEFKQLNNKLSEYAQ
+949 KEFKQLNNKLSKYAQ

-1051 DSTYKNVATLVKSNL
+1051 DSTYKNIATLVKSNL

-1094 DNLDNANPKG
+1094 DDLDNANPKG

-1153 DVAYDVNN
+1153 DVAYDANN

-1167 AEFEK
+1167 AEFEE
-1172 LWNKAFKDIKI
+1172 LWNKAFKGIKI
-1183 SDKMTKVETDKLKTT
+1183 SDKMTKVEVDKLKTT

-1210 RDIANDNGDYNVKE
+1210 RDIADDNSDYNVKE

-1229 EAVASDAQNMIASAQ
+1229 EAVASDAQNMISSAQ

-1290 KIFENMSKAES
+1290 KIFEKMSKAES

-1329 LNALVDGGVINKE
+1329 LNALVDGGVINKK

-1455 SNNSLSHIADQ
+1455 SNN
-1466 INQIPV
+1466 
-1472 LKQMIAASNL
+1472 
-1482 SYKFILDPIYQAK
+1482 
-1495 NVVIDFTDS
+1495 
-1504 QLIYSKD
+1504 
-1511 KKNFAKNYVRAAIAV
+1511 
-1526 ANNSEVFNEFKE
+1526 
-1538 VGLAE
+1538 
-1543 LGTGWKAP
+1543 
-1551 RVTYD
+1551 
-1556 KDGNISY
+1556 
-1563 NQNKF
+1563 
-1568 QRIFANLEAM
+1568 
-1578 PKLAEYLSLKDKYMK
+1578 
-1593 QNMKDYKD
+1593 
-1601 GKYTIV
+1601 
-1607 DNHLEFNKDED
+1607 
-1618 YAIKQWS
+1618 
-1625 GSDSYIINQHYRDG
+1625 
-1639 TPIDERTQKIAN
+1639 
-1651 GMDSVL
+1651 
-1657 NKIKSESGTFNRSIM
+1657 
-1672 LEGDKLQDFIN
+1672 
-1683 RYKKG
+1683 
-1688 KIVTEDAF
+1688 
-1696 TSMSKDI
+1696 
-1703 IYAESFNIQM
+1703 
-1713 EIKSSNAK
+1713 
-1721 DTTKLMRA
+1721 
-1729 DENEFMLKRG
+1729 
-1739 SQFKVDKVNIISPTS
+1739 
-1754 KRGQDFN
+1754 
-1761 KFNETIVKGH
+1761 
-1771 NGKPVYISR
+1771 
-1780 HTSKPDEIDYI
+1780 
-1791 KTYKQHNIDNYGWWY
+1791 
-1806 ANSPTDDDYYNS
+1806 
-1818 NESNKFM
+1818 
-1825 NDLFDKSTVEM
+1825 
-1836 INDKKGVFATI
+1836 
-1847 SEEYLTPP
+1847 
-1855 SQEEISSNGRYNYI
+1855 
-1869 EGYLTGKI
+1869 
-1877 FDISADEGYLPFDV
+1877 
-1891 SNKSEIDTREKFENL
+1891 
-1906 KQKRRDTVTQIY
+1906 
-1918 TNLKNKYDK
+1918 
-1927 NNKYSLDDFRKY
+1927 
-1939 IPLVDALKLDGYTGI
+1939 
-1954 VSDYNNGTKEIV
+1954 
-1966 IFDESKFMPLKEYN
+1966 
-1980 ELSNKNTTVEL
+1980 
-1991 KLTDVT
+1991 
-1997 KDLTTI
+1997 
-2003 YKNNISIN
+2003 
-2011 DIQEQA
+2011 
-2017 KLRAK
+2017 
-2022 IEAQDVNLNF
+2022 
-2032 DSGGTL
+2032 
-2038 SKALSKSGFKFLNAG
+2038 
-2053 MLGFD
+2053 
-2058 KFMTHVGNNVKTP
+2058 
-2071 KGMGSL
+2071 
-2077 LFEFTSIG
+2077 
-2085 LATALAN
+2085 
-2092 QLLNGDDEDYDKLP
+2092 
-2106 YYYKNNYYM
+2106 
-2115 IKVGDNNF
+2115 
-2123 FRIPKGRV
+2123 
-2131 QSLYNVLF
+2131 
-2139 EYSTGIR
+2139 
-2146 TEDSAQAYLESIKAA
+2146 
-2161 FDSAVLPPDFNTAA
+2161 
-2175 PYAAWQA
+2175 
-2182 IVSNE
+2182 
-2187 DAFGNE
+2187 
-2193 IYSEEYDSTGEKV
+2193 
-2206 QKGIYHLLSSYFGR
+2206 
-2220 YGRMVK
+2220 
-2226 DITDDDSTTDW
+2226 
-2237 FNELE
+2237 
-2242 YYKDTTKVDRH
+2242 
-2253 YSTALDLVTY
+2253 
-2263 YQNKDNVKTLDDR
+2263 
-2276 MMKKYID
+2276 
-2283 TQNAALNSIN
+2283 
-2293 SEINEGKRSGQTTK
+2293 
-2307 DLSMKY
+2307 
-2313 AARNDLIK
+2313 
-2321 SMTTN
+2321 
-2326 YKNFDISYE
+2326 
-2335 DNGTIRYYFD
+2335 
-2345 EHCFE
+2345 
-2350 YNPKTDKI
+2350 
-2358 IKKY
+2358 

>member
-1 MNSFTDGFFSNSNT
+1 MSSFTDDFFSNSNNKYTST
-15 KSTSTRTK
+15 KSTSTK
-23 KKKKEY
+23 KKKKKDY
-29 DVDNFTNSFFE
+29 DIDNFTDSFFE
-40 SYSGSDSAKTE
+40 DYSSSDDTKTKSSYS
-51 SSNDDFYNE
+51 NNFYDE
-60 YNAFIDELNG
+60 YNTFIDELNS
-70 TRVDYYKTLQKNEE
+70 TRIDYYNMLQ
-84 KRQREIDKKNIE
+84 
-96 QAEAYYKN
+96 N
-104 NKEAL
+104 NKEKRNNEQIESYYENNKNAL

-123 QNAGGTSYD
+123 QDAGGTSYD
-132 YGSTPIQNN
+132 YGAAPIQND
-141 KGYLKKTDSNGNVYW
+141 KGYLKKTDSSGNVYW
-156 VDAKKDLLYDSN
+156 VDAKEDLLYDSN
-168 GNLINDDRLKDSDFI
+168 GNLIDDDRLNDSKFI
-183 NDLKYEYDENA
+183 NNLKYEYDKNA
-194 KSNINTSAL
+194 KSNINTKAL
-203 KRGDRAG
+203 KRNDKVG
-210 VAPIDYSKYKFLIDN
+210 VTTIDYSKYKFLIDN
-225 ENNNIENNRKKWEQN
+225 ENNNIENNRKKFEQAYLNKYEFFNKNQQQLKNQN
-240 YQNKNA
+240 Y
-246 FSTNNKWQFKTQDYN
+246 T
-261 MVNNHKD
+261 
-268 EGWIIKDGNYYKP
+268 
-281 IENGKSTSSADFVGP
+281 
-296 MPKTNSQNL
+296 
-305 PTNIRVNN
+305 
-313 KTYELVTDEKP
+313 
-324 RSLIE
+324 
-329 SSKFKNVYE
+329 KFKNPYDTYRNVYE
-338 EDFEKLNKAIE
+338 DNFEKLNKAIE
-349 NNDVTTA
+349 KGDITTA

-368 GHQYEDGWWSALLNK
+368 GHQYEDGWWSSIFNN
-383 NSDDW
+383 NSDDM
-388 SFFQNKFQNNVEQLN
+388 SFFQNKFQDNVEQLN
-403 VINDSI
+403 IINDSI

-419 ELEKEKNRLELE
+419 ELEKEKNKLELE

-453 DSITKPV
+453 DKINKPV
-460 DEAWNKVNK
+460 DEAWDKVSK
-469 LWSETFNEL
+469 LWNETFDEWDN
-478 DDGYQFGDIFKTAK
+478 GYQFGDIFKTAK
-492 HTFNNIVQ
+492 NTFNNIIQ
-500 SVGTLGK
+500 TIGTLGK

-518 LLVSDMDDSEFK
+518 LAVSDMDDNEFK
-530 DTWLPAIIDVGT
+530 DTWLPAIMDVGT

-547 VGQARMIINY
+547 VGTARMYINY
-557 AEPGAVVV
+557 AEPGSVV
-565 AGITREGSATI
+565 AAGVTREGSATI
-576 DSEDDEARVPTL
+576 DSGIKDARIPNL

-627 GRAIAL
+627 GKSIAL

-639 GGEAFEEFIQTYAEY
+639 SGESFEEFIQTYAEY
-654 AQNLNGNIDSFSSF
+654 AQNMNSNIDSFSSF
-668 GDFLSEHFDE
+668 GDFLSDHFDE
-678 AFKSATIAAITAGG
+678 AIKSATIAAVTAGG
-692 ASTIASGIGAIRHT
+692 ASTLSSGIGAIRNV
-706 GTPETNADV
+706 GTPEANADV
-715 VDNIRVNRSIKD
+715 VDNIRINRSIKE

-742 ENLKPETLKHSQVD
+742 ENLKPDTLKHSQVD
-756 LQVDSDAAIEIAT
+756 LQVDSDATVEIAT

-781 TNAIKSKSKQNVDL
+781 TNAIKSNSKQNIDL

-800 TTILS
+800 TTVLS
-805 DSVINNNIKTV
+805 DAVINNNIKTV

-841 KSDTFMDDVKEY
+841 KSDTFMDDVRTY

-865 NAADFI
+865 NASDFI
-871 PSNYTFTPDEMT
+871 PSDYTFTPDEMT

-902 NNPNT
+902 NKPDT
-907 YKLSP
+907 YKLNP

-935 NEIDSNRISKETAK
+935 NEIDNNRISKETAI

-964 KTKQTRTYIK
+964 KTKQNRTYIK
-974 DNKNSII
+974 DDKNSII

-996 LPKNDANLE
+996 LPTRDANLE

-1031 MNAVNNLI
+1031 MNTTNNLI
-1039 DKLGLKGNYITA
+1039 DKLGLKGNYITS
-1051 DSTYKNVATLVKSNL
+1051 DSTYKDIATLVKSNL

-1078 DGLIEGKAKTR
+1078 DGLIEGKVKTR

-1112 LESET
+1112 LESEE
-1117 FKSEIKTKTE
+1117 FKNEIKTKAE
-1127 TTAPKQVTKKV
+1127 TMAPKQVTKKV

-1153 DVAYDVNN
+1153 DVAYDINN

-1167 AEFEK
+1167 AEFEE
-1172 LWNKAFKDIKI
+1172 LWNKAFSDIKI
-1183 SDKMTKVETDKLKTT
+1183 TDKMTKVEANKLKTT

-1210 RDIANDNGDYNVKE
+1210 RDIANNNSDYNVKE

-1229 EAVASDAQNMIASAQ
+1229 EAVASDAQNMISSAQ

-1249 EIIGKSLKQIYSQLN
+1249 EVIGKSLKQIYSQLN
-1264 GKKQKQLFEKYMML
+1264 GKKQKQLFEKYIML

-1290 KIFENMSKAES
+1290 KIFENMSKTES
-1301 RKLADGL
+1301 RKLADGI

-1329 LNALVDGGVINKE
+1329 LDMLVDGGVINKE

-1356 IYSSELSTFAD
+1356 IYSSDLSTFAD

-1380 DTIKDVTKSG
+1380 DTIQDVTKSG
-1390 KYIQTLEKSL
+1390 KHIQTLEKSL

-1421 LSNNYESDGKG
+1421 LSNNYESDGKS
-1432 EMIYYSDGK
+1432 EMIYYSNGQPMK
-1441 IMKMKTSN
+1441 IKTSN

-1472 LKQMIAASNL
+1472 LKQMITTSNL
-1482 SYKFILDPIYQAK
+1482 SYKFILDPIYQVK

-1538 VGLAE
+1538 IGLAD

-1551 RVTYD
+1551 KVTYD
-1556 KDGNISY
+1556 KDGTVSY

-1593 QNMKDYKD
+1593 QARADYEA
-1601 GKYTIV
+1601 GKYNT
-1607 DNHLEFNKDED
+1607 
-1618 YAIKQWS
+1618 
-1625 GSDSYIINQHYRDG
+1625 
-1639 TPIDERTQKIAN
+1639 
-1651 GMDSVL
+1651 
-1657 NKIKSESGTFNRSIM
+1657 
-1672 LEGDKLQDFIN
+1672 
-1683 RYKKG
+1683 
-1688 KIVTEDAF
+1688 
-1696 TSMSKDI
+1696 TS
-1703 IYAESFNIQM
+1703 
-1713 EIKSSNAK
+1713 
-1721 DTTKLMRA
+1721 L
-1729 DENEFMLKRG
+1729 
-1739 SQFKVDKVNIISPTS
+1739 VS

-1780 HTSKPDEIDYI
+1780 HTSTPDEIDYI
-1791 KTYKQHNIDNYGWWY
+1791 KTYKQHNDGYGWWY
-1806 ANSPTDDDYYNS
+1806 ANSPTGNKYYNS
-1818 NESNKFM
+1818 DESNKFM

-1855 SQEEISSNGRYNYI
+1855 SQEEISASGRYNYI

-1877 FDISADEGYLPFDV
+1877 FDISSDEGYLPFDV

-1906 KQKRRDTVTQIY
+1906 EQKRRDTVTQIY

-1939 IPLVDALKLDGYTGI
+1939 IPLIDALKLDGYTGI

-1980 ELSNKNTTVEL
+1980 ELSNKNTINS
-1991 KLTDVT
+1991 
-1997 KDLTTI
+1997 KD
-2003 YKNNISIN
+2003 NIFMR
-2011 DIQEQA
+2011 DIQEQV

-2032 DSGGTL
+2032 NSGGTL
-2038 SKALSKSGFKFLNAG
+2038 SKALSKSGFKFVNAG

-2058 KFMTHVGNNVKTP
+2058 KFVTHVGKGIKTP

-2085 LATALAN
+2085 LATAIAN

-2131 QSLYNVLF
+2131 QTLYDVLF
-2139 EYSTGIR
+2139 EYGTGIR
-2146 TEDSAQAYLESIKAA
+2146 KEDSTEAYLESINSA
-2161 FDSAVLPPDFNTAA
+2161 FDLAVLPPDFNTAA
-2175 PYAAWQA
+2175 PYAAFQA
-2182 IVSNE
+2182 IVSNK

-2193 IYSEEYDSTGEKV
+2193 IYSEEYDSTGEKI
-2206 QKGIYHLLSSYFGR
+2206 QKGMYHLLSSYFGR

-2242 YYKDTTKVDRH
+2242 YYKDTTKANRH
-2253 YSTALDLVTY
+2253 YSAALDLVTY
-2263 YQNKDNVKTLDDR
+2263 YKNKDNVKTLDDK

-2283 TQNAALNSIN
+2283 TQNAALKSIN

-2307 DLSMKY
+2307 DLSIKY
-2313 AARNDLIK
+2313 AARDDLIK
-2321 SMTTN
+2321 SMVTN
-2326 YKNFDISYE
+2326 YKNFDISDE
-2335 DNGTIRYYFD
+2335 GNGVIRYYFD

-2350 YNPKTDKI
+2350 YNPKNDRIT
-2358 IKKY
+2358 KKY

>member
-1 MNSFTDGFFSNSNT
+1 MSSFTDDFFSNSNNKYTST
-15 KSTSTRTK
+15 KSTSTK
-23 KKKKEY
+23 KKKKNY
-29 DVDNFTNSFFE
+29 DIDNFTDSFFE
-40 SYSGSDSAKTE
+40 DYSSFDDTKTKSSYS
-51 SSNDDFYNE
+51 NNFYDE
-60 YNAFIDELNG
+60 YNTFIDELNS
-70 TRVDYYKTLQKNEE
+70 TRVDYYNMIQ
-84 KRQREIDKKNIE
+84 
-96 QAEAYYKN
+96 N
-104 NKEAL
+104 NKEKRNNEQIESYYENNKNAL

-123 QNAGGTSYD
+123 QDAGGTSYD
-132 YGSTPIQNN
+132 YGAAPIQND
-141 KGYLKKTDSNGNVYW
+141 KGYLKKTDSSGNVYW
-156 VDAKKDLLYDSN
+156 VDAKEDLLYDSN
-168 GNLINDDRLKDSDFI
+168 GNLIDDDRLNDSKFI
-183 NDLKYEYDENA
+183 NNLKYEYDKNA
-194 KSNINTSAL
+194 KSNINTKAL
-203 KRGDRAG
+203 KRNDKVG
-210 VAPIDYSKYKFLIDN
+210 VATIDYSKYKFLIDN
-225 ENNNIENNRKKWEQN
+225 ENNNIENNRKKFEQAYLN
-240 YQNKNA
+240 KYEFFNKNQPQLK
-246 FSTNNKWQFKTQDYN
+246 NQDY
-261 MVNNHKD
+261 
-268 EGWIIKDGNYYKP
+268 
-281 IENGKSTSSADFVGP
+281 T
-296 MPKTNSQNL
+296 
-305 PTNIRVNN
+305 
-313 KTYELVTDEKP
+313 
-324 RSLIE
+324 
-329 SSKFKNVYE
+329 KFKNPYDTYRNVYE
-338 EDFEKLNKAIE
+338 DNFEKLNKAIE
-349 NNDVTTA
+349 KGDITTA

-368 GHQYEDGWWSALLNK
+368 GHQYEDGWWSSIFNN
-383 NSDDW
+383 NSDDI
-388 SFFQNKFQNNVEQLN
+388 SFFQNKFQDNVEQLN
-403 VINDSI
+403 IINDSI

-419 ELEKEKNRLELE
+419 ELEKEKNKLELE

-453 DSITKPV
+453 DKINKPV
-460 DEAWNKVNK
+460 DEAWNKVSK
-469 LWSETFNEL
+469 LWNETFDEWDN
-478 DDGYQFGDIFKTAK
+478 GYQFGDISKTAK
-492 HTFNNIVQ
+492 NTFNNIIQ
-500 SVGTLGK
+500 TVGTLGK

-518 LLVSDMDDSEFK
+518 LVVSDMDDSEFK
-530 DTWLPAIIDVGT
+530 DTWLPAIMDVGT

-547 VGQARMIINY
+547 VSTARMYINY
-557 AEPGAVVV
+557 AEPSSVVV
-565 AGITREGSATI
+565 AGVAREGSATI
-576 DSEDDEARVPTL
+576 DSGIKDARIPNL

-639 GGEAFEEFIQTYAEY
+639 SGESFEEFIQTYAEY
-654 AQNLNGNIDSFSSF
+654 AQNMNSNIDSFSSF
-668 GDFLSEHFDE
+668 GDFLSDHFDE
-678 AFKSATIAAITAGG
+678 AIKSATIAAVTAGG
-692 ASTIASGIGAIRHT
+692 ASTLSSGIGAIRNI
-706 GTPETNADV
+706 GTPEANADV
-715 VDNIRVNRSIKD
+715 VDNIRINRSIKE

-742 ENLKPETLKHSQVD
+742 ENLKPDTLKHSQVD
-756 LQVDSDAAIEIAT
+756 LQVDSDATVEIAT

-781 TNAIKSKSKQNVDL
+781 TNAIKSNSKQNIDL

-800 TTILS
+800 TTVLS
-805 DSVINNNIKTV
+805 DAVINNNIKTV

-841 KSDTFMDDVKEY
+841 KSDTFMDDVKAY

-865 NAADFI
+865 NVTDFI
-871 PSNYTFTPDEMT
+871 PSDYTFTPDEMT

-902 NNPNT
+902 NKPDT
-907 YKLSP
+907 YKLNP

-935 NEIDSNRISKETAK
+935 NEIDNNRISKETAI

-964 KTKQTRTYIK
+964 KTKQNRTYIK
-974 DNKNSII
+974 DDKNSII

-996 LPKNDANLE
+996 LPTRDANLE

-1031 MNAVNNLI
+1031 MNSTNNLI

-1051 DSTYKNVATLVKSNL
+1051 DSTYKDIATLVKSNL

-1078 DGLIEGKAKTR
+1078 DGLIEGKVKTR

-1112 LESET
+1112 LESEE
-1117 FKSEIKTKTE
+1117 FKNEIKTKAE
-1127 TTAPKQVTKKV
+1127 TIAPKQVVKKI
-1138 EPSKIDIESEPIKVK
+1138 EPSKIDIKSEPIKVK
-1153 DVAYDVNN
+1153 DVAYDINN

-1167 AEFEK
+1167 AEFEE
-1172 LWNKAFKDIKI
+1172 LWNKAFSDIKI
-1183 SDKMTKVETDKLKTT
+1183 TDKMTKVEANKLKTT

-1210 RDIANDNGDYNVKE
+1210 RDIANNNSDYNVKE

-1249 EIIGKSLKQIYSQLN
+1249 EVIGKSLKQIYSQLN
-1264 GKKQKQLFEKYMML
+1264 GKKQKQLFEKYIML

-1290 KIFENMSKAES
+1290 KIFENMSKTES
-1301 RKLADGL
+1301 RKLADGI

-1329 LNALVDGGVINKE
+1329 LDMLVDGGVINKE

-1356 IYSSELSTFAD
+1356 IYSSDLSTFAD

-1380 DTIKDVTKSG
+1380 DTIQDVTKSG
-1390 KYIQTLEKSL
+1390 KHIQTLEKSL

-1432 EMIYYSDGK
+1432 EMIYYSNGQPMK
-1441 IMKMKTSN
+1441 IKTSN

-1472 LKQMIAASNL
+1472 LKQMIATSNL
-1482 SYKFILDPIYQAK
+1482 SYKFILDPIYQVK

-1511 KKNFAKNYVRAAIAV
+1511 KKNFAKNYVRAAIAI

-1538 VGLAE
+1538 IGLAE
-1543 LGTGWKAP
+1543 SGTGWKAP
-1551 RVTYD
+1551 KVTYD
-1556 KDGNISY
+1556 KDGNVSY

-1593 QNMKDYKD
+1593 QAKKDY
-1601 GKYTIV
+1601 
-1607 DNHLEFNKDED
+1607 
-1618 YAIKQWS
+1618 
-1625 GSDSYIINQHYRDG
+1625 
-1639 TPIDERTQKIAN
+1639 
-1651 GMDSVL
+1651 
-1657 NKIKSESGTFNRSIM
+1657 
-1672 LEGDKLQDFIN
+1672 
-1683 RYKKG
+1683 
-1688 KIVTEDAF
+1688 DA
-1696 TSMSKDI
+1696 
-1703 IYAESFNIQM
+1703 
-1713 EIKSSNAK
+1713 
-1721 DTTKLMRA
+1721 
-1729 DENEFMLKRG
+1729 G
-1739 SQFKVDKVNIISPTS
+1739 
-1754 KRGQDFN
+1754 
-1761 KFNETIVKGH
+1761 
-1771 NGKPVYISR
+1771 
-1780 HTSKPDEIDYI
+1780 
-1791 KTYKQHNIDNYGWWY
+1791 
-1806 ANSPTDDDYYNS
+1806 
-1818 NESNKFM
+1818 
-1825 NDLFDKSTVEM
+1825 
-1836 INDKKGVFATI
+1836 
-1847 SEEYLTPP
+1847 
-1855 SQEEISSNGRYNYI
+1855 
-1869 EGYLTGKI
+1869 
-1877 FDISADEGYLPFDV
+1877 
-1891 SNKSEIDTREKFENL
+1891 
-1906 KQKRRDTVTQIY
+1906 
-1918 TNLKNKYDK
+1918 KYDK
-1927 NNKYSLDDFRKY
+1927 NNFNNSVVKNENGKLKHVYHGTDAFGFDTFDKSFNDKNRAYKDSDKLVAFFSDRKENAQTYTKDKNNVYDVYLNIQKPLIVECDGKAWSDLNPESNEFGLTKTDDIINKAIESGKY
-1939 IPLVDALKLDGYTGI
+1939 DG
-1954 VSDYNNGTKEIV
+1954 V
-1966 IFDESKFMPLKEYN
+1966 IF
-1980 ELSNKNTTVEL
+1980 
-1991 KLTDVT
+1991 
-1997 KDLTTI
+1997 
-2003 YKNNISIN
+2003 NNIQDRGPKYHGKLESYTANDYVVFDNSQIIQANKYNSKENISFN
-2011 DIQEQA
+2011 DIQEQI

-2022 IEAQDVNLNF
+2022 IDAQDVNLNF
-2032 DSGGTL
+2032 NSGGTL
-2038 SKALSKSGFKFLNAG
+2038 SKALSKSGFKFVNAG

-2058 KFMTHVGNNVKTP
+2058 KFVTHVGKGVKTP

-2092 QLLNGDDEDYDKLP
+2092 KLLNGDDEDYDKLP

-2131 QSLYNVLF
+2131 QTLYDVLF

-2146 TEDSAQAYLESIKAA
+2146 KEDSAEAYLESITSA
-2161 FDSAVLPPDFNTAA
+2161 FDLAVLPPDFNTAA
-2175 PYAAWQA
+2175 PYAAFQA
-2182 IVSNE
+2182 IVSNK

-2193 IYSEEYDSTGEKV
+2193 IYSEEYDSTGEKI
-2206 QKGIYHLLSSYFGR
+2206 QKGMYHLLSSYFGR
-2220 YGRMVK
+2220 YGRIVK
-2226 DITDDDSTTDW
+2226 DITDEDSTTDW

-2242 YYKDTTKVDRH
+2242 YYKDTTKANRH

-2263 YQNKDNVKTLDDR
+2263 YKNKDNVKTLDDR

-2283 TQNAALNSIN
+2283 TQNAALKSIN

-2307 DLSMKY
+2307 DLSIKY
-2313 AARNDLIK
+2313 AARDDLIK
-2321 SMTTN
+2321 SMITN
-2326 YKNFDISYE
+2326 YKNFDISDE
-2335 DNGTIRYYFD
+2335 GNGVIRYYFD

-2350 YNPKTDKI
+2350 YNPKNDRIT
-2358 IKKY
+2358 KKY

>member
-1 MNSFTDGFFSNSNT
+1 MSSFTDDFFSNSNNKYTST
-15 KSTSTRTK
+15 KSASNK
-23 KKKKEY
+23 KKKKNY
-29 DVDNFTNSFFE
+29 DLDNFTDSFFE
-40 SYSGSDSAKTE
+40 DYSSSDDTKTKSSYS
-51 SSNDDFYNE
+51 NNFYDE
-60 YNAFIDELNG
+60 YNTFIDELNS
-70 TRVDYYKTLQKNEE
+70 TRVDYYNMIQ
-84 KRQREIDKKNIE
+84 
-96 QAEAYYKN
+96 N
-104 NKEAL
+104 NKEKRNNEQIESYYENNKNVL

-123 QNAGGTSYD
+123 QDAGGTSYD
-132 YGSTPIQNN
+132 YGAAPIQND
-141 KGYLKKTDSNGNVYW
+141 KGYLKKTDSSGNVYW
-156 VDAKKDLLYDSN
+156 VDAKEDLLYDSN
-168 GNLINDDRLKDSDFI
+168 GNLIDDDRLNDSKFI
-183 NDLKYEYDENA
+183 NNLKYEYDKNS
-194 KSNINTSAL
+194 KSNINTKVL
-203 KRGDRAG
+203 KRNDKVG
-210 VAPIDYSKYKFLIDN
+210 VATIDYSKYKFLIDN
-225 ENNNIENNRKKWEQN
+225 ENNNIENNRKKFEQAYLNKYEFFNKNKPQLKNQN
-240 YQNKNA
+240 YINFKNPY
-246 FSTNNKWQFKTQDYN
+246 D
-261 MVNNHKD
+261 
-268 EGWIIKDGNYYKP
+268 
-281 IENGKSTSSADFVGP
+281 
-296 MPKTNSQNL
+296 
-305 PTNIRVNN
+305 
-313 KTYELVTDEKP
+313 TY
-324 RSLIE
+324 R
-329 SSKFKNVYE
+329 NVYE
-338 EDFEKLNKAIE
+338 DNFEKLNKAIE
-349 NNDVTTA
+349 KGDITTA

-368 GHQYEDGWWSALLNK
+368 GHQYEDGWWSSIFNN
-383 NSDDW
+383 NSDDI
-388 SFFQNKFQNNVEQLN
+388 SFFQNKFQDNVEQLN
-403 VINDSI
+403 IINDSI

-419 ELEKEKNRLELE
+419 ELEKEKNKLELE

-453 DSITKPV
+453 DKITKPV
-460 DEAWNKVNK
+460 DEAWNKVSK
-469 LWSETFNEL
+469 LWNETFDEWDN
-478 DDGYQFGDIFKTAK
+478 GYQFGDIFKTAK
-492 HTFNNIVQ
+492 NTFNNIIQ
-500 SVGTLGK
+500 TVGTLGK

-518 LLVSDMDDSEFK
+518 LVVSDMDDSEFK
-530 DTWLPAIIDVGT
+530 DTWLPAIMDVGT

-547 VGQARMIINY
+547 VGTARMYINY
-557 AEPGAVVV
+557 AEPGSVV
-565 AGITREGSATI
+565 AAGVTREGSAII
-576 DSEDDEARVPTL
+576 DSGIKDARIPNL

-607 FKSIRSKMSPET
+607 FKKIRSKMSPET

-627 GRAIAL
+627 GKAIAL

-639 GGEAFEEFIQTYAEY
+639 SGESFEEFIQTYAEY
-654 AQNLNGNIDSFSSF
+654 AQNMNSNIDSFSSF

-678 AFKSATIAAITAGG
+678 ALKSATIAAVTAGG
-692 ASTIASGIGAIRHT
+692 ASTLSSGIGAIRNI
-706 GTPETNADV
+706 GTPEANADV
-715 VDNIRVNRSIKD
+715 VDNIRINRNIKE
-727 DSNTTLFNVSNTKKF
+727 DSNTTLFSVSNTKKF
-742 ENLKPETLKHSQVD
+742 ENLKPDTLKHSQVD
-756 LQVDSDAAIEIAT
+756 LQVDSDATVEIAT

-781 TNAIKSKSKQNVDL
+781 TNAIKSNSKQNIDL

-800 TTILS
+800 TTVLS
-805 DSVINNNIKTV
+805 DAVINNNIKTV

-822 IETYIKNLR
+822 IETYIKTLR

-841 KSDTFMDDVKEY
+841 KSDTFMDDVKAY

-865 NAADFI
+865 NATDFI
-871 PSNYTFTPDEMT
+871 PSDYTFTPDEMT

-889 NESINKGNLLDNI
+889 NESINKGNLLDSI
-902 NNPNT
+902 NNSDT
-907 YKLSP
+907 YKLNP

-935 NEIDSNRISKETAK
+935 NEIDNNRISKETAI

-964 KTKQTRTYIK
+964 KTKQNRTYIK
-974 DNKNSII
+974 DDKNSII

-996 LPKNDANLE
+996 LPKRDANLE

-1031 MNAVNNLI
+1031 MNTTNNLI
-1039 DKLGLKGNYITA
+1039 DKLGLKGNYINA
-1051 DSTYKNVATLVKSNL
+1051 DSTYKDIATLVKSNL
-1066 EFSKEILQSLGA
+1066 EFSKEILQSLGT
-1078 DGLIEGKAKTR
+1078 DGLIEGKVKTR

-1112 LESET
+1112 LESEE
-1117 FKSEIKTKTE
+1117 FKSEIKTKAE
-1127 TTAPKQVTKKV
+1127 TIAPKQVVKKI
-1138 EPSKIDIESEPIKVK
+1138 EPSKIDIKSEPIKVK
-1153 DVAYDVNN
+1153 DVAYDINN

-1167 AEFEK
+1167 AEFEE
-1172 LWNKAFKDIKI
+1172 LWNKAFSDIKI
-1183 SDKMTKVETDKLKTT
+1183 TDKMTKVEVNKLKTT

-1210 RDIANDNGDYNVKE
+1210 RDIANSNSDYNVKE

-1229 EAVASDAQNMIASAQ
+1229 EAVASDAQNMISSAQ

-1249 EIIGKSLKQIYSQLN
+1249 EVIGKSLKQIYSQLN
-1264 GKKQKQLFEKYMML
+1264 GKKQKQLFEKYIML

-1301 RKLADGL
+1301 RKLADGI

-1329 LNALVDGGVINKE
+1329 LDMLVDGGVINKE
-1342 LSNKLKNRYKFYMP
+1342 LSNKLKTRYKFYMP
-1356 IYSSELSTFAD
+1356 IYSSDLSTFAD

-1380 DTIKDVTKSG
+1380 DTIQDVTKSG
-1390 KYIQTLEKSL
+1390 KHIQTLEKSL

-1432 EMIYYSDGK
+1432 EMIYYSNGQPMK
-1441 IMKMKTSN
+1441 IKTSN

-1472 LKQMIAASNL
+1472 LKQMIATSNL
-1482 SYKFILDPIYQAK
+1482 SYKFILDPIYQVK

-1511 KKNFAKNYVRAAIAV
+1511 KKNFAKNYVRAAIAI

-1538 VGLAE
+1538 IGLAE

-1551 RVTYD
+1551 KVTYD
-1556 KDGNISY
+1556 KDGNVSY

-1593 QNMKDYKD
+1593 QARADYEA
-1601 GKYTIV
+1601 GKYNT
-1607 DNHLEFNKDED
+1607 
-1618 YAIKQWS
+1618 
-1625 GSDSYIINQHYRDG
+1625 
-1639 TPIDERTQKIAN
+1639 
-1651 GMDSVL
+1651 
-1657 NKIKSESGTFNRSIM
+1657 
-1672 LEGDKLQDFIN
+1672 
-1683 RYKKG
+1683 
-1688 KIVTEDAF
+1688 
-1696 TSMSKDI
+1696 TS
-1703 IYAESFNIQM
+1703 
-1713 EIKSSNAK
+1713 
-1721 DTTKLMRA
+1721 L
-1729 DENEFMLKRG
+1729 
-1739 SQFKVDKVNIISPTS
+1739 VS

-1780 HTSKPDEIDYI
+1780 HTSTPDEIDYI
-1791 KTYKQHNIDNYGWWY
+1791 KTYKQHNDNYGWWY
-1806 ANSPTDDDYYNS
+1806 ANSPTRDDYYNS
-1818 NESNKFM
+1818 DESNKFM

-1855 SQEEISSNGRYNYI
+1855 SQEEISASGRYNYI

-1877 FDISADEGYLPFDV
+1877 FDISSDEGYLPFDV

-1906 KQKRRDTVTQIY
+1906 EQKRRDTVTQIY

-1939 IPLVDALKLDGYTGI
+1939 IPLIDALKLDGYTGI

-1980 ELSNKNTTVEL
+1980 ELSNKNTISS
-1991 KLTDVT
+1991 
-1997 KDLTTI
+1997 KD
-2003 YKNNISIN
+2003 NISML

-2017 KLRAK
+2017 KLKAK

-2032 DSGGTL
+2032 NSGGTL
-2038 SKALSKSGFKFLNAG
+2038 SKALSKSGFKFVNAG

-2058 KFMTHVGNNVKTP
+2058 KFVTHVGKGVKTP

-2085 LATALAN
+2085 LATAIAN

-2131 QSLYNVLF
+2131 QTLYDVLF
-2139 EYSTGIR
+2139 EYGTGIR
-2146 TEDSAQAYLESIKAA
+2146 KEDSTEAYLESINSA
-2161 FDSAVLPPDFNTAA
+2161 FDLAVLPPDFNTAA

-2182 IVSNE
+2182 IISNK

-2193 IYSEEYDSTGEKV
+2193 IYSEEYDSTGEKI
-2206 QKGIYHLLSSYFGR
+2206 QKGMYHLLSSYFGR
-2220 YGRMVK
+2220 YGRIVK

-2242 YYKDTTKVDRH
+2242 YYKDTTKANRH

-2263 YQNKDNVKTLDDR
+2263 YKNKDNVKTLDDK

-2283 TQNAALNSIN
+2283 TQNAALKSIN

-2307 DLSMKY
+2307 DLSIKY
-2313 AARNDLIK
+2313 AARDDLIK
-2321 SMTTN
+2321 SMITN
-2326 YKNFDISYE
+2326 YKNFDISDE
-2335 DNGTIRYYFD
+2335 GNGVIRYYFD

-2350 YNPKTDKI
+2350 YNPKNDRIT
-2358 IKKY
+2358 KKY

>member
-1 MNSFTDGFFSNSNT
+1 M
-15 KSTSTRTK
+15 
-23 KKKKEY
+23 
-29 DVDNFTNSFFE
+29 
-40 SYSGSDSAKTE
+40 
-51 SSNDDFYNE
+51 
-60 YNAFIDELNG
+60 
-70 TRVDYYKTLQKNEE
+70 
-84 KRQREIDKKNIE
+84 
-96 QAEAYYKN
+96 
-104 NKEAL
+104 
-109 KQKRTNDLIYNWNW
+109 
-123 QNAGGTSYD
+123 
-132 YGSTPIQNN
+132 
-141 KGYLKKTDSNGNVYW
+141 
-156 VDAKKDLLYDSN
+156 
-168 GNLINDDRLKDSDFI
+168 
-183 NDLKYEYDENA
+183 
-194 KSNINTSAL
+194 
-203 KRGDRAG
+203 
-210 VAPIDYSKYKFLIDN
+210 
-225 ENNNIENNRKKWEQN
+225 
-240 YQNKNA
+240 
-246 FSTNNKWQFKTQDYN
+246 
-261 MVNNHKD
+261 
-268 EGWIIKDGNYYKP
+268 
-281 IENGKSTSSADFVGP
+281 
-296 MPKTNSQNL
+296 
-305 PTNIRVNN
+305 
-313 KTYELVTDEKP
+313 
-324 RSLIE
+324 
-329 SSKFKNVYE
+329 
-338 EDFEKLNKAIE
+338 
-349 NNDVTTA
+349 
-356 NNALQEI
+356 
-363 NKKYF
+363 
-368 GHQYEDGWWSALLNK
+368 
-383 NSDDW
+383 
-388 SFFQNKFQNNVEQLN
+388 
-403 VINDSI
+403 
-409 KNTKDADLLE
+409 
-419 ELEKEKNRLELE
+419 
-431 NTLIQYNRL
+431 
-440 YAYHSDMNLLDKM
+440 
-453 DSITKPV
+453 
-460 DEAWNKVNK
+460 
-469 LWSETFNEL
+469 
-478 DDGYQFGDIFKTAK
+478 
-492 HTFNNIVQ
+492 
-500 SVGTLGK
+500 
-507 QTNAG
+507 
-512 IQGIET
+512 
-518 LLVSDMDDSEFK
+518 
-530 DTWLPAIIDVGT
+530 
-542 YLIPY
+542 
-547 VGQARMIINY
+547 
-557 AEPGAVVV
+557 
-565 AGITREGSATI
+565 
-576 DSEDDEARVPTL
+576 
-588 TNVIGAATNIVANY
+588 
-602 ASDKI
+602 
-607 FKSIRSKMSPET
+607 
-619 LKNIYSNQ
+619 
-627 GRAIAL
+627 
-633 SIFKEA
+633 
-639 GGEAFEEFIQTYAEY
+639 
-654 AQNLNGNIDSFSSF
+654 
-668 GDFLSEHFDE
+668 
-678 AFKSATIAAITAGG
+678 
-692 ASTIASGIGAIRHT
+692 
-706 GTPETNADV
+706 
-715 VDNIRVNRSIKD
+715 
-727 DSNTTLFNVSNTKKF
+727 
-742 ENLKPETLKHSQVD
+742 
-756 LQVDSDAAIEIAT
+756 QVDSDATVEIAT

-781 TNAIKSKSKQNVDL
+781 TNAIKSKSKQDVDL

-841 KSDTFMDDVKEY
+841 KSDTFIDDVREY
-853 ISETN
+853 VSETN

-865 NAADFI
+865 NVADFT
-871 PSNYTFTPDEMT
+871 PSDYTFTPDEMT

-935 NEIDSNRISKETAK
+935 NEIDSNRISKETAQ

-964 KTKQTRTYIK
+964 KTKQNRTYIK

-986 GSNIYEAVNT
+986 GSNIYDAVNT
-996 LPKNDANLE
+996 LPKRDADLE

-1078 DGLIEGKAKTR
+1078 DGLIEGKVKTR

-1127 TTAPKQVTKKV
+1127 TVAPKQVTKKV

-1167 AEFEK
+1167 AEFEE
-1172 LWNKAFKDIKI
+1172 LWNKAFEGIKI
-1183 SDKMTKVETDKLKTT
+1183 SDKMTKVEADKLKTT

-1210 RDIANDNGDYNVKE
+1210 RDIADDNSDYNVKE

-1264 GKKQKQLFEKYMML
+1264 SKKQKQLFEKYMML

-1290 KIFENMSKAES
+1290 KIFEKMSKTES
-1301 RKLADGL
+1301 RKLADGI

-1318 ANDLQR
+1318 ANDVQR

-1432 EMIYYSDGK
+1432 EMIYYSNGQPMK
-1441 IMKMKTSN
+1441 IKTSN

-1482 SYKFILDPIYQAK
+1482 SYRFILDPIYQVK
-1495 NVVIDFTDS
+1495 NVAIDFTDS

-1538 VGLAE
+1538 VGLAD
-1543 LGTGWKAP
+1543 LGTGWKSP
-1551 RVTYD
+1551 KVTYD

-1593 QNMKDYKD
+1593 EARADYEA
-1601 GKYTIV
+1601 GKY
-1607 DNHLEFNKDED
+1607 N
-1618 YAIKQWS
+1618 
-1625 GSDSYIINQHYRDG
+1625 
-1639 TPIDERTQKIAN
+1639 
-1651 GMDSVL
+1651 
-1657 NKIKSESGTFNRSIM
+1657 
-1672 LEGDKLQDFIN
+1672 
-1683 RYKKG
+1683 
-1688 KIVTEDAF
+1688 
-1696 TSMSKDI
+1696 
-1703 IYAESFNIQM
+1703 
-1713 EIKSSNAK
+1713 
-1721 DTTKLMRA
+1721 TTL
-1729 DENEFMLKRG
+1729 L
-1739 SQFKVDKVNIISPTS
+1739 VS

-1761 KFNETIVKGH
+1761 KFNEEIVKGH

-1780 HTSKPDEIDYI
+1780 HTSTPDEIDYI
-1791 KTYKQHNIDNYGWWY
+1791 KTYKQDNDNYGWWY
-1806 ANSPTDDDYYNS
+1806 ANSPTHDKYYNS

-1825 NDLFDKSTVEM
+1825 NDLFDKSTVKM

-1855 SQEEISSNGRYNYI
+1855 SQEEISSSGRYNYI

-1877 FDISADEGYLPFDV
+1877 FDISGDTLPFDV
-1891 SNKSEIDTREKFENL
+1891 KNETEINTKEKWNALE
-1906 KQKRRDTVTQIY
+1906 QKRRDTVTEIY
-1918 TNLKNKYDK
+1918 TRLKNKYDK
-1927 NNKYSLDDFRKY
+1927 DNKYTIDDFRKY
-1939 IPLVDALKLDGYTGI
+1939 IPLIDALKLDGYTGI
-1954 VSDYNNGTKEIV
+1954 VSDYDNGTKEIV

-1980 ELSNKNTTVEL
+1980 ELSNKNTISS
-1991 KLTDVT
+1991 
-1997 KDLTTI
+1997 KD
-2003 YKNNISIN
+2003 NISIN

-2022 IEAQDVNLNF
+2022 IDAQDVNLNF
-2032 DSGGTL
+2032 NSGGTL

-2058 KFMTHVGNNVKTP
+2058 KFVTHVGKGVKTP

-2146 TEDSAQAYLESIKAA
+2146 TEDSTQAYLESIKAS
-2161 FDSAVLPPDFNTAA
+2161 FDLAVLPPDFNTAA

-2182 IVSNE
+2182 IVSNK

-2263 YQNKDNVKTLDDR
+2263 YKNKDNVKTLDDR

-2283 TQNAALNSIN
+2283 TQNVALNSIN

>member
-1 MNSFTDGFFSNSNT
+1 MSSFTDDFFSNSNT
-15 KSTSTRTK
+15 KSTSTKSTSTSTK

-29 DVDNFTNSFFE
+29 DVDNFTSSFFE
-40 SYSGSDSAKTE
+40 DYSSSNNTKTKSSYS
-51 SSNDDFYNE
+51 NDFYDE

-70 TRVDYYKTLQKNEE
+70 TRVDYYNMLQKNEE
-84 KRQREIDKKNIE
+84 KRQQEIAKRNSG
-96 QAEAYYKN
+96 QAEAYYEN
-104 NKEAL
+104 NKQAL
-109 KQKRTNDLIYNWNW
+109 KQKRTDDLIYNWNW
-123 QNAGGTSYD
+123 QDAGGTSYN
-132 YGSTPIQNN
+132 YGAVPIQND
-141 KGYLKKTDSNGNVYW
+141 KGYLKKTDSSGNVYW
-156 VDAKKDLLYDSN
+156 VDAKEDLLYDAN
-168 GNLINDDRLKDSDFI
+168 GNLINDDRLKDSEFM

-203 KRGDRAG
+203 KRGDRVG
-210 VAPIDYSKYKFLIDN
+210 VATIDYSKYKFLIDN
-225 ENNNIENNRKKWEQN
+225 ENNNIENNRKKWEQE
-240 YQNKNA
+240 YQKKNEF
-246 FSTNNKWQFKTQDYN
+246 FSKNQPQVKTPDYN
-261 MVNNHKD
+261 MVNNHKA

-281 IENGKSTSSADFVGP
+281 IETSAQPPSDDFVGP
-296 MPKTNSQNL
+296 MPKTEGRLYNL
-305 PTNIRVNN
+305 PTDIRVDG
-313 KTYELVTDEKP
+313 KDYELVTDEKP
-324 RSLIE
+324 RSYIE
-329 SSKFKNVYE
+329 STQFKNPYDTYRNVYE
-338 EDFEKLNKAIE
+338 DNFEKLNKAIE
-349 NNDVTTA
+349 KGDVTTA

-368 GHQYEDGWWSALLNK
+368 GHQYEDGWWAAIWNK

-409 KNTKDADLLE
+409 KNTQDADLLE
-419 ELEKEKNRLELE
+419 ELEKEKSKLELE

-440 YAYHSDMNLLDKM
+440 YAYHSDMNLIDKM
-453 DSITKPV
+453 DNITEPV
-460 DEAWNKVNK
+460 DEAWDKVGK
-469 LWSETFNEL
+469 LWSETFNEW
-478 DDGYQFGDIFKTAK
+478 DDGYQFGDIFRTAK
-492 HTFNNIVQ
+492 HTFNNTIQ
-500 SVGTLGK
+500 TVGTIGK

-530 DTWLPAIIDVGT
+530 DTWLPAIMDVGT

-547 VGQARMIINY
+547 VGQARMYINY
-557 AEPGAVVV
+557 AEPGSVVV
-565 AGITREGSATI
+565 AGVTREGSATI
-576 DSEDDEARVPTL
+576 DSDNGEARVPNL
-588 TNVIGAATNIVANY
+588 TNVIGAATNILANY

-619 LKNIYSNQ
+619 LNSIYSNQ

-654 AQNLNGNIDSFSSF
+654 AQNMNGSIDSFSSF

-692 ASTIASGIGAIRHT
+692 ASTVSSGIGAIRNI
-706 GTPETNADV
+706 GNPETNADV
-715 VDNIRVNRSIKD
+715 VDNIRINRDIKEN
-727 DSNTTLFNVSNTKKF
+727 SNTTLFNVSNTKTF
-742 ENLKPETLKHSQVD
+742 ENLKPDTLKNSQVD
-756 LQVDSDAAIEIAT
+756 LQVDSDASVEIAT
-769 ELENGNIITLLD
+769 ELENGNIVTLLD
-781 TNAIKSKSKQNVDL
+781 TSAIKSDSNQNVDL

-800 TTILS
+800 TTTLS
-805 DSVINNNIKTV
+805 DAVINDNIKTV

-841 KSDTFMDDVKEY
+841 KSDTFMDDVREY
-853 ISETN
+853 VSETN

-865 NAADFI
+865 NATDFA
-871 PSNYTFTPDEMT
+871 PSDYTFTPTEMT
-883 QINKMV
+883 QINQMV

-912 ITVSDITDSDINTIM
+912 LTVSDITDSDINTIM
-927 NTIRNKFL
+927 NSIKTKFL
-935 NEIDSNRISKETAK
+935 NEIDSNRISKETARR
-949 KEFKQLNNKLSEYAQ
+949 EYQQLSKKLSEYAQ
-964 KTKQTRTYIK
+964 KTKQNRTYIK
-974 DNKNSII
+974 DDKNSII
-981 TFVKR
+981 TFAKR

-996 LPKNDANLE
+996 LPKRDADLE

-1026 FSNKQ
+1026 FSKKQ
-1031 MNAVNNLI
+1031 MNAVNTLI
-1039 DKLGLKGNYITA
+1039 DKLGLKGNYITG
-1051 DSTYKNVATLVKSNL
+1051 DSTYKDIATLVKSNL
-1066 EFSKEILQSLGA
+1066 EFSKDILQTLGA

-1094 DNLDNANPKG
+1094 DDLDNANPKG

-1117 FKSEIKTKTE
+1117 FKNETKTKAE
-1127 TTAPKQVTKKV
+1127 TIAPKQVVKKV
-1138 EPSKIDIESEPIKVK
+1138 EPSKVDVESKPIKVK
-1153 DVAYDVNN
+1153 DVAYDTNN

-1167 AEFEK
+1167 AEFEE
-1172 LWNKAFKDIKI
+1172 LWNKAFSDIKI
-1183 SDKMTKVETDKLKTT
+1183 TDKMTKVDADKLKAT

-1210 RDIANDNGDYNVKE
+1210 RDIANANSDYNVKE

-1244 TNSNG
+1244 TDSNG
-1249 EIIGKSLKQIYSQLN
+1249 EVIGKSLKQIYSQLN

-1290 KIFENMSKAES
+1290 KIFENMSKTES

-1329 LNALVDGGVINKE
+1329 LDMLVDGGVINEE

-1380 DTIKDVTKSG
+1380 DTIQDVTKSG
-1390 KYIQTLEKSL
+1390 KQIQTLEKSL

-1432 EMIYYSDGK
+1432 EMIYYSNGQPMK
-1441 IMKMKTSN
+1441 IKTSN

-1482 SYKFILDPIYQAK
+1482 SYRFILDPIYQVK

-1511 KKNFAKNYVRAAIAV
+1511 KKNFAKNYARAAIAI

-1538 VGLAE
+1538 VGLAD

-1551 RVTYD
+1551 KVTYD
-1556 KDGNISY
+1556 KDGNVSY

-1578 PKLAEYLSLKDKYMK
+1578 PKLAEYLSLKDRYMK
-1593 QNMKDYKD
+1593 QNMKDYKA
-1601 GKYTIV
+1601 GKYNVV
-1607 DNHLEFNKDED
+1607 DNHLEFNDDEN

-1625 GSDSYIINQHYRDG
+1625 GTDSYIINQHYRDG
-1639 TPIDERTQKIAN
+1639 TNIDDRTQKVAD

-1657 NKIKSESGTFNRSIM
+1657 NKMKSESGTFNRSII

-1683 RYKKG
+1683 KYQKG

-1703 IYAESFNIQM
+1703 VYDDSFNVQM
-1713 EIKSSNAK
+1713 EIKSNNAK

-1739 SQFKVDKVNIISPTS
+1739 SQFRVDDVEIN
-1754 KRGQDFN
+1754 GDN
-1761 KFNETIVKGH
+1761 VK
-1771 NGKPVYISR
+1771 
-1780 HTSKPDEIDYI
+1780 
-1791 KTYKQHNIDNYGWWY
+1791 
-1806 ANSPTDDDYYNS
+1806 
-1818 NESNKFM
+1818 
-1825 NDLFDKSTVEM
+1825 
-1836 INDKKGVFATI
+1836 
-1847 SEEYLTPP
+1847 
-1855 SQEEISSNGRYNYI
+1855 
-1869 EGYLTGKI
+1869 
-1877 FDISADEGYLPFDV
+1877 
-1891 SNKSEIDTREKFENL
+1891 
-1906 KQKRRDTVTQIY
+1906 
-1918 TNLKNKYDK
+1918 
-1927 NNKYSLDDFRKY
+1927 
-1939 IPLVDALKLDGYTGI
+1939 
-1954 VSDYNNGTKEIV
+1954 
-1966 IFDESKFMPLKEYN
+1966 
-1980 ELSNKNTTVEL
+1980 L

-2003 YKNNISIN
+2003 YKDNISMN

-2017 KLRAK
+2017 KVRAK
-2022 IEAQDVNLNF
+2022 IDAQDVNLNF
-2032 DSGGTL
+2032 NSGGTL
-2038 SKALSKSGFKFLNAG
+2038 SKALSKSGFKFVNAG

-2058 KFMTHVGNNVKTP
+2058 KFVTHVGEGVKTP

-2077 LFEFTSIG
+2077 LFEFTSVG

-2131 QSLYNVLF
+2131 QTLYNVLF
-2139 EYSTGIR
+2139 EYGTGIR
-2146 TEDSAQAYLESIKAA
+2146 KEDSAQAYLESINSA
-2161 FDSAVLPPDFNTAA
+2161 FDLAVLPPDFNTAA

-2182 IVSNE
+2182 IVSNK

-2206 QKGIYHLLSSYFGR
+2206 QKGMYHLLSSYFGR

-2242 YYKDTTKVDRH
+2242 YYKDTTKANRH

-2263 YQNKDNVKTLDDR
+2263 YQNKDNVKTLDDK
-2276 MMKKYID
+2276 MMKKYVD
-2283 TQNAALNSIN
+2283 TQNAALKNIN
-2293 SEINEGKRSGQTTK
+2293 AEINEGKRSGQTTK
-2307 DLSMKY
+2307 DLSIKY
-2313 AARNDLIK
+2313 AARDDLIK
-2321 SMTTN
+2321 SMITN
-2326 YKNFDISYE
+2326 YKNFDTSDE
-2335 DNGTIRYYFD
+2335 GNGIIRYYFD

-2350 YNPKTDKI
+2350 YNPKTGKI
-2358 IKKY
+2358 TKKY

>member
-1 MNSFTDGFFSNSNT
+1 MSSFTDDFFSNSNNKYTST
-15 KSTSTRTK
+15 KSTSTK
-23 KKKKEY
+23 KKKKKDY
-29 DVDNFTNSFFE
+29 DIDNFTDSFFE
-40 SYSGSDSAKTE
+40 DYSSSDDTKTKSSYS
-51 SSNDDFYNE
+51 NNFYDE
-60 YNAFIDELNG
+60 YNTFIDELNS
-70 TRVDYYKTLQKNEE
+70 TRIDYYNMLQ
-84 KRQREIDKKNIE
+84 
-96 QAEAYYKN
+96 N
-104 NKEAL
+104 NKEKRNNEQIESYYENNKNAL

-123 QNAGGTSYD
+123 QDAGGTSYD
-132 YGSTPIQNN
+132 YGAAPIQND
-141 KGYLKKTDSNGNVYW
+141 KGYLKKTDSSGNVYW
-156 VDAKKDLLYDSN
+156 VDAKEDLLYDSN
-168 GNLINDDRLKDSDFI
+168 GNLIDDDRLNDSKFI
-183 NDLKYEYDENA
+183 NNLKYEYDKNA
-194 KSNINTSAL
+194 KSNINTKAL
-203 KRGDRAG
+203 KRNDKVG
-210 VAPIDYSKYKFLIDN
+210 VTTIDYSKYKFLIDN
-225 ENNNIENNRKKWEQN
+225 ENNNIENNRKKFEQAYLNKYEFFNKNQQQLKNQN
-240 YQNKNA
+240 Y
-246 FSTNNKWQFKTQDYN
+246 T
-261 MVNNHKD
+261 
-268 EGWIIKDGNYYKP
+268 
-281 IENGKSTSSADFVGP
+281 
-296 MPKTNSQNL
+296 
-305 PTNIRVNN
+305 
-313 KTYELVTDEKP
+313 
-324 RSLIE
+324 
-329 SSKFKNVYE
+329 KFKNPYDTYRNVYE
-338 EDFEKLNKAIE
+338 DNFEKLNKAIE
-349 NNDVTTA
+349 KGDITTA

-368 GHQYEDGWWSALLNK
+368 GHQYEDGWWSSIFNN
-383 NSDDW
+383 NSDDM
-388 SFFQNKFQNNVEQLN
+388 SFFQNKFQDNVEQLN
-403 VINDSI
+403 IINDSI

-419 ELEKEKNRLELE
+419 ELEKEKNKLELE

-453 DSITKPV
+453 DKINKPV
-460 DEAWNKVNK
+460 DEAWDKVSK
-469 LWSETFNEL
+469 LWNKTFDEWDN
-478 DDGYQFGDIFKTAK
+478 GYQFGDIFKTAK
-492 HTFNNIVQ
+492 NTFNNIIQ
-500 SVGTLGK
+500 TIGTLGK

-518 LLVSDMDDSEFK
+518 LAVSDMDDSEFK
-530 DTWLPAIIDVGT
+530 DTWLPAIMDVGT

-547 VGQARMIINY
+547 VGTARMYINY
-557 AEPGAVVV
+557 AEPGSVV
-565 AGITREGSATI
+565 AAGVTREGSATI
-576 DSEDDEARVPTL
+576 DSGIKDARIPNL

-627 GRAIAL
+627 GKSIAL

-639 GGEAFEEFIQTYAEY
+639 SGESFEEFIQTYAEY
-654 AQNLNGNIDSFSSF
+654 AQNMNSNIDSFSSF
-668 GDFLSEHFDE
+668 GDFLSDHFDE
-678 AFKSATIAAITAGG
+678 AIKSATIAAVTAGG
-692 ASTIASGIGAIRHT
+692 ASTLSSGIGAIRNV
-706 GTPETNADV
+706 GTPEANADV
-715 VDNIRVNRSIKD
+715 VDNIRINRSIKE

-742 ENLKPETLKHSQVD
+742 ENLKPDTLKHSQVD
-756 LQVDSDAAIEIAT
+756 LQVDSDATVEIAT

-781 TNAIKSKSKQNVDL
+781 TNAIKSNSKQNIDL

-800 TTILS
+800 TTVLS
-805 DSVINNNIKTV
+805 DAVINNNIKTV

-841 KSDTFMDDVKEY
+841 KSDTFMDDVRTY

-865 NAADFI
+865 NASDFI
-871 PSNYTFTPDEMT
+871 PSDYTFTPDEMT

-902 NNPNT
+902 NKPDT
-907 YKLSP
+907 YKLNP

-935 NEIDSNRISKETAK
+935 NEIDNNRISKETAI

-964 KTKQTRTYIK
+964 KTKQNRTYIK
-974 DNKNSII
+974 DDKNSII

-996 LPKNDANLE
+996 LPTRDANLE

-1031 MNAVNNLI
+1031 MNTTNNLI
-1039 DKLGLKGNYITA
+1039 DKLGLKGNYITS
-1051 DSTYKNVATLVKSNL
+1051 DSTYKDIATLVKSNL

-1078 DGLIEGKAKTR
+1078 DGLIEGKVKTR

-1112 LESET
+1112 LESEE
-1117 FKSEIKTKTE
+1117 FKNEIKTKAE
-1127 TTAPKQVTKKV
+1127 TMAPKQVTKKV

-1153 DVAYDVNN
+1153 DVAYDINN

-1167 AEFEK
+1167 AEFEE
-1172 LWNKAFKDIKI
+1172 LWNKAFSDIKI
-1183 SDKMTKVETDKLKTT
+1183 TDKMTKVEANKLKTT

-1210 RDIANDNGDYNVKE
+1210 RDIANNNSDYNVKE

-1229 EAVASDAQNMIASAQ
+1229 EAVASDAQNMISSAQ

-1249 EIIGKSLKQIYSQLN
+1249 EVIGKSLKQIYSQLN
-1264 GKKQKQLFEKYMML
+1264 GKKQKQLFEKYIML

-1290 KIFENMSKAES
+1290 KIFENMSKTES
-1301 RKLADGL
+1301 RKLADGI

-1329 LNALVDGGVINKE
+1329 LDMLVDGGVINKE

-1356 IYSSELSTFAD
+1356 IYSSDLSTFAD

-1380 DTIKDVTKSG
+1380 DTIQDVTKSG
-1390 KYIQTLEKSL
+1390 KHIQTLEKSL

-1421 LSNNYESDGKG
+1421 LSNNYESDGKS
-1432 EMIYYSDGK
+1432 EMIYYSNGQPMK
-1441 IMKMKTSN
+1441 IKTSN

-1472 LKQMIAASNL
+1472 LKQMITTSNL
-1482 SYKFILDPIYQAK
+1482 SYKFILDPIYQVK

-1538 VGLAE
+1538 IGLAD

-1551 RVTYD
+1551 KVTYD
-1556 KDGNISY
+1556 KDGTVSY

-1593 QNMKDYKD
+1593 QARADYEA
-1601 GKYTIV
+1601 GKYNT
-1607 DNHLEFNKDED
+1607 
-1618 YAIKQWS
+1618 
-1625 GSDSYIINQHYRDG
+1625 
-1639 TPIDERTQKIAN
+1639 
-1651 GMDSVL
+1651 
-1657 NKIKSESGTFNRSIM
+1657 
-1672 LEGDKLQDFIN
+1672 
-1683 RYKKG
+1683 
-1688 KIVTEDAF
+1688 
-1696 TSMSKDI
+1696 TS
-1703 IYAESFNIQM
+1703 
-1713 EIKSSNAK
+1713 
-1721 DTTKLMRA
+1721 L
-1729 DENEFMLKRG
+1729 
-1739 SQFKVDKVNIISPTS
+1739 VS

-1780 HTSKPDEIDYI
+1780 HTSTPDEIDYI
-1791 KTYKQHNIDNYGWWY
+1791 KTYKQHNDGYGWWY
-1806 ANSPTDDDYYNS
+1806 ANSPTGNKYYNS
-1818 NESNKFM
+1818 DESNKFM

-1855 SQEEISSNGRYNYI
+1855 SQEEISASGRYNYI

-1877 FDISADEGYLPFDV
+1877 FDISSDEGYLPFDV

-1906 KQKRRDTVTQIY
+1906 EQKRRDTVTQIY

-1939 IPLVDALKLDGYTGI
+1939 IPLIDALKLDGYTGI

-1980 ELSNKNTTVEL
+1980 ELSNKNTINS
-1991 KLTDVT
+1991 
-1997 KDLTTI
+1997 KD
-2003 YKNNISIN
+2003 NIFMR
-2011 DIQEQA
+2011 DIQEQV

-2032 DSGGTL
+2032 NSGGTL
-2038 SKALSKSGFKFLNAG
+2038 SKALSKSGFKFVNAG

-2058 KFMTHVGNNVKTP
+2058 KFVTHVGKGIKTP

-2085 LATALAN
+2085 LATAIAN

-2131 QSLYNVLF
+2131 QTLYDVLF
-2139 EYSTGIR
+2139 EYGTGIR
-2146 TEDSAQAYLESIKAA
+2146 KEDSTEAYLESINSA
-2161 FDSAVLPPDFNTAA
+2161 FDLAVLPPDFNTAA
-2175 PYAAWQA
+2175 PYAAFQA
-2182 IVSNE
+2182 IVSNK

-2193 IYSEEYDSTGEKV
+2193 IYSEEYDSTGEKI
-2206 QKGIYHLLSSYFGR
+2206 QKGMYHLLSSYFGR

-2242 YYKDTTKVDRH
+2242 YYKDTTKANRH
-2253 YSTALDLVTY
+2253 YSAALDLVTY
-2263 YQNKDNVKTLDDR
+2263 YKNKDNVKTLDDK

-2283 TQNAALNSIN
+2283 TQNAALKSIN

-2307 DLSMKY
+2307 DLSIKY
-2313 AARNDLIK
+2313 AARDDLIK
-2321 SMTTN
+2321 SMVTN
-2326 YKNFDISYE
+2326 YKNFDISDE
-2335 DNGTIRYYFD
+2335 GNGVIRYYFD

-2350 YNPKTDKI
+2350 YNPKNDRIT
-2358 IKKY
+2358 KKY

>member
-1 MNSFTDGFFSNSNT
+1 MNNFTDDFFSNSNT
-15 KSTSTRTK
+15 KSTSTSTK
-23 KKKKEY
+23 KKKKQY
-29 DVDNFTNSFFE
+29 DVDNFTSSFFDD
-40 SYSGSDSAKTE
+40 YSSSNNTKTE
-51 SSNDDFYNE
+51 SSYSNDFYDE

-70 TRVDYYKTLQKNEE
+70 TRVDYYNMLQKNEE
-84 KRQREIDKKNIE
+84 KRQQEITKRNNG
-96 QAEAYYKN
+96 QAEAYYEN
-104 NKEAL
+104 NKQAL
-109 KQKRTNDLIYNWNW
+109 KQKRTDDLIYNWNW
-123 QNAGGTSYD
+123 QDAGGTSYN
-132 YGSTPIQNN
+132 YGAVPIQND
-141 KGYLKKTDSNGNVYW
+141 KGYLKKTDSSGNVYW
-156 VDAKKDLLYDSN
+156 VDAKEDLLYDAN
-168 GNLINDDRLKDSDFI
+168 GNLINDDRLKDSKFM

-194 KSNINTSAL
+194 KSNINVSAL
-203 KRGDRAG
+203 KRGDRVG
-210 VAPIDYSKYKFLIDN
+210 VTAIDYSKYKFLIDN
-225 ENNNIENNRKKWEQN
+225 ENNNIENNRKKFEQD
-240 YQNKNA
+240 YQKKNEL
-246 FSTNNKWQFKTQDYN
+246 FIKNQPKSFINNTQFKNPYDTYKN
-261 MVNNHKD
+261 IYEVN
-268 EGWIIKDGNYYKP
+268 
-281 IENGKSTSSADFVGP
+281 
-296 MPKTNSQNL
+296 
-305 PTNIRVNN
+305 
-313 KTYELVTDEKP
+313 
-324 RSLIE
+324 
-329 SSKFKNVYE
+329 
-338 EDFEKLNKAIE
+338 FEKLNKAIE
-349 NNDVTTA
+349 KGDVTTA

-368 GHQYEDGWWSALLNK
+368 GHQYENGWWSAIF
-383 NSDDW
+383 NSNTDDR

-403 VINDSI
+403 VINNSI
-409 KNTKDADLLE
+409 KNTQDADLLE
-419 ELEKEKNRLELE
+419 ELEKEKNKLELE

-440 YAYHSDMNLLDKM
+440 YAYHSDMNLIDKM
-453 DSITKPV
+453 DSITKPI

-469 LWSETFNEL
+469 LWSETFN
-478 DDGYQFGDIFKTAK
+478 DFDNGYQFGDVFKTAK
-492 HTFNNIVQ
+492 HTFNNIIQ
-500 SVGTLGK
+500 TVGTLGK

-518 LLVSDMDDSEFK
+518 LLVNDMDDSEFK
-530 DTWLPAIIDVGT
+530 DTWLPAIMDVST

-547 VGQARMIINY
+547 VGQARMYINY
-557 AEPGAVVV
+557 AEPSSVV
-565 AGITREGSATI
+565 ASGITREDSVTI
-576 DSEDDEARVPTL
+576 ESDEAKKPNL
-588 TNVIGAATNIVANY
+588 TNIIGAATNILANF

-619 LKNIYSNQ
+619 LNNIYSNQ

-639 GGEAFEEFIQTYAEY
+639 GGESFEEFIQTYAEY
-654 AQNLNGNIDSFSSF
+654 AQNLNGSINSFSSF

-678 AFKSATIAAITAGG
+678 AIKSATIAAITAGG
-692 ASTIASGIGAIRHT
+692 ASTISSGIGAIRNI

-715 VDNIRVNRSIKD
+715 VDNIRINRDIKE
-727 DSNTTLFNVSNTKKF
+727 DSNTTLFNVSNTKTF
-742 ENLKPETLKHSQVD
+742 ENLKSDTFKNSKVD
-756 LQVDSDAAIEIAT
+756 LQVDSDASVEIAT
-769 ELENGNIITLLD
+769 ELENGNIVTLLD
-781 TNAIKSKSKQNVDL
+781 TSAIKSNSKQNIDL

-800 TTILS
+800 TTLLS
-805 DSVINNNIKTV
+805 DAVINNNIKTV

-841 KSDTFMDDVKEY
+841 KSDTFMDDIKEY
-853 ISETN
+853 VSNIN

-865 NAADFI
+865 NVTDFT

-902 NNPNT
+902 NNPDI

-927 NTIRNKFL
+927 NTIRTKFL
-935 NEIDSNRISKETAK
+935 NEIDSNKISKETAQ

-964 KTKQTRTYIK
+964 KTKQNRTYIK
-974 DNKNSII
+974 DDKNSII

-996 LPKNDANLE
+996 LPKRDADLE

-1026 FSNKQ
+1026 FSKKQ
-1031 MNAVNNLI
+1031 MNTVNNLI
-1039 DKLGLKGNYITA
+1039 DKLGLKGNYITS
-1051 DSTYKNVATLVKSNL
+1051 DSIYKDIATLVKSNS

-1078 DGLIEGKAKTR
+1078 DGLIEGKVKTR

-1104 AIQNTNKL
+1104 AIKNTNKL
-1112 LESET
+1112 LESEE
-1117 FKSEIKTKTE
+1117 FKNETKAKAE
-1127 TTAPKQVTKKV
+1127 TIAPKQVAKKV
-1138 EPSKIDIESEPIKVK
+1138 EPSKVDIESEPIKVK
-1153 DVAYDVNN
+1153 GVAYDTNN

-1167 AEFEK
+1167 AEFEE
-1172 LWNKAFKDIKI
+1172 LWNKAFSDIKI
-1183 SDKMTKVETDKLKTT
+1183 TDKMTKIEADKLKAT
-1198 VRKLF
+1198 VRKLL

-1210 RDIANDNGDYNVKE
+1210 RDIANTNDDYNVKE

-1244 TNSNG
+1244 TDSNG
-1249 EIIGKSLKQIYSQLN
+1249 EVIGKSLKQIYSQLK

-1290 KIFENMSKAES
+1290 KIFENMSKTES
-1301 RKLADGL
+1301 RKLADGI

-1329 LNALVDGGVINKE
+1329 LDMLVDGGVINKE
-1342 LSNKLKNRYKFYMP
+1342 LSNKLKTRYKFYMP

-1380 DTIKDVTKSG
+1380 DTIQDVTKSG
-1390 KYIQTLEKSL
+1390 KHIQTLEKSL

-1432 EMIYYSDGK
+1432 EMIYYSNGQPMK
-1441 IMKMKTSN
+1441 IKTSN

-1482 SYKFILDPIYQAK
+1482 SYRFILDPIYQVK

-1538 VGLAE
+1538 IGLAD

-1551 RVTYD
+1551 KVTYD
-1556 KDGNISY
+1556 KDGNVSY

-1578 PKLAEYLSLKDKYMK
+1578 PKLAEYLSLKDKYIK
-1593 QNMKDYKD
+1593 QARADYKA
-1601 GKYTIV
+1601 GKYNVV
-1607 DNHLEFNKDED
+1607 DNHLEFNDDEN

-1625 GSDSYIINQHYRDG
+1625 GTDSYIINQHYRYG
-1639 TPIDERTQKIAN
+1639 TNIDDRTQKVAD
-1651 GMDSVL
+1651 GMDNVL
-1657 NKIKSESGTFNRSIM
+1657 NKIKSESGTFNRSIT
-1672 LEGDKLQDFIN
+1672 LEGDKLQDFISK
-1683 RYKKG
+1683 YQKG

-1703 IYAESFNIQM
+1703 VYDESFNVQM
-1713 EIKSSNAK
+1713 EIKSNNAK

-1739 SQFKVDKVNIISPTS
+1739 SKFRVDDVEIN
-1754 KRGQDFN
+1754 GDN
-1761 KFNETIVKGH
+1761 VK
-1771 NGKPVYISR
+1771 
-1780 HTSKPDEIDYI
+1780 
-1791 KTYKQHNIDNYGWWY
+1791 
-1806 ANSPTDDDYYNS
+1806 
-1818 NESNKFM
+1818 
-1825 NDLFDKSTVEM
+1825 
-1836 INDKKGVFATI
+1836 
-1847 SEEYLTPP
+1847 
-1855 SQEEISSNGRYNYI
+1855 
-1869 EGYLTGKI
+1869 
-1877 FDISADEGYLPFDV
+1877 
-1891 SNKSEIDTREKFENL
+1891 
-1906 KQKRRDTVTQIY
+1906 
-1918 TNLKNKYDK
+1918 
-1927 NNKYSLDDFRKY
+1927 
-1939 IPLVDALKLDGYTGI
+1939 
-1954 VSDYNNGTKEIV
+1954 
-1966 IFDESKFMPLKEYN
+1966 
-1980 ELSNKNTTVEL
+1980 L

-2003 YKNNISIN
+2003 YKDNISIN
-2011 DIQEQA
+2011 DIQEQV

-2032 DSGGTL
+2032 NSGGTL

-2058 KFMTHVGNNVKTP
+2058 KFVTHVGKGIKTP

-2077 LFEFTSIG
+2077 LFEFTSVG
-2085 LATALAN
+2085 LATAIAN

-2131 QSLYNVLF
+2131 QTLYDVLF

-2146 TEDSAQAYLESIKAA
+2146 KEDSTEAYLESINSA
-2161 FDSAVLPPDFNTAA
+2161 FDLAILPPDFNTAA
-2175 PYAAWQA
+2175 PYAAFQA
-2182 IVSNE
+2182 IVSNK

-2193 IYSEEYDSTGEKV
+2193 IYSEEYDSTGEKA
-2206 QKGIYHLLSSYFGR
+2206 QKGMYHLLSSYFGR

-2242 YYKDTTKVDRH
+2242 YYKDTTKANRH
-2253 YSTALDLVTY
+2253 YSTALDLITY
-2263 YQNKDNVKTLDDR
+2263 YQNKDNVKTLDDK

-2283 TQNAALNSIN
+2283 TQNAVLKSIN
-2293 SEINEGKRSGQTTK
+2293 SEINECKRSGQTTK
-2307 DLSMKY
+2307 DLAIKY
-2313 AARNDLIK
+2313 AARDDLIK
-2321 SMTTN
+2321 SMITN
-2326 YKNFDISYE
+2326 
-2335 DNGTIRYYFD
+2335 
-2345 EHCFE
+2345 
-2350 YNPKTDKI
+2350 
-2358 IKKY
+2358 

>member
-1 MNSFTDGFFSNSNT
+1 MNNFTDDFFSNSNT
-15 KSTSTRTK
+15 KSTSTSTK
-23 KKKKEY
+23 KKKKQY
-29 DVDNFTNSFFE
+29 DVNNFTSSFFE
-40 SYSGSDSAKTE
+40 DYSSSNNTKTE
-51 SSNDDFYNE
+51 SSYNNDFYDE

-70 TRVDYYKTLQKNEE
+70 TRVDYYNMLQKNEE
-84 KRQREIDKKNIE
+84 KRQLEIAKRNSG
-96 QAEAYYKN
+96 QAEAYYEN
-104 NKEAL
+104 NKQAL
-109 KQKRTNDLIYNWNW
+109 KQKRTDDLIYNWNW
-123 QNAGGTSYD
+123 QDAGGTSYN
-132 YGSTPIQNN
+132 YGAVPIQND
-141 KGYLKKTDSNGNVYW
+141 KGYLKKTDSSGNIYW
-156 VDAKKDLLYDSN
+156 VDAKEDLLYDAN
-168 GNLINDDRLKDSDFI
+168 GNLINDDRLKDYEFM
-183 NDLKYEYDENA
+183 NNLKYEYDENA
-194 KSNINTSAL
+194 KSNINIRAL
-203 KRGDRAG
+203 KRGDKVG
-210 VAPIDYSKYKFLIDN
+210 VATIDYSKYKFLIDN
-225 ENNNIENNRKKWEQN
+225 ENNNIENNRKKWEQDR
-240 YQNKNA
+240 QKKNEL
-246 FSTNNKWQFKTQDYN
+246 FIKNQPKSFIDNTQFKNPYDTYKN
-261 MVNNHKD
+261 IYEVN
-268 EGWIIKDGNYYKP
+268 
-281 IENGKSTSSADFVGP
+281 
-296 MPKTNSQNL
+296 
-305 PTNIRVNN
+305 
-313 KTYELVTDEKP
+313 
-324 RSLIE
+324 
-329 SSKFKNVYE
+329 
-338 EDFEKLNKAIE
+338 FEKLNKAIE
-349 NNDVTTA
+349 KGDVTTA

-368 GHQYEDGWWSALLNK
+368 GHQYENGWWSSIF
-383 NSDDW
+383 NSNVDDR
-388 SFFQNKFQNNVEQLN
+388 SFFQNKFQNNVNQLN
-403 VINDSI
+403 VINNSI
-409 KNTKDADLLE
+409 KNTQDADLLE
-419 ELEKEKNRLELE
+419 ELEKEKNKLELE

-440 YAYHSDMNLLDKM
+440 YAYHSDMNLIDKM

-469 LWSETFNEL
+469 LWSETFNDF
-478 DDGYQFGDIFKTAK
+478 DDGYQFGDVFKTAK
-492 HTFNNIVQ
+492 HTFNNIIQ
-500 SVGTLGK
+500 TVGTLGK

-518 LLVSDMDDSEFK
+518 LLVNDMDDSEFK
-530 DTWLPAIIDVGT
+530 DTWLPAIMDVST

-547 VGQARMIINY
+547 VGQARMYINY
-557 AEPGAVVV
+557 AEPGSIV
-565 AGITREGSATI
+565 ASGITREDSATI
-576 DSEDDEARVPTL
+576 ESDEAKKPNL
-588 TNVIGAATNIVANY
+588 TNIIGAATNILANF

-619 LKNIYSNQ
+619 LNNIYSNQ

-639 GGEAFEEFIQTYAEY
+639 GGESFEEFIQTYAEY
-654 AQNLNGNIDSFSSF
+654 AQNLNGSINSFSSF

-678 AFKSATIAAITAGG
+678 AIKSATIAAITAGG
-692 ASTIASGIGAIRHT
+692 ASTISSGIGAIRNI

-715 VDNIRVNRSIKD
+715 VDNIRINRDIKE
-727 DSNTTLFNVSNTKKF
+727 DSNTTLFNVSNTKTF
-742 ENLKPETLKHSQVD
+742 ENLKSDTFKNSKVD
-756 LQVDSDAAIEIAT
+756 LQVDSDASVEIAT
-769 ELENGNIITLLD
+769 ELESGNIVTLLD
-781 TNAIKSKSKQNVDL
+781 TSAIKSDSKQNVNL

-800 TTILS
+800 TTLLS
-805 DSVINNNIKTV
+805 DAVINDNIKTV

-841 KSDTFMDDVKEY
+841 KSDTFMDDIKEY
-853 ISETN
+853 VSNIN

-865 NAADFI
+865 NVADFT
-871 PSNYTFTPDEMT
+871 PSDYTFTPDEMT

-902 NNPNT
+902 NNPDI

-927 NTIRNKFL
+927 NTIRTKFL
-935 NEIDSNRISKETAK
+935 NEIDSNKISKETAQ

-964 KTKQTRTYIK
+964 KTKQNRTYIK
-974 DNKNSII
+974 DDKNSII

-986 GSNIYEAVNT
+986 SSNIYEAVNT
-996 LPKNDANLE
+996 LPKRDASLE

-1026 FSNKQ
+1026 FSKKQ

-1039 DKLGLKGNYITA
+1039 DKLGLKGNYITP
-1051 DSTYKNVATLVKSNL
+1051 DSIYKDIAALVKSNS

-1078 DGLIEGKAKTR
+1078 DGLIEGKVKTR

-1104 AIQNTNKL
+1104 AIKNTNKL

-1117 FKSEIKTKTE
+1117 FKNETKTKTE
-1127 TTAPKQVTKKV
+1127 TIAPKQVVKKI
-1138 EPSKIDIESEPIKVK
+1138 EPSKVDIESKPIKVK
-1153 DVAYDVNN
+1153 DVAYDTNN

-1167 AEFEK
+1167 AEFEE
-1172 LWNKAFKDIKI
+1172 LWNKAFSDIKI
-1183 SDKMTKVETDKLKTT
+1183 TDKMTKVEVDKLKAT

-1210 RDIANDNGDYNVKE
+1210 RDIANTNNDYNVKE

-1249 EIIGKSLKQIYSQLN
+1249 EVIGKSLKQIYSQLK

-1290 KIFENMSKAES
+1290 KIFENISKTES
-1301 RKLADGL
+1301 RKLADGI

-1329 LNALVDGGVINKE
+1329 LDMLVDGGVINKE
-1342 LSNKLKNRYKFYMP
+1342 LSNKLKTRYKFYMP
-1356 IYSSELSTFAD
+1356 IYSSDLSTFAD

-1380 DTIKDVTKSG
+1380 DTIQDVTKSG
-1390 KYIQTLEKSL
+1390 KHIQTLEKSL

-1432 EMIYYSDGK
+1432 EMVYYSNGQSMK
-1441 IMKMKTSN
+1441 IKTSN

-1482 SYKFILDPIYQAK
+1482 SYRFILDPIYQVK

-1538 VGLAE
+1538 VGLAD
-1543 LGTGWKAP
+1543 LGTGWKSP
-1551 RVTYD
+1551 KVTYD
-1556 KDGNISY
+1556 KDGNVSY

-1593 QNMKDYKD
+1593 QNMKDYKA

-1607 DNHLEFNKDED
+1607 DNHLEFNDDEN

-1625 GSDSYIINQHYRDG
+1625 GTDSYIINQHYRDG
-1639 TPIDERTQKIAN
+1639 INIDDRTQKVADN
-1651 GMDSVL
+1651 MDSVL
-1657 NKIKSESGTFNRSIM
+1657 NKIKSESGTFNRSIA

-1683 RYKKG
+1683 KYQKG

-1696 TSMSKDI
+1696 TSMSKNIVYDD
-1703 IYAESFNIQM
+1703 SFNVQM
-1713 EIKSSNAK
+1713 EIKSNNAK

-1729 DENEFMLKRG
+1729 NENEFMLKRG
-1739 SQFKVDKVNIISPTS
+1739 SQFRVDDVEIN
-1754 KRGQDFN
+1754 GN
-1761 KFNETIVKGH
+1761 NVK
-1771 NGKPVYISR
+1771 
-1780 HTSKPDEIDYI
+1780 
-1791 KTYKQHNIDNYGWWY
+1791 
-1806 ANSPTDDDYYNS
+1806 
-1818 NESNKFM
+1818 
-1825 NDLFDKSTVEM
+1825 
-1836 INDKKGVFATI
+1836 
-1847 SEEYLTPP
+1847 
-1855 SQEEISSNGRYNYI
+1855 
-1869 EGYLTGKI
+1869 
-1877 FDISADEGYLPFDV
+1877 
-1891 SNKSEIDTREKFENL
+1891 
-1906 KQKRRDTVTQIY
+1906 
-1918 TNLKNKYDK
+1918 
-1927 NNKYSLDDFRKY
+1927 
-1939 IPLVDALKLDGYTGI
+1939 
-1954 VSDYNNGTKEIV
+1954 
-1966 IFDESKFMPLKEYN
+1966 
-1980 ELSNKNTTVEL
+1980 L

-2003 YKNNISIN
+2003 YKDNISMN

-2017 KLRAK
+2017 KLKAK
-2022 IEAQDVNLNF
+2022 IDAQNVNLNF
-2032 DSGGTL
+2032 NSGGTL

-2058 KFMTHVGNNVKTP
+2058 KFVTHVGEGIKTP

-2077 LFEFTSIG
+2077 LFEFTSVG

-2123 FRIPKGRV
+2123 LRIPKGRV
-2131 QSLYNVLF
+2131 QTLYNVLF

-2146 TEDSAQAYLESIKAA
+2146 KEDSTEAYLESINSA
-2161 FDSAVLPPDFNTAA
+2161 FDLAVLPPDFNTAA
-2175 PYAAWQA
+2175 PYAAFQA
-2182 IVSNE
+2182 IVSNK
-2187 DAFGNE
+2187 DSFGNE
-2193 IYSEEYDSTGEKV
+2193 IYSEEYDSTGEKI
-2206 QKGIYHLLSSYFGR
+2206 QKGMYHLLSSYFGR
-2220 YGRMVK
+2220 YGRIVK

-2242 YYKDTTKVDRH
+2242 YYKDTTKANRH

-2263 YQNKDNVKTLDDR
+2263 YKNKDNVKTLDDK

-2283 TQNAALNSIN
+2283 TQNSALKSIN

-2307 DLSMKY
+2307 DLSIKY
-2313 AARNDLIK
+2313 AARDDLIK
-2321 SMTTN
+2321 SMITN
-2326 YKNFDISYE
+2326 YKNFDTSDE
-2335 DNGTIRYYFD
+2335 GNGVIRYYFD

-2350 YNPKTDKI
+2350 YNQKTDKI
-2358 IKKY
+2358 TKKY

>member
-1 MNSFTDGFFSNSNT
+1 MSSFTDDFFSNSNNKYTST
-15 KSTSTRTK
+15 KSTSTK
-23 KKKKEY
+23 KKKKNY
-29 DVDNFTNSFFE
+29 DLDNFTDSFFE
-40 SYSGSDSAKTE
+40 DYSSYDDTKTKSSYS
-51 SSNDDFYNE
+51 NNFYDE
-60 YNAFIDELNG
+60 YNTFIDELNS
-70 TRVDYYKTLQKNEE
+70 TRVDYYNMLQ
-84 KRQREIDKKNIE
+84 
-96 QAEAYYKN
+96 N
-104 NKEAL
+104 NKEKRNNEQIESYYENNKNAL

-123 QNAGGTSYD
+123 QDAGGTSYD
-132 YGSTPIQNN
+132 YGAAPIQND
-141 KGYLKKTDSNGNVYW
+141 KGYLKKTDSSGNVYW
-156 VDAKKDLLYDSN
+156 VDAKEDLLYDSN
-168 GNLINDDRLKDSDFI
+168 GNLIDDDRLNDSKFI
-183 NDLKYEYDENA
+183 NNLKYEYDKNA
-194 KSNINTSAL
+194 KSNINTKAL
-203 KRGDRAG
+203 KRNDKVG
-210 VAPIDYSKYKFLIDN
+210 VATIDYSKYKFLIDN
-225 ENNNIENNRKKWEQN
+225 ENNNIENNRKKFEQAYLN
-240 YQNKNA
+240 KYEFFNKNQPQLK
-246 FSTNNKWQFKTQDYN
+246 NQDY
-261 MVNNHKD
+261 
-268 EGWIIKDGNYYKP
+268 
-281 IENGKSTSSADFVGP
+281 T
-296 MPKTNSQNL
+296 
-305 PTNIRVNN
+305 
-313 KTYELVTDEKP
+313 
-324 RSLIE
+324 
-329 SSKFKNVYE
+329 KFKNPYDTYRNVYE
-338 EDFEKLNKAIE
+338 DNFEKLNKAIE
-349 NNDVTTA
+349 KGDITTA

-368 GHQYEDGWWSALLNK
+368 GHQYEDGWWSSILNN
-383 NSDDW
+383 NSDDI
-388 SFFQNKFQNNVEQLN
+388 SFFQNKFQDNVEQLN
-403 VINDSI
+403 IINDSI
-409 KNTKDADLLE
+409 KNTKDANLLE
-419 ELEKEKNRLELE
+419 ELEKEKNKLELE

-440 YAYHSDMNLLDKM
+440 YAYHSDMNLLDKL
-453 DSITKPV
+453 DKINKPV
-460 DEAWNKVNK
+460 DEAWDKVSK
-469 LWSETFNEL
+469 LWSKTFDEWDN
-478 DDGYQFGDIFKTAK
+478 GYQFGDIFKTAK
-492 HTFNNIVQ
+492 NTFNNIIQ
-500 SVGTLGK
+500 TIGTLGK

-518 LLVSDMDDSEFK
+518 LAVSDMDDSEFK
-530 DTWLPAIIDVGT
+530 DTWLPAIMDVGT

-547 VGQARMIINY
+547 VGTARMYINY
-557 AEPGAVVV
+557 AEPGSVV
-565 AGITREGSATI
+565 AAGVTREGSATI
-576 DSEDDEARVPTL
+576 DSGIKDARIPNL

-627 GRAIAL
+627 GKAIAL

-639 GGEAFEEFIQTYAEY
+639 SGESFEEFIQTYAEY
-654 AQNLNGNIDSFSSF
+654 AQNMNSNIDSFSSF
-668 GDFLSEHFDE
+668 GDFLSDHFDE
-678 AFKSATIAAITAGG
+678 AIKSATIAAVTAGG
-692 ASTIASGIGAIRHT
+692 ASTLSSGIGAIRNV
-706 GTPETNADV
+706 GTPEANADV
-715 VDNIRVNRSIKD
+715 VDNIRINRSIKE

-742 ENLKPETLKHSQVD
+742 ENLKPDTLKHSQVD
-756 LQVDSDAAIEIAT
+756 LQVDSDATVEIAT

-781 TNAIKSKSKQNVDL
+781 TNAIKSNSKQNIDL

-800 TTILS
+800 TTVLS
-805 DSVINNNIKTV
+805 NAVINNNIKTV

-841 KSDTFMDDVKEY
+841 KSDTCMDDVKSY

-865 NAADFI
+865 NVTDFI
-871 PSNYTFTPDEMT
+871 PSDYTFTPDEMT

-902 NNPNT
+902 NKPDT
-907 YKLSP
+907 YKLNP
-912 ITVSDITDSDINTIM
+912 ITVSDITDSDINTII

-935 NEIDSNRISKETAK
+935 NEIDNNRISKETAI

-964 KTKQTRTYIK
+964 KTKQNRTYIK
-974 DNKNSII
+974 DDKNSII

-996 LPKNDANLE
+996 LPTRDANLE

-1031 MNAVNNLI
+1031 MNTTNNLI
-1039 DKLGLKGNYITA
+1039 DKLGLKGNYITS
-1051 DSTYKNVATLVKSNL
+1051 DSTYKDIATLVKSNL

-1078 DGLIEGKAKTR
+1078 DGLIEGKVKTR

-1112 LESET
+1112 LESEE
-1117 FKSEIKTKTE
+1117 FKSEIKTKAE
-1127 TTAPKQVTKKV
+1127 TTAPKQVVKKI
-1138 EPSKIDIESEPIKVK
+1138 EPSKIDIKSEPIKVK
-1153 DVAYDVNN
+1153 DVAYDINN

-1167 AEFEK
+1167 AEFEE
-1172 LWNKAFKDIKI
+1172 LWNKAFSDIKI
-1183 SDKMTKVETDKLKTT
+1183 TDKITKVEANKLKTT

-1210 RDIANDNGDYNVKE
+1210 RDIANNNNDYNVKE

-1249 EIIGKSLKQIYSQLN
+1249 EVIGKSLKQIYSQLN
-1264 GKKQKQLFEKYMML
+1264 GKKQKQLFEKYIML

-1290 KIFENMSKAES
+1290 KIFENMSKTES
-1301 RKLADGL
+1301 RKLADGI

-1329 LNALVDGGVINKE
+1329 LDMLVDGGVINKE

-1356 IYSSELSTFAD
+1356 IYSSDLSTFAD

-1380 DTIKDVTKSG
+1380 DTIQDVTKSG
-1390 KYIQTLEKSL
+1390 KHIQTLEKSL

-1432 EMIYYSDGK
+1432 EMIYYSNGQPMK
-1441 IMKMKTSN
+1441 IKTSN

-1482 SYKFILDPIYQAK
+1482 SYKFILDPIYQVK

-1511 KKNFAKNYVRAAIAV
+1511 KKNFAKNYVRAAIAI

-1538 VGLAE
+1538 IGLAE
-1543 LGTGWKAP
+1543 SCTGWKAP
-1551 RVTYD
+1551 KVTYD
-1556 KDGNISY
+1556 KDGNVSY

-1593 QNMKDYKD
+1593 QARADYEA
-1601 GKYTIV
+1601 GKYNII
-1607 DNHLEFNKDED
+1607 DNHLEFNSDED

-1625 GSDSYIINQHYRDG
+1625 GTDSYIINQHYRDSVN
-1639 TPIDERTQKIAN
+1639 IDDRTQKVAD

-1657 NKIKSESGTFNRSIM
+1657 NKIKSESGTFNRSIT
-1672 LEGDKLQDFIN
+1672 LEGDKLQEFISK
-1683 RYKKG
+1683 YQKG

-1696 TSMSKDI
+1696 TSMSKNIVYDD
-1703 IYAESFNIQM
+1703 SFNVQM

-1739 SQFKVDKVNIISPTS
+1739 SQFRVDDVEIN
-1754 KRGQDFN
+1754 GDN
-1761 KFNETIVKGH
+1761 VK
-1771 NGKPVYISR
+1771 
-1780 HTSKPDEIDYI
+1780 
-1791 KTYKQHNIDNYGWWY
+1791 
-1806 ANSPTDDDYYNS
+1806 
-1818 NESNKFM
+1818 
-1825 NDLFDKSTVEM
+1825 
-1836 INDKKGVFATI
+1836 
-1847 SEEYLTPP
+1847 
-1855 SQEEISSNGRYNYI
+1855 
-1869 EGYLTGKI
+1869 
-1877 FDISADEGYLPFDV
+1877 
-1891 SNKSEIDTREKFENL
+1891 
-1906 KQKRRDTVTQIY
+1906 
-1918 TNLKNKYDK
+1918 
-1927 NNKYSLDDFRKY
+1927 
-1939 IPLVDALKLDGYTGI
+1939 
-1954 VSDYNNGTKEIV
+1954 
-1966 IFDESKFMPLKEYN
+1966 
-1980 ELSNKNTTVEL
+1980 L

-2003 YKNNISIN
+2003 YKDNISIN
-2011 DIQEQA
+2011 DIQEQV

-2032 DSGGTL
+2032 NSGGTL
-2038 SKALSKSGFKFLNAG
+2038 SKALSKSGFKFVNAG

-2058 KFMTHVGNNVKTP
+2058 KFVTHVGKGVKTP

-2085 LATALAN
+2085 LATAIAN

-2131 QSLYNVLF
+2131 QTLYDVLF
-2139 EYSTGIR
+2139 EYGTGIR
-2146 TEDSAQAYLESIKAA
+2146 KEDSTEAYLESINSA
-2161 FDSAVLPPDFNTAA
+2161 FDLAVLPPDFNTAA
-2175 PYAAWQA
+2175 PYAAFQA
-2182 IVSNE
+2182 IVSNK

-2193 IYSEEYDSTGEKV
+2193 IYSEEYDSTGEKI
-2206 QKGIYHLLSSYFGR
+2206 QKGMYHLLSSYFGR

-2242 YYKDTTKVDRH
+2242 YYKDTTKANRH

-2263 YQNKDNVKTLDDR
+2263 YKNKDNVKTLDDK

-2283 TQNAALNSIN
+2283 TQNAALKSIN

-2307 DLSMKY
+2307 DLSIKY
-2313 AARNDLIK
+2313 AARDDLIK
-2321 SMTTN
+2321 SMITN
-2326 YKNFDISYE
+2326 YKNFDISDE
-2335 DNGTIRYYFD
+2335 GNGVIRYYFD

-2350 YNPKTDKI
+2350 YNPKNDRIT
-2358 IKKY
+2358 KKY

>member
-1 MNSFTDGFFSNSNT
+1 MNNFTDDFFSNSNT
-15 KSTSTRTK
+15 KSTSTSTK
-23 KKKKEY
+23 KKKKKY
-29 DVDNFTNSFFE
+29 DVDNFTSSFFE
-40 SYSGSDSAKTE
+40 DYSSSNNTKTKSSYS
-51 SSNDDFYNE
+51 DDFYDE

-70 TRVDYYKTLQKNEE
+70 TRVDYYNMLQKNEE
-84 KRQREIDKKNIE
+84 KRLLEIAKINSG
-96 QAEAYYKN
+96 QAEAYYEN
-104 NKEAL
+104 NKQAL

-123 QNAGGTSYD
+123 KDAGGTSYD
-132 YGSTPIQNN
+132 YGAAPIQNN
-141 KGYLKKTDSNGNVYW
+141 KGYLKKTDSRGNVYW
-156 VDAKKDLLYDSN
+156 VDAEEDLLYDAN
-168 GNLINDDRLKDSDFI
+168 GNLINDDRLKDSKFM
-183 NDLKYEYDENA
+183 NDLKYEYDKNA
-194 KSNINTSAL
+194 KSNINIRAL
-203 KRGDRAG
+203 KRGDRVG
-210 VAPIDYSKYKFLIDN
+210 VTTIDYSKYKFLIDN
-225 ENNNIENNRKKWEQN
+225 ENNNIENNRKKFEQE
-240 YQNKNA
+240 YQKKNEL
-246 FSTNNKWQFKTQDYN
+246 FIKNQPKSFINNAQFKNPYDTYKN
-261 MVNNHKD
+261 IYEVN
-268 EGWIIKDGNYYKP
+268 
-281 IENGKSTSSADFVGP
+281 
-296 MPKTNSQNL
+296 
-305 PTNIRVNN
+305 
-313 KTYELVTDEKP
+313 
-324 RSLIE
+324 
-329 SSKFKNVYE
+329 
-338 EDFEKLNKAIE
+338 FEKLNKAIE
-349 NNDVTTA
+349 KGDVTTA

-368 GHQYEDGWWSALLNK
+368 GHQYENGWWSAIF
-383 NSDDW
+383 NSDADDR

-403 VINDSI
+403 VINNSI
-409 KNTKDADLLE
+409 KNTQDADLLE
-419 ELEKEKNRLELE
+419 ELEKEKNKLELE

-440 YAYHSDMNLLDKM
+440 YAYHSDMNLIDKM

-469 LWSETFNEL
+469 LWSETFNDF
-478 DDGYQFGDIFKTAK
+478 DDGYQFGDVFKTAK
-492 HTFNNIVQ
+492 HTFNNIIQ
-500 SVGTLGK
+500 TVGTLGK

-518 LLVSDMDDSEFK
+518 LLVNDMDDSEFK
-530 DTWLPAIIDVGT
+530 DAWLPAIMDVST

-547 VGQARMIINY
+547 VGQARMYINY
-557 AEPGAVVV
+557 AEPSSVV
-565 AGITREGSATI
+565 ASGITREDSATI
-576 DSEDDEARVPTL
+576 ESDEDKKPNL
-588 TNVIGAATNIVANY
+588 TNVIGAATNILANF

-619 LKNIYSNQ
+619 LNNIYSNQ

-639 GGEAFEEFIQTYAEY
+639 GGESFEEFIQTYAEY
-654 AQNLNGNIDSFSSF
+654 AQNLNGSIDSFSSF

-678 AFKSATIAAITAGG
+678 AIKSATIAAITAGG
-692 ASTIASGIGAIRHT
+692 ASTISSGIGAIRNI

-715 VDNIRVNRSIKD
+715 VDNIRINRDIKE
-727 DSNTTLFNVSNTKKF
+727 DSNTTLFNVSNTKTF
-742 ENLKPETLKHSQVD
+742 ENLKSDTFKNSKVD
-756 LQVDSDAAIEIAT
+756 LQVDSDAPIEIAT
-769 ELENGNIITLLD
+769 ELENGNIVTLLD
-781 TNAIKSKSKQNVDL
+781 TRAIKSNSKQNVDL

-800 TTILS
+800 TTMLS
-805 DSVINNNIKTV
+805 DAVINNNIKTV

-841 KSDTFMDDVKEY
+841 KSDTFMDDIKEY
-853 ISETN
+853 VSNIN

-865 NAADFI
+865 NVADFT
-871 PSNYTFTPDEMT
+871 PSDYKFTPDEMT

-889 NESINKGNLLDNI
+889 NEHINKGNLLDNI
-902 NNPNT
+902 NNPDI

-927 NTIRNKFL
+927 NTIRTKFL
-935 NEIDSNRISKETAK
+935 NEIDSNRISKETAQ

-964 KTKQTRTYIK
+964 KTKQNRTYIK
-974 DNKNSII
+974 DDKNSII

-996 LPKNDANLE
+996 LPKRDASLE

-1026 FSNKQ
+1026 FSKKQ

-1039 DKLGLKGNYITA
+1039 DKLGLKGNYITP
-1051 DSTYKNVATLVKSNL
+1051 DSIYKDIATLVKSNSD
-1066 EFSKEILQSLGA
+1066 FSKEILQSLGA
-1078 DGLIEGKAKTR
+1078 DGLIEGKVKTR

-1104 AIQNTNKL
+1104 AIKNTNKL

-1117 FKSEIKTKTE
+1117 FKNETKAKAE
-1127 TTAPKQVTKKV
+1127 TTAPKQVAKKV
-1138 EPSKIDIESEPIKVK
+1138 EPSKVDIESEPIKVK
-1153 DVAYDVNN
+1153 DVAYDTNN

-1167 AEFEK
+1167 AEFEE
-1172 LWNKAFKDIKI
+1172 LWNKAFSDIKI
-1183 SDKMTKVETDKLKTT
+1183 TDKMTKVETDKLKAT
-1198 VRKLF
+1198 VRKLL

-1210 RDIANDNGDYNVKE
+1210 RDIANTNNDYNVKE

-1229 EAVASDAQNMIASAQ
+1229 EAVASDAQNMIESAQ

-1249 EIIGKSLKQIYSQLN
+1249 EVIGKSLKQIYSQLK

-1290 KIFENMSKAES
+1290 KIFENMSKTES
-1301 RKLADGL
+1301 RKLADGI

-1329 LNALVDGGVINKE
+1329 LDMLVDGGVINNE

-1380 DTIKDVTKSG
+1380 DTIQDVTKSG
-1390 KYIQTLEKSL
+1390 KHIQTLEKSL

-1432 EMIYYSDGK
+1432 EMIYYSNGQP
-1441 IMKMKTSN
+1441 MKMKTSN

-1482 SYKFILDPIYQAK
+1482 SYRFILDPIYQVK

-1511 KKNFAKNYVRAAIAV
+1511 KKNFAKNYVRAVIAV

-1538 VGLAE
+1538 VGLAD

-1551 RVTYD
+1551 KVTYD
-1556 KDGNISY
+1556 KDGNVSY

-1593 QNMKDYKD
+1593 QARADYEA
-1601 GKYTIV
+1601 GKYKIV
-1607 DNHLEFNKDED
+1607 DNHLEFNKDEQ
-1618 YAIKQWS
+1618 YAINKWK
-1625 GSDSYIINQHYRDG
+1625 GFDSY
-1639 TPIDERTQKIAN
+1639 T
-1651 GMDSVL
+1651 
-1657 NKIKSESGTFNRSIM
+1657 IK
-1672 LEGDKLQDFIN
+1672 D
-1683 RYKKG
+1683 
-1688 KIVTEDAF
+1688 
-1696 TSMSKDI
+1696 
-1703 IYAESFNIQM
+1703 
-1713 EIKSSNAK
+1713 
-1721 DTTKLMRA
+1721 
-1729 DENEFMLKRG
+1729 
-1739 SQFKVDKVNIISPTS
+1739 
-1754 KRGQDFN
+1754 
-1761 KFNETIVKGH
+1761 
-1771 NGKPVYISR
+1771 
-1780 HTSKPDEIDYI
+1780 
-1791 KTYKQHNIDNYGWWY
+1791 
-1806 ANSPTDDDYYNS
+1806 
-1818 NESNKFM
+1818 
-1825 NDLFDKSTVEM
+1825 
-1836 INDKKGVFATI
+1836 
-1847 SEEYLTPP
+1847 
-1855 SQEEISSNGRYNYI
+1855 
-1869 EGYLTGKI
+1869 
-1877 FDISADEGYLPFDV
+1877 
-1891 SNKSEIDTREKFENL
+1891 
-1906 KQKRRDTVTQIY
+1906 
-1918 TNLKNKYDK
+1918 
-1927 NNKYSLDDFRKY
+1927 
-1939 IPLVDALKLDGYTGI
+1939 
-1954 VSDYNNGTKEIV
+1954 
-1966 IFDESKFMPLKEYN
+1966 
-1980 ELSNKNTTVEL
+1980 
-1991 KLTDVT
+1991 
-1997 KDLTTI
+1997 
-2003 YKNNISIN
+2003 NISMN
-2011 DIQEQA
+2011 DIQEQV

-2032 DSGGTL
+2032 NSGGTL

-2058 KFMTHVGNNVKTP
+2058 KFVTHVGKGIKTP

-2085 LATALAN
+2085 IGTAIAN
-2092 QLLNGDDEDYDKLP
+2092 AILNGDDEDYDKLP

-2146 TEDSAQAYLESIKAA
+2146 TEDSTEAYLESIKSA

-2175 PYAAWQA
+2175 PYAAFQA

-2193 IYSEEYDSTGEKV
+2193 IYSEEYDSTGEKA
-2206 QKGIYHLLSSYFGR
+2206 QKGMYHLLSSYFGR

-2242 YYKDTTKVDRH
+2242 YYKDTTKANRH

-2263 YQNKDNVKTLDDR
+2263 YQNKDNVKTLDDK

-2283 TQNAALNSIN
+2283 TQNSALNSIN

-2307 DLSMKY
+2307 DLAIKY
-2313 AARNDLIK
+2313 AARDDLIK
-2321 SMTTN
+2321 SMITN
-2326 YKNFDISYE
+2326 YKNFDTSDE
-2335 DNGTIRYYFD
+2335 GNGVIRYYFD

-2350 YNPKTDKI
+2350 YNPETDKI
-2358 IKKY
+2358 TKKY